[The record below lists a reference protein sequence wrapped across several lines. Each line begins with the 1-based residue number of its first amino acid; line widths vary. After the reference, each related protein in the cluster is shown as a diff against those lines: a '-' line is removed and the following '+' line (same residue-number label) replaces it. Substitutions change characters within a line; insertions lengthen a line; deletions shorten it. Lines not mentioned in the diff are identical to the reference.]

1 MVCAE
6 FSVCFWHCS
15 WSSHFCPR
23 LRWQR
28 IRRGLT
34 KPSPRPSQWTG
45 TRRRPI
51 PPAQEQPKNENPPA
65 PEEPKTFTVTYTDG
79 VGGAVFDNEV
89 HSNLPSGTATP
100 AFSGSL
106 AREGYTFAGWNPA
119 VAETVTADVTYAAK
133 WEEGKTGPRRVTLP
147 TIPGPDVDLAA
158 LDTGHKIDVRFTVLY
173 VGDEFNIGY
182 NYGSSEKTKFVCQYK
197 TNHSDT
203 AYNNHTIAISDIK
216 AAASRASVN
225 SGYQIVGWSKES
237 NANPTTWSLNKSGT
251 TACNKGSTIYLV
263 AKNPNP
269 TTKYTY
275 TLNYD
280 ANGGTGAPSAD
291 SWSTTD
297 ASIRYHSFTVKNTIP
312 TREGYVFK
320 GWKAKDGADTI
331 YAGGA
336 LCSVSQQGNDV
347 VKNGN
352 TWTRTLYA
360 VWEEAVPSKPEWSDI
375 RREMQKV
382 SVHVTCIN
390 PDVNHTEKTYSYKE
404 SNDDTIGSVQD
415 SAGSY
420 TCTVTVHLGRY
431 RLQYNQDFNREH
443 EFASS
448 LTADVVLQ
456 YNGTGWV
463 IASALPLE
471 LKLTCG
477 SAPTPNPPGS
487 DVLNS
492 LKVLVKCDS
501 KTYHFEKPYKMDD
514 GDYRLEKVDDNTYTV
529 IVLADK
535 YVEKYN
541 AVYPGHTLFDN
552 NTKTIKLVYRYGA
565 WTVVGS
571 NGVTFNVSCEQ
582 KYTVTYTDGVDG
594 EVIFADQVSYKKPG
608 EKTPK
613 FRGTPTRTGY
623 KFIGWEP
630 AVVGTVTA
638 NATYTAQWV
647 SISDLDPAPELVSS
661 LYMNFQCT
669 NENASHDH
677 RSEMIAIGYGIGAGG
692 VIVTDAAGNPVY
704 NKDGNITAVITF
716 YQDSGFLNEYNKR
729 TGVAHRYADY
739 EPKTKSVDGVL
750 IGEVFHMYKKDYPVV
765 FDVVCGSLYTVTY
778 KDGTNGT
785 VFADDV
791 HSNLNANAATPA
803 FVGGT
808 PTRPGYVFT
817 GWNPAVAATVT
828 GNATYTAVWEKDA
841 NGNGKPDKD
850 EEKYTVTYT
859 DGVENEEI
867 FADETY
873 SDLLSG
879 TATPAF
885 NGTPTRKGYA
895 FTGWNPA
902 VAATVTGNATYAAV
916 WEEAAPPKP
925 DKPTPPT
932 DEIGGATVAVKC
944 ITGHGDLSWK
954 IDSSTFT
961 VGEVTGDDTTGY
973 TCTVTVQAEVYV
985 NAFNSDKKAN
995 GVKHTLAD
1003 DAEKTF
1009 TMTYVN
1015 GAWTGPTN
1023 PAVTFE
1029 VKCEEELVPVH
1040 LVIYRNGD
1048 TSKAYKD
1055 VALESQPKGHVI
1067 DLSTIDIADYYTG
1080 NYEFYGWYDDG
1091 AWNNYKANPANPP
1104 AGLKEKTVN
1113 GWTNLKCMVY
1123 DKYQVVYFQ
1132 SEEALRDFQN
1142 DHSKTEGRLYS
1153 TTALFGSTLPTADA
1167 PTPTRTGYTFKFWS
1181 REGQNGDVTGQ
1192 TVNGWTNLYAVWEK
1206 NTYTVT
1212 YTDGVDGEA
1221 FADQAYTA
1229 KYEDATPAFEGTPTR
1244 KGFVFDGWNPEVA
1257 ETVTEDVTYTAQWK
1271 PVQPDKKAIEG
1282 AIGRGVA
1289 VVCDNQNV
1297 KHGAKAYKVTL
1308 GEYTASNVM
1317 GTAADG
1323 YTCTVTVRA
1332 AKFIEKYSSDMSDAV
1347 HTLIAGEPA
1356 EKTIELKWNG
1366 EKWVAETELPV
1377 TFHTLCPPEQPSKK
1391 DIEGAIGRGVKIVCD
1406 NQNVKHG
1413 GKDYKPTQGE
1423 YTVSDVTGTASE
1435 GYTCTITVKAAKII
1449 EKYSSDM
1456 GKTHALIVGEQA
1468 EKTVELKWDGEKWV
1482 AKTEL
1487 PITFH
1492 VECPPEKPTY
1502 DELKGLGINAKVDC
1516 TTTTAHNGKSYTL
1529 IEDTYNVSDPER
1541 KGTAYTCILTVNAKD
1556 YVAKYNAE
1564 ENVGPHTLD
1573 DRDSKTIELTWNGE
1587 KWTAAET
1594 SVTFNVKCELL
1605 TVTYTDGVKGE
1616 EVFADVVYNDIPYGT
1631 NTPAFG
1637 TKDPTR
1643 KGYKFLGWEPVV
1655 ADTVTENATYVAQW
1669 EKLYT
1674 VTYTDGAKG
1683 KAFEDQVFTDLES
1696 GTKTPEFNGTPTRKG
1711 YKFLGWEP
1719 VVADTVTEN
1728 VTYTA
1733 PVGRTLHRYLHR
1745 RREGQGVQ
1753 GSGLQRS

>member
-1 MVCAE
+1 MDHQMKGEYFKMKNHGLRRIFSLLLALFMVFTLLPTTALAE
-6 FSVCFWHCS
+6 D
-15 WSSHFCPR
+15 
-23 LRWQR
+23 
-28 IRRGLT
+28 T
-34 KPSPRPSQWTG
+34 TG
-45 TRRRPI
+45 ADETQPKTVVVDEGEKKTD

-89 HSNLPSGTATP
+89 HSNLPAGTATP
-100 AFSGSL
+100 AFSGTL
-106 AREGYTFAGWNPA
+106 AREGYTFAGWNPT
-119 VAETVTADVTYAAK
+119 VAGTVTADVTYAAK
-133 WEEGKTGPRRVTLP
+133 WEEGKTSARRVTLP
-147 TIPGPDVDLAA
+147 TIPGPDVDPAA

-251 TACNKGSTIYLV
+251 TACNKGTTIYLV

-297 ASIRYHSFTVKNTIP
+297 AAIRYHSFTVKNTIP

-320 GWKAKDGADTI
+320 GWKAKDGSDTI
-331 YAGGA
+331 YTGGT

-360 VWEEAVPSKPEWSDI
+360 VWEKAVPSKPQWSDI
-375 RREMQKV
+375 RGEMQKV
-382 SVHVTCIN
+382 SVHVTCSN

-594 EVIFADQVSYKKPG
+594 EVIFADQVSYKKSG
-608 EKTPK
+608 EKTPA

-630 AVVGTVTA
+630 AVSGTVTA

-677 RSEMIAIGYGIGAGG
+677 RSEMIGIGFGIGAGG

-828 GNATYTAVWEKDA
+828 GNATYTAVWEEDA
-841 NGNGKPDKD
+841 NGNGTPDKD
-850 EEKYTVTYT
+850 EEKYTVSYT

-867 FADETY
+867 FADQVY
-873 SDLLSG
+873 GNLLSG

-885 NGTPTRKGYA
+885 NGTPTRTGYV
-895 FTGWNPA
+895 FGGWNPA
-902 VAATVTGNATYAAV
+902 VAATVTGNATYTAV
-916 WEEAAPPKP
+916 WEEDANGNGTP
-925 DKPTPPT
+925 DK
-932 DEIGGATVAVKC
+932 DE
-944 ITGHGDLSWK
+944 
-954 IDSSTFT
+954 
-961 VGEVTGDDTTGY
+961 
-973 TCTVTVQAEVYV
+973 
-985 NAFNSDKKAN
+985 
-995 GVKHTLAD
+995 
-1003 DAEKTF
+1003 EK
-1009 TMTYVN
+1009 
-1015 GAWTGPTN
+1015 
-1023 PAVTFE
+1023 
-1029 VKCEEELVPVH
+1029 
-1040 LVIYRNGD
+1040 
-1048 TSKAYKD
+1048 
-1055 VALESQPKGHVI
+1055 
-1067 DLSTIDIADYYTG
+1067 
-1080 NYEFYGWYDDG
+1080 
-1091 AWNNYKANPANPP
+1091 
-1104 AGLKEKTVN
+1104 
-1113 GWTNLKCMVY
+1113 
-1123 DKYQVVYFQ
+1123 
-1132 SEEALRDFQN
+1132 
-1142 DHSKTEGRLYS
+1142 
-1153 TTALFGSTLPTADA
+1153 
-1167 PTPTRTGYTFKFWS
+1167 
-1181 REGQNGDVTGQ
+1181 
-1192 TVNGWTNLYAVWEK
+1192 
-1206 NTYTVT
+1206 YTVS
-1212 YTDGVDGEA
+1212 YTDGVENEEI
-1221 FADQAYTA
+1221 FADQVYGNLLSGT
-1229 KYEDATPAFEGTPTR
+1229 ATPAFNGTPTR
-1244 KGFVFDGWNPEVA
+1244 A
-1257 ETVTEDVTYTAQWK
+1257 
-1271 PVQPDKKAIEG
+1271 
-1282 AIGRGVA
+1282 
-1289 VVCDNQNV
+1289 
-1297 KHGAKAYKVTL
+1297 
-1308 GEYTASNVM
+1308 
-1317 GTAADG
+1317 
-1323 YTCTVTVRA
+1323 
-1332 AKFIEKYSSDMSDAV
+1332 
-1347 HTLIAGEPA
+1347 
-1356 EKTIELKWNG
+1356 
-1366 EKWVAETELPV
+1366 
-1377 TFHTLCPPEQPSKK
+1377 
-1391 DIEGAIGRGVKIVCD
+1391 
-1406 NQNVKHG
+1406 
-1413 GKDYKPTQGE
+1413 
-1423 YTVSDVTGTASE
+1423 
-1435 GYTCTITVKAAKII
+1435 
-1449 EKYSSDM
+1449 
-1456 GKTHALIVGEQA
+1456 
-1468 EKTVELKWDGEKWV
+1468 
-1482 AKTEL
+1482 
-1487 PITFH
+1487 
-1492 VECPPEKPTY
+1492 
-1502 DELKGLGINAKVDC
+1502 
-1516 TTTTAHNGKSYTL
+1516 
-1529 IEDTYNVSDPER
+1529 
-1541 KGTAYTCILTVNAKD
+1541 
-1556 YVAKYNAE
+1556 
-1564 ENVGPHTLD
+1564 
-1573 DRDSKTIELTWNGE
+1573 
-1587 KWTAAET
+1587 
-1594 SVTFNVKCELL
+1594 
-1605 TVTYTDGVKGE
+1605 
-1616 EVFADVVYNDIPYGT
+1616 
-1631 NTPAFG
+1631 
-1637 TKDPTR
+1637 
-1643 KGYKFLGWEPVV
+1643 GYKFLGWEPTV
-1655 ADTVTENATYVAQW
+1655 AETVTENATYVAQW
-1669 EKLYT
+1669 EKLYTVTYTDGVGGKAFKDDVHSDLEKDTKTPAYKDGIPTRKGFKFLGWEPEVADTVTEDVTYTAKWGELYT

-1711 YKFLGWEP
+1711 YKFVGWEP
-1719 VVADTVTEN
+1719 EVAETVTEN

-1733 PVGRTLHRYLHR
+1733 KWEELYTVTYTD
-1745 RREGQGVQ
+1745 GVKGKAFKDQ
-1753 GSGLQRS
+1753 VYSDLEAGTDTPKFDGKPTRKGYTFTGWSPKVTDTVTKDVTYVAQWKSVKNGKDNIPKTGDSEIVMVLGSVLLFSFCGAAAVSVYDRKRKHF

>member
-1 MVCAE
+1 M
-6 FSVCFWHCS
+6 
-15 WSSHFCPR
+15 
-23 LRWQR
+23 
-28 IRRGLT
+28 
-34 KPSPRPSQWTG
+34 
-45 TRRRPI
+45 
-51 PPAQEQPKNENPPA
+51 
-65 PEEPKTFTVTYTDG
+65 
-79 VGGAVFDNEV
+79 
-89 HSNLPSGTATP
+89 
-100 AFSGSL
+100 
-106 AREGYTFAGWNPA
+106 
-119 VAETVTADVTYAAK
+119 TADVTYAAK

-297 ASIRYHSFTVKNTIP
+297 AAIRYHSFTVKNTIP

-320 GWKAKDGADTI
+320 GWKANDGSDTI
-331 YAGGA
+331 YTGGMTCA
-336 LCSVSQQGNDV
+336 VSQYGNDV

-360 VWEEAVPSKPEWSDI
+360 VWEEA
-375 RREMQKV
+375 
-382 SVHVTCIN
+382 T
-390 PDVNHTEKTYSYKE
+390 
-404 SNDDTIGSVQD
+404 
-415 SAGSY
+415 
-420 TCTVTVHLGRY
+420 
-431 RLQYNQDFNREH
+431 
-443 EFASS
+443 
-448 LTADVVLQ
+448 
-456 YNGTGWV
+456 
-463 IASALPLE
+463 
-471 LKLTCG
+471 
-477 SAPTPNPPGS
+477 
-487 DVLNS
+487 
-492 LKVLVKCDS
+492 
-501 KTYHFEKPYKMDD
+501 
-514 GDYRLEKVDDNTYTV
+514 
-529 IVLADK
+529 
-535 YVEKYN
+535 
-541 AVYPGHTLFDN
+541 
-552 NTKTIKLVYRYGA
+552 
-565 WTVVGS
+565 
-571 NGVTFNVSCEQ
+571 
-582 KYTVTYTDGVDG
+582 
-594 EVIFADQVSYKKPG
+594 
-608 EKTPK
+608 
-613 FRGTPTRTGY
+613 
-623 KFIGWEP
+623 
-630 AVVGTVTA
+630 
-638 NATYTAQWV
+638 
-647 SISDLDPAPELVSS
+647 
-661 LYMNFQCT
+661 
-669 NENASHDH
+669 
-677 RSEMIAIGYGIGAGG
+677 
-692 VIVTDAAGNPVY
+692 
-704 NKDGNITAVITF
+704 
-716 YQDSGFLNEYNKR
+716 
-729 TGVAHRYADY
+729 
-739 EPKTKSVDGVL
+739 
-750 IGEVFHMYKKDYPVV
+750 
-765 FDVVCGSLYTVTY
+765 
-778 KDGTNGT
+778 
-785 VFADDV
+785 
-791 HSNLNANAATPA
+791 
-803 FVGGT
+803 
-808 PTRPGYVFT
+808 
-817 GWNPAVAATVT
+817 
-828 GNATYTAVWEKDA
+828 
-841 NGNGKPDKD
+841 
-850 EEKYTVTYT
+850 
-859 DGVENEEI
+859 
-867 FADETY
+867 
-873 SDLLSG
+873 
-879 TATPAF
+879 
-885 NGTPTRKGYA
+885 
-895 FTGWNPA
+895 
-902 VAATVTGNATYAAV
+902 
-916 WEEAAPPKP
+916 PPKP
-925 DKPTPPT
+925 DKPTAPG
-932 DEIGGATVAVKC
+932 E
-944 ITGHGDLSWK
+944 GDLSGL
-954 IDSSTFT
+954 IGNIT
-961 VGEVTGDDTTGY
+961 VNCTNGKAAHELKAKGYTLISGSYTTNEVAGDAENGY
-973 TCTVTVQAEVYV
+973 TCTVTINSQKYVEQFDTNTRTVHDPKGV
-985 NAFNSDKKAN
+985 NATVTLKYTDNGWTVESGAPVVFDVACVTEIVPPARPGAEDLSNLKAPVDVTCTTKPETHAAVHFSLRGGTYTIGDVAGNETDGYTCDITVTADKYVARYN
-995 GVKHTLAD
+995 MDYGKHTLTGD
-1003 DAEKTF
+1003 NTKTL
-1009 TMTYVN
+1009 TLKYVE
-1015 GAWTGPTN
+1015 GQW
-1023 PAVTFE
+1023 AVDTPITFPVE
-1029 VKCEEELVPVH
+1029 CEEELFPVH

-1091 AWNNYKANPANPP
+1091 LFNIYKSDPANPP

-1153 TTALFGSTLPTADA
+1153 TTAPFGSTLPTADA

-1212 YTDGVDGEA
+1212 YTDGVNGEA
-1221 FADQAYTA
+1221 FADQVYTA
-1229 KYEDATPAFEGTPTR
+1229 KYEDATPAFEGTPARAGYKFLGWEPTVAETVTENATYVAQWEKLYTVTYTDGVGEKAFKDDVHSDLEKDTPTPAFSGGTPTR

-1297 KHGAKAYKVTL
+1297 NHGEKKYKPTL
-1308 GEYTASNVM
+1308 GEYTVSDVM

-1332 AKFIEKYSSDMSDAV
+1332 AKFIVKYSSDMGDAV

-1502 DELKGLGINAKVDC
+1502 DDLKELGIDAKVHC
-1516 TTTTAHNGKSYTL
+1516 ATTTAHTDATYAL
-1529 IEDTYNVSDPER
+1529 IGGTYEISDPAR
-1541 KGTAYTCILTVNAKD
+1541 KGTVYTCTLTVKAKD

-1616 EVFADVVYNDIPYGT
+1616 EVFADVVYKDIPYGT
-1631 NTPAFG
+1631 STPAFG

-1643 KGYKFLGWEPVV
+1643 EGYKFVGWEPEV
-1655 ADTVTENATYVAQW
+1655 AETVTKNVTYTAKW

-1683 KAFEDQVFTDLES
+1683 KAFKDQVYKDLES
-1696 GTKTPEFNGTPTRKG
+1696 GTDTPKFDGKPTRKG
-1711 YKFLGWEP
+1711 YTFTGWSP
-1719 VVADTVTEN
+1719 KVTDTVTKD
-1728 VTYTA
+1728 VTYVAQWKSVKNGKDNIPKTGDSEI
-1733 PVGRTLHRYLHR
+1733 VMVL
-1745 RREGQGVQ
+1745 
-1753 GSGLQRS
+1753 GSVLLFSFCGAAAVSVYDRKRKHF

>member
-1 MVCAE
+1 MKNHGLRRIFSLFLALFMVFTLLPTTALAE
-6 FSVCFWHCS
+6 D
-15 WSSHFCPR
+15 
-23 LRWQR
+23 
-28 IRRGLT
+28 T
-34 KPSPRPSQWTG
+34 TG
-45 TRRRPI
+45 ADETQPKTVAVGGGEKKTD

-79 VGGAVFDNEV
+79 ADGAVFDNEV

-100 AFSGSL
+100 AFSGTP

-119 VAETVTADVTYAAK
+119 VAETVTANVTYAAK
-133 WEEGKTGPRRVTLP
+133 WEAGKANARKVTVP
-147 TIPGPDVDLAA
+147 TIPGPDVDPAA

-216 AAASRASVN
+216 AAAGRASVN

-297 ASIRYHSFTVKNTIP
+297 AAIRYHSFTVKNTIP

-320 GWKAKDGADTI
+320 GWKANDGSDTI
-331 YAGGA
+331 YTGGMTCA
-336 LCSVSQQGNDV
+336 VSQYGNDV

-360 VWEEAVPSKPEWSDI
+360 VWEEDAPAQPTPLDEAGVKALLGENAVQIICTNEQIGHGSKTFGLIDGTFTVHQSNNRCEVVINSFSPYVNEFNAAVSVPAGTHITDNSMAGQNRTKINLVWSDG
-375 RREMQKV
+375 KWTAADAPAKH
-382 SVHVTCIN
+382 HVLCSLQPVEPTTPGEGDLENI
-390 PDVNHTEKTYSYKE
+390 EKLVRIVCDRNIHDAKE
-404 SNDDTIGSVQD
+404 YGVI
-415 SAGSY
+415 AGSCEFGGIDMTGDVP
-420 TCTVTVHLGRY
+420 TCPVTIRAAKYV
-431 RLQYNQDFNREH
+431 E
-443 EFASS
+443 A
-448 LTADVVLQ
+448 
-456 YNGTGWV
+456 YNGTIGVEHTITGDTERLLILAWDANNNV
-463 IASALPLE
+463 WRPMTDTPVTFTVVCPPAKPGAEDLAKLEAPVEVACTTKPETHAAASFALIE
-471 LKLTCG
+471 G
-477 SAPTPNPPGS
+477 
-487 DVLNS
+487 
-492 LKVLVKCDS
+492 
-501 KTYHFEKPYKMDD
+501 
-514 GDYRLEKVDDNTYTV
+514 TYTV
-529 IVLADK
+529 GDTFGNETDGYTCDIIITADEYVTKYNTDFGKHTLTGDNTKPLTLK
-535 YVEKYN
+535 YVEGRWVVN
-541 AVYPGHTLFDN
+541 AP
-552 NTKTIKLVYRYGA
+552 
-565 WTVVGS
+565 
-571 NGVTFNVSCEQ
+571 VTF
-582 KYTVTYTDGVDG
+582 
-594 EVIFADQVSYKKPG
+594 
-608 EKTPK
+608 
-613 FRGTPTRTGY
+613 
-623 KFIGWEP
+623 
-630 AVVGTVTA
+630 
-638 NATYTAQWV
+638 
-647 SISDLDPAPELVSS
+647 
-661 LYMNFQCT
+661 
-669 NENASHDH
+669 
-677 RSEMIAIGYGIGAGG
+677 
-692 VIVTDAAGNPVY
+692 PV
-704 NKDGNITAVITF
+704 
-716 YQDSGFLNEYNKR
+716 E
-729 TGVAHRYADY
+729 
-739 EPKTKSVDGVL
+739 
-750 IGEVFHMYKKDYPVV
+750 
-765 FDVVCGSLYTVTY
+765 
-778 KDGTNGT
+778 
-785 VFADDV
+785 
-791 HSNLNANAATPA
+791 
-803 FVGGT
+803 
-808 PTRPGYVFT
+808 
-817 GWNPAVAATVT
+817 
-828 GNATYTAVWEKDA
+828 
-841 NGNGKPDKD
+841 
-850 EEKYTVTYT
+850 
-859 DGVENEEI
+859 
-867 FADETY
+867 
-873 SDLLSG
+873 
-879 TATPAF
+879 
-885 NGTPTRKGYA
+885 
-895 FTGWNPA
+895 
-902 VAATVTGNATYAAV
+902 
-916 WEEAAPPKP
+916 
-925 DKPTPPT
+925 
-932 DEIGGATVAVKC
+932 
-944 ITGHGDLSWK
+944 
-954 IDSSTFT
+954 
-961 VGEVTGDDTTGY
+961 
-973 TCTVTVQAEVYV
+973 
-985 NAFNSDKKAN
+985 
-995 GVKHTLAD
+995 
-1003 DAEKTF
+1003 
-1009 TMTYVN
+1009 
-1015 GAWTGPTN
+1015 
-1023 PAVTFE
+1023 
-1029 VKCEEELVPVH
+1029 CEEELFPVH
-1040 LVIYRNGD
+1040 LVIYRNGN
-1048 TSKAYKD
+1048 TKTAYKD
-1055 VALESQPKGHVI
+1055 IALESQPKGHVI

-1091 AWNNYKANPANPP
+1091 LFNIYKSDPANPP

-1132 SEEALRDFQN
+1132 SEEAWRDFQN

-1153 TTALFGSTLPTADA
+1153 TTAPFGSTLPTADA

-1212 YTDGVDGEA
+1212 YTDGVNGEA
-1221 FADQAYTA
+1221 FEDQAYTA
-1229 KYEDATPAFEGTPTR
+1229 KYEDATPAFVGIPARAGYKFLGWEPTVAETVTENATYVAQWEKLYTVTYTDGVGGKAFKDDVHSDLEKDTPTPAFSGDTPTR

-1308 GEYTASNVM
+1308 GEYTVSDVM

-1332 AKFIEKYSSDMSDAV
+1332 AKFIEKYSSDMGDAV

-1406 NQNVKHG
+1406 NQNVNHW

-1435 GYTCTITVKAAKII
+1435 GYTCTVTVKAAKII

-1456 GKTHALIVGEQA
+1456 GKTHELIIGEQA

-1502 DELKGLGINAKVDC
+1502 DELKGLGINAKVGC

-1564 ENVGPHTLD
+1564 EKVGPHTLD
-1573 DRDSKTIELTWNGE
+1573 DRDSKAIELTWNGE

-1616 EVFADVVYNDIPYGT
+1616 EVFEDVVYKDIPYGT
-1631 NTPAFG
+1631 DTPAFG

-1643 KGYKFLGWEPVV
+1643 KGYKFVGWEPEV
-1655 ADTVTENATYVAQW
+1655 AETVTKNVTYTAKW

-1683 KAFEDQVFTDLES
+1683 KAFKDQVYSDLEA
-1696 GTKTPEFNGTPTRKG
+1696 GTDTPKFDGKPTRKG
-1711 YKFLGWEP
+1711 YTFTGWSP
-1719 VVADTVTEN
+1719 KVTDTVTKD
-1728 VTYTA
+1728 VTYVAQWKSVKNGKDNIPKTGDSEI
-1733 PVGRTLHRYLHR
+1733 VMVL
-1745 RREGQGVQ
+1745 
-1753 GSGLQRS
+1753 GSVLLFSFCGAAAVSVYDRKRKHF

>member
-1 MVCAE
+1 MQTVCASGMDRQMKGE
-6 FSVCFWHCS
+6 YFKMKNHGLRRIFSLFLALFMVFTLL
-15 WSSHFCPR
+15 PTTA
-23 LRWQR
+23 LAED
-28 IRRGLT
+28 T
-34 KPSPRPSQWTG
+34 TG
-45 TRRRPI
+45 ADGTQPKTVVVDEGEKKTD

-79 VGGAVFDNEV
+79 ADGAVFADKV
-89 HSNLPSGTATP
+89 YSNLSSGTPTP
-100 AFSGSL
+100 AFDGTL
-106 AREGYTFAGWNPA
+106 AREGYTFAGWNPT
-119 VAETVTADVTYAAK
+119 VAGTVTADVTYAAK
-133 WEEGKTGPRRVTLP
+133 WEAGKTSARRVTLP
-147 TIPGPDVDLAA
+147 TIPDPDPAPAA
-158 LDTGHKIDVRFTVLY
+158 LNTGHKIDVRFTVLY

-216 AAASRASVN
+216 AAAGRASVN

-251 TACNKGSTIYLV
+251 TACNKGTTIYLV

-297 ASIRYHSFTVKNTIP
+297 AAIRYHSFTVKNTIP

-320 GWKAKDGADTI
+320 GWKANDVSDTI
-331 YAGGA
+331 YTGGMTCA
-336 LCSVSQQGNDV
+336 VSQYGNDV

-360 VWEEAVPSKPEWSDI
+360 VWEEA
-375 RREMQKV
+375 
-382 SVHVTCIN
+382 T
-390 PDVNHTEKTYSYKE
+390 
-404 SNDDTIGSVQD
+404 
-415 SAGSY
+415 
-420 TCTVTVHLGRY
+420 
-431 RLQYNQDFNREH
+431 
-443 EFASS
+443 
-448 LTADVVLQ
+448 
-456 YNGTGWV
+456 
-463 IASALPLE
+463 
-471 LKLTCG
+471 
-477 SAPTPNPPGS
+477 
-487 DVLNS
+487 
-492 LKVLVKCDS
+492 
-501 KTYHFEKPYKMDD
+501 
-514 GDYRLEKVDDNTYTV
+514 
-529 IVLADK
+529 
-535 YVEKYN
+535 
-541 AVYPGHTLFDN
+541 
-552 NTKTIKLVYRYGA
+552 
-565 WTVVGS
+565 
-571 NGVTFNVSCEQ
+571 
-582 KYTVTYTDGVDG
+582 
-594 EVIFADQVSYKKPG
+594 
-608 EKTPK
+608 
-613 FRGTPTRTGY
+613 
-623 KFIGWEP
+623 
-630 AVVGTVTA
+630 
-638 NATYTAQWV
+638 
-647 SISDLDPAPELVSS
+647 
-661 LYMNFQCT
+661 
-669 NENASHDH
+669 
-677 RSEMIAIGYGIGAGG
+677 
-692 VIVTDAAGNPVY
+692 
-704 NKDGNITAVITF
+704 
-716 YQDSGFLNEYNKR
+716 
-729 TGVAHRYADY
+729 
-739 EPKTKSVDGVL
+739 
-750 IGEVFHMYKKDYPVV
+750 
-765 FDVVCGSLYTVTY
+765 
-778 KDGTNGT
+778 
-785 VFADDV
+785 
-791 HSNLNANAATPA
+791 
-803 FVGGT
+803 
-808 PTRPGYVFT
+808 
-817 GWNPAVAATVT
+817 
-828 GNATYTAVWEKDA
+828 
-841 NGNGKPDKD
+841 
-850 EEKYTVTYT
+850 
-859 DGVENEEI
+859 
-867 FADETY
+867 
-873 SDLLSG
+873 
-879 TATPAF
+879 
-885 NGTPTRKGYA
+885 
-895 FTGWNPA
+895 
-902 VAATVTGNATYAAV
+902 
-916 WEEAAPPKP
+916 PPKP
-925 DKPTPPT
+925 DKPTAPG
-932 DEIGGATVAVKC
+932 E
-944 ITGHGDLSWK
+944 GDLSGL
-954 IDSSTFT
+954 IGNIT
-961 VGEVTGDDTTGY
+961 VNCTNGKAAHELKAKGYTLISGSYTTSEVAGDAENGYTYTVTINSQKYVYAFDGETNAAHDPKDASATVTLKHTDNGWAVESGAPVVFNVACVTEIVPPARPGAEDLSNLKAPVDVTCTTKPETHAAVHFSLRGGTYTIGDVAGNETDGY
-973 TCTVTVQAEVYV
+973 TCDITVTADKYV
-985 NAFNSDKKAN
+985 ARYNMDY
-995 GVKHTLAD
+995 GKHTLTGD
-1003 DAEKTF
+1003 NTKTL
-1009 TMTYVN
+1009 TLKYVE
-1015 GAWTGPTN
+1015 GQW
-1023 PAVTFE
+1023 AVDTPITFPVE
-1029 VKCEEELVPVH
+1029 CEEELFPVH

-1067 DLSTIDIADYYTG
+1067 DLSTINIADYYTG

-1091 AWNNYKANPANPP
+1091 LFNIYKSDPANPP

-1212 YTDGVDGEA
+1212 YTDGVNGEA

-1229 KYEDATPAFEGTPTR
+1229 KYEDATPAFEGTPARAGYKFLGWEPVVADTVTENATYVAQWEKLYTVTYTDGVDGKAFKDDVHSDLEKDTPTPAFSGDTPTR

-1308 GEYTASNVM
+1308 GEYTVSNVM

-1406 NQNVKHG
+1406 NQNVNHW

-1468 EKTVELKWDGEKWV
+1468 EKTVELKWNGEKWV

-1502 DELKGLGINAKVDC
+1502 DDLKELGIDAKVHC
-1516 TTTTAHNGKSYTL
+1516 ATTTAHTDATYAL
-1529 IEDTYNVSDPER
+1529 IESTYEISDPAR
-1541 KGTAYTCILTVNAKD
+1541 KGTVYTCTLTVKAKD

-1573 DRDSKTIELTWNGE
+1573 DRDSKAIELTWNGE

-1616 EVFADVVYNDIPYGT
+1616 EVFADVVYKDIPYGT
-1631 NTPAFG
+1631 STPAFG

-1643 KGYKFLGWEPVV
+1643 EGYKFVGWEPEV
-1655 ADTVTENATYVAQW
+1655 AETVTKNVTYTAKW

-1674 VTYTDGAKG
+1674 VTYTDGVKG
-1683 KAFEDQVFTDLES
+1683 KAFKDQVYKDLES
-1696 GTKTPEFNGTPTRKG
+1696 GADTPKFDGKPTRKG
-1711 YKFLGWEP
+1711 YTFTGWSP
-1719 VVADTVTEN
+1719 KVTDTVTKD
-1728 VTYTA
+1728 VTYVAQWKSVKNGKDNIPKTGDSEI
-1733 PVGRTLHRYLHR
+1733 VMVL
-1745 RREGQGVQ
+1745 
-1753 GSGLQRS
+1753 GSVLLFSFCGAAAVSVYDRKRKHF

>member
-1 MVCAE
+1 MQTVCASGMDHQMKGE
-6 FSVCFWHCS
+6 YFKMKNHGLRRIFSLFLALFMVFTLL
-15 WSSHFCPR
+15 PTTA
-23 LRWQR
+23 LAED
-28 IRRGLT
+28 T
-34 KPSPRPSQWTG
+34 TG
-45 TRRRPI
+45 ADETQPKTVVVDEGEKKTD

-106 AREGYTFAGWNPA
+106 AREGYTFVGWNPA

-216 AAASRASVN
+216 AAAGRASVN

-251 TACNKGSTIYLV
+251 TACNKGTTIYLV

-320 GWKAKDGADTI
+320 GWKANDGSDTI
-331 YAGGA
+331 YTGGMTCA
-336 LCSVSQQGNDV
+336 VSQYGNDV

-360 VWEEAVPSKPEWSDI
+360 VWEEA
-375 RREMQKV
+375 
-382 SVHVTCIN
+382 T
-390 PDVNHTEKTYSYKE
+390 
-404 SNDDTIGSVQD
+404 
-415 SAGSY
+415 
-420 TCTVTVHLGRY
+420 
-431 RLQYNQDFNREH
+431 
-443 EFASS
+443 
-448 LTADVVLQ
+448 
-456 YNGTGWV
+456 
-463 IASALPLE
+463 
-471 LKLTCG
+471 
-477 SAPTPNPPGS
+477 
-487 DVLNS
+487 
-492 LKVLVKCDS
+492 
-501 KTYHFEKPYKMDD
+501 
-514 GDYRLEKVDDNTYTV
+514 
-529 IVLADK
+529 
-535 YVEKYN
+535 
-541 AVYPGHTLFDN
+541 
-552 NTKTIKLVYRYGA
+552 
-565 WTVVGS
+565 
-571 NGVTFNVSCEQ
+571 
-582 KYTVTYTDGVDG
+582 
-594 EVIFADQVSYKKPG
+594 
-608 EKTPK
+608 
-613 FRGTPTRTGY
+613 
-623 KFIGWEP
+623 
-630 AVVGTVTA
+630 
-638 NATYTAQWV
+638 
-647 SISDLDPAPELVSS
+647 
-661 LYMNFQCT
+661 
-669 NENASHDH
+669 
-677 RSEMIAIGYGIGAGG
+677 
-692 VIVTDAAGNPVY
+692 
-704 NKDGNITAVITF
+704 
-716 YQDSGFLNEYNKR
+716 
-729 TGVAHRYADY
+729 
-739 EPKTKSVDGVL
+739 
-750 IGEVFHMYKKDYPVV
+750 
-765 FDVVCGSLYTVTY
+765 
-778 KDGTNGT
+778 
-785 VFADDV
+785 
-791 HSNLNANAATPA
+791 
-803 FVGGT
+803 
-808 PTRPGYVFT
+808 
-817 GWNPAVAATVT
+817 
-828 GNATYTAVWEKDA
+828 
-841 NGNGKPDKD
+841 
-850 EEKYTVTYT
+850 
-859 DGVENEEI
+859 
-867 FADETY
+867 
-873 SDLLSG
+873 
-879 TATPAF
+879 
-885 NGTPTRKGYA
+885 
-895 FTGWNPA
+895 
-902 VAATVTGNATYAAV
+902 
-916 WEEAAPPKP
+916 PPKP
-925 DKPTPPT
+925 DKPTAPG
-932 DEIGGATVAVKC
+932 E
-944 ITGHGDLSWK
+944 GDLSGL
-954 IDSSTFT
+954 IGNIT
-961 VGEVTGDDTTGY
+961 VNCTNDKAAHELKTKSYALIPGSYTTGEVEGDAENGYTYTVTINSRKYVEQFDTDTSAAHDPKDATATVTLKHTDNGWTVTGSTPVVFNVACVTEIVPPAKPGAEDLANLEAPVEVVCTTKPETHAAAHFSLRGGTYTIGDVAGNETDGY
-973 TCTVTVQAEVYV
+973 TCDITVTADKYV
-985 NAFNSDKKAN
+985 ARYNMDY
-995 GVKHTLAD
+995 GKHTLTGD
-1003 DAEKTF
+1003 NTKTL
-1009 TMTYVN
+1009 TLKYVE
-1015 GAWTGPTN
+1015 GQW
-1023 PAVTFE
+1023 AVDTPITFPVE
-1029 VKCEEELVPVH
+1029 CEEELFPVH

-1080 NYEFYGWYDDG
+1080 NYKFYGWYDDG

-1212 YTDGVDGEA
+1212 YTDGVNGEA

-1229 KYEDATPAFEGTPTR
+1229 KYEDATPAFEGTPARAGYKFLGWEPTVAETVTENATYVAQWEKLYTVTYTDGVDGKAFKDDVHSDLEKDTPTPAFSGDTPTR

-1297 KHGAKAYKVTL
+1297 NHGEKRYKPTL
-1308 GEYTASNVM
+1308 GEYTVSNVM

-1323 YTCTVTVRA
+1323 YTCTVTVKA

-1391 DIEGAIGRGVKIVCD
+1391 DIEGAIGRGVRIVCD
-1406 NQNVKHG
+1406 NQHVNHWA
-1413 GKDYKPTQGE
+1413 KDYKPTQGE

-1456 GKTHALIVGEQA
+1456 GKTHELIVGEQA

-1502 DELKGLGINAKVDC
+1502 DELKELGINAKVDC
-1516 TTTTAHNGKSYTL
+1516 TTTTAHNDKPYTL
-1529 IEDTYNVSDPER
+1529 IEGTYDISDPAR

-1564 ENVGPHTLD
+1564 ENVGSHTLD

-1616 EVFADVVYNDIPYGT
+1616 EVFADVVYKDIPYGT
-1631 NTPAFG
+1631 STPAFG

-1643 KGYKFLGWEPVV
+1643 EGYKFVGWEPEV
-1655 ADTVTENATYVAQW
+1655 AETVTKNVTYTAKW

-1683 KAFEDQVFTDLES
+1683 KAFKDQVYKDLES
-1696 GTKTPEFNGTPTRKG
+1696 GTDTPKFDGKPTRKG
-1711 YKFLGWEP
+1711 YTFTGWSP
-1719 VVADTVTEN
+1719 KVTDTVTKD
-1728 VTYTA
+1728 VTYVAQWKSVKNGKDNIPKTGDSEI
-1733 PVGRTLHRYLHR
+1733 VMVL
-1745 RREGQGVQ
+1745 
-1753 GSGLQRS
+1753 GSVLLFSFCGAAAVSVYDRKRKHF

>member
-1 MVCAE
+1 MQTVCASGMDHQMKGE
-6 FSVCFWHCS
+6 YFKMKNHGLRRIFSLFLALFMVFTLL
-15 WSSHFCPR
+15 PTTA
-23 LRWQR
+23 LAED
-28 IRRGLT
+28 T
-34 KPSPRPSQWTG
+34 TG
-45 TRRRPI
+45 ADETQPKTVVVDEGEKKTD

-106 AREGYTFAGWNPA
+106 AREGYTFVGWNPA

-297 ASIRYHSFTVKNTIP
+297 AAIRYHSFTVKNTIP

-320 GWKAKDGADTI
+320 GWKANDGSDTI
-331 YAGGA
+331 YTGGMTCA
-336 LCSVSQQGNDV
+336 VSQYGNDV

-360 VWEEAVPSKPEWSDI
+360 VWEEA
-375 RREMQKV
+375 
-382 SVHVTCIN
+382 T
-390 PDVNHTEKTYSYKE
+390 
-404 SNDDTIGSVQD
+404 
-415 SAGSY
+415 
-420 TCTVTVHLGRY
+420 
-431 RLQYNQDFNREH
+431 
-443 EFASS
+443 
-448 LTADVVLQ
+448 
-456 YNGTGWV
+456 
-463 IASALPLE
+463 
-471 LKLTCG
+471 
-477 SAPTPNPPGS
+477 
-487 DVLNS
+487 
-492 LKVLVKCDS
+492 
-501 KTYHFEKPYKMDD
+501 
-514 GDYRLEKVDDNTYTV
+514 
-529 IVLADK
+529 
-535 YVEKYN
+535 
-541 AVYPGHTLFDN
+541 
-552 NTKTIKLVYRYGA
+552 
-565 WTVVGS
+565 
-571 NGVTFNVSCEQ
+571 
-582 KYTVTYTDGVDG
+582 
-594 EVIFADQVSYKKPG
+594 
-608 EKTPK
+608 
-613 FRGTPTRTGY
+613 
-623 KFIGWEP
+623 
-630 AVVGTVTA
+630 
-638 NATYTAQWV
+638 
-647 SISDLDPAPELVSS
+647 
-661 LYMNFQCT
+661 
-669 NENASHDH
+669 
-677 RSEMIAIGYGIGAGG
+677 
-692 VIVTDAAGNPVY
+692 
-704 NKDGNITAVITF
+704 
-716 YQDSGFLNEYNKR
+716 
-729 TGVAHRYADY
+729 
-739 EPKTKSVDGVL
+739 
-750 IGEVFHMYKKDYPVV
+750 
-765 FDVVCGSLYTVTY
+765 
-778 KDGTNGT
+778 
-785 VFADDV
+785 
-791 HSNLNANAATPA
+791 
-803 FVGGT
+803 
-808 PTRPGYVFT
+808 
-817 GWNPAVAATVT
+817 
-828 GNATYTAVWEKDA
+828 
-841 NGNGKPDKD
+841 
-850 EEKYTVTYT
+850 
-859 DGVENEEI
+859 
-867 FADETY
+867 
-873 SDLLSG
+873 
-879 TATPAF
+879 
-885 NGTPTRKGYA
+885 
-895 FTGWNPA
+895 
-902 VAATVTGNATYAAV
+902 
-916 WEEAAPPKP
+916 PPKP
-925 DKPTPPT
+925 DKPTAPG
-932 DEIGGATVAVKC
+932 E
-944 ITGHGDLSWK
+944 GDLSGL
-954 IDSSTFT
+954 IGNIT
-961 VGEVTGDDTTGY
+961 VNCTNGKAAHELKTKGYTLISGSYTTSEVAGDAENGYTYTVTINSQKYVEQFDTDTGAAHDPKDATATVTLNHTDNGWAVESGAPVVFDVACVTEIVPPTKPGAEDLSNLKAPVDVTCTTKPETHAAVHFSLRGGTYTIGYVAGNETDGY
-973 TCTVTVQAEVYV
+973 TCDITVTADKYV
-985 NAFNSDKKAN
+985 ARYNMDY
-995 GVKHTLAD
+995 GKHTLTGD
-1003 DAEKTF
+1003 NTKTL
-1009 TMTYVN
+1009 TLKYVE
-1015 GAWTGPTN
+1015 GQW
-1023 PAVTFE
+1023 AVDTPITFPVE
-1029 VKCEEELVPVH
+1029 CEEELFPVH

-1067 DLSTIDIADYYTG
+1067 DLSTINIADYYTG

-1091 AWNNYKANPANPP
+1091 LFNIYKSDPANPP

-1153 TTALFGSTLPTADA
+1153 TTAPFGSTLPTADA

-1212 YTDGVDGEA
+1212 YTDGVNGEA
-1221 FADQAYTA
+1221 FADQVYNVPF
-1229 KYEDATPAFEGTPTR
+1229 EDATPAFDGTPARAGYKFLGWEPTVAETVTENATYVAQWEKLYTVTYTDGVDEKVFKDDVHSDLEKDTKTPAFSGGTPTR

-1308 GEYTASNVM
+1308 GEYTVSNVM

-1332 AKFIEKYSSDMSDAV
+1332 AKFIEKYSSDMGDAV

-1356 EKTIELKWNG
+1356 EKAIELKWNG

-1406 NQNVKHG
+1406 NQNVNHW

-1468 EKTVELKWDGEKWV
+1468 EKTVELKWNGEKWV

-1516 TTTTAHNGKSYTL
+1516 ATTTAHNGKSYTL
-1529 IEDTYNVSDPER
+1529 IEGTYDVSDPER

-1616 EVFADVVYNDIPYGT
+1616 EVFADVVYKDIPYGT
-1631 NTPAFG
+1631 STPAFG

-1643 KGYKFLGWEPVV
+1643 KGYKFVGWEPEV
-1655 ADTVTENATYVAQW
+1655 AETVTKNVTYTAKW
-1669 EKLYT
+1669 EELYT
-1674 VTYTDGAKG
+1674 VTYTDGVKG
-1683 KAFEDQVFTDLES
+1683 KAFKDQVYSDLEA
-1696 GTKTPEFNGTPTRKG
+1696 GTDTPKFDGKPTRKG
-1711 YKFLGWEP
+1711 YTFTGWSP
-1719 VVADTVTEN
+1719 KVTDTVTKD
-1728 VTYTA
+1728 VTYVAQWKSVKNGKDNIPKTGDSEI
-1733 PVGRTLHRYLHR
+1733 VMVL
-1745 RREGQGVQ
+1745 
-1753 GSGLQRS
+1753 GSVLLFSFCGAAAVSVYDRKRKHF

>member
-1 MVCAE
+1 MKNHGLRRIFSLFLALFMVFTLLPTTALAE
-6 FSVCFWHCS
+6 D
-15 WSSHFCPR
+15 
-23 LRWQR
+23 
-28 IRRGLT
+28 T
-34 KPSPRPSQWTG
+34 TG
-45 TRRRPI
+45 ADGTQPKTVAVDGGEKKTD

-65 PEEPKTFTVTYTDG
+65 PEDPKTFTVTYTDG
-79 VGGAVFDNEV
+79 VGGAVFDNDV

-106 AREGYTFAGWNPA
+106 AREGYTFVGWNPA
-119 VAETVTADVTYAAK
+119 VAETVTADVTYAAQ
-133 WEEGKTGPRRVTLP
+133 WEADKTSARRVTLP
-147 TIPGPDVDLAA
+147 TIPKPDPAPADLN
-158 LDTGHKIDVRFTVLY
+158 TGHKIDVRFTVLY

-291 SWSTTD
+291 SWSTTY

-320 GWKAKDGADTI
+320 GWKANDGSDTI
-331 YAGGA
+331 YTGGMTCA
-336 LCSVSQQGNDV
+336 VSQYGNDV

-360 VWEEAVPSKPEWSDI
+360 VWEEA
-375 RREMQKV
+375 
-382 SVHVTCIN
+382 
-390 PDVNHTEKTYSYKE
+390 
-404 SNDDTIGSVQD
+404 
-415 SAGSY
+415 
-420 TCTVTVHLGRY
+420 
-431 RLQYNQDFNREH
+431 
-443 EFASS
+443 
-448 LTADVVLQ
+448 
-456 YNGTGWV
+456 
-463 IASALPLE
+463 
-471 LKLTCG
+471 
-477 SAPTPNPPGS
+477 
-487 DVLNS
+487 
-492 LKVLVKCDS
+492 
-501 KTYHFEKPYKMDD
+501 
-514 GDYRLEKVDDNTYTV
+514 
-529 IVLADK
+529 
-535 YVEKYN
+535 
-541 AVYPGHTLFDN
+541 
-552 NTKTIKLVYRYGA
+552 
-565 WTVVGS
+565 
-571 NGVTFNVSCEQ
+571 
-582 KYTVTYTDGVDG
+582 
-594 EVIFADQVSYKKPG
+594 
-608 EKTPK
+608 
-613 FRGTPTRTGY
+613 
-623 KFIGWEP
+623 
-630 AVVGTVTA
+630 
-638 NATYTAQWV
+638 
-647 SISDLDPAPELVSS
+647 
-661 LYMNFQCT
+661 
-669 NENASHDH
+669 
-677 RSEMIAIGYGIGAGG
+677 
-692 VIVTDAAGNPVY
+692 
-704 NKDGNITAVITF
+704 
-716 YQDSGFLNEYNKR
+716 
-729 TGVAHRYADY
+729 
-739 EPKTKSVDGVL
+739 
-750 IGEVFHMYKKDYPVV
+750 
-765 FDVVCGSLYTVTY
+765 
-778 KDGTNGT
+778 
-785 VFADDV
+785 
-791 HSNLNANAATPA
+791 
-803 FVGGT
+803 
-808 PTRPGYVFT
+808 
-817 GWNPAVAATVT
+817 
-828 GNATYTAVWEKDA
+828 
-841 NGNGKPDKD
+841 
-850 EEKYTVTYT
+850 
-859 DGVENEEI
+859 
-867 FADETY
+867 
-873 SDLLSG
+873 
-879 TATPAF
+879 
-885 NGTPTRKGYA
+885 
-895 FTGWNPA
+895 
-902 VAATVTGNATYAAV
+902 
-916 WEEAAPPKP
+916 APPKP
-925 DKPTPPT
+925 DKPTAPG
-932 DEIGGATVAVKC
+932 E
-944 ITGHGDLSWK
+944 GDLSGP
-954 IDSSTFT
+954 IGNIT
-961 VGEVTGDDTTGY
+961 VNCTNEAATHDPKSKSYALISGSYTTSEVAGDAENGYTYTVTINSQKYVEQFDTDTGAAHDPKGVNATVTLKYTDNGWTVESGAPVVFDVACVTEIVPPARPGAEDLAKLEAPVEVACTTKPETHNAARFPLIEGTYNIGDVSGNETDGY
-973 TCTVTVQAEVYV
+973 TCDIIITADEYVTKY
-985 NAFNSDKKAN
+985 NTDF
-995 GVKHTLAD
+995 GKHTLTGD
-1003 DAEKTF
+1003 NTKPLTLK
-1009 TMTYVN
+1009 YVEGRWVVN
-1015 GAWTGPTN
+1015 DP
-1023 PAVTFE
+1023 VTFPVE
-1029 VKCEEELVPVH
+1029 CEEELFPVH

-1091 AWNNYKANPANPP
+1091 LFNIYKSDPANPP

-1132 SEEALRDFQN
+1132 SEEAWRDFQN

-1212 YTDGVDGEA
+1212 YTDGVNGEA

-1229 KYEDATPAFEGTPTR
+1229 KYEDATPAFEGTPARKGYKFLGWEPTVAETVTENATYVAQWEKLYTVTYTDGVDGKAFKDDVHSDLEKDTPTPAFSGGTPTR

-1271 PVQPDKKAIEG
+1271 PVQPDKKAIEN

-1308 GEYTASNVM
+1308 GEYTVSNVM

-1332 AKFIEKYSSDMSDAV
+1332 AKFIEKYSSDMGDAV

-1356 EKTIELKWNG
+1356 EKAIELKWNG

-1406 NQNVKHG
+1406 NQNVNHW

-1468 EKTVELKWDGEKWV
+1468 EKTVELKWNGEKWV

-1516 TTTTAHNGKSYTL
+1516 ATTTAHNGKSYTL
-1529 IEDTYNVSDPER
+1529 IEGTYDVSDPER

-1616 EVFADVVYNDIPYGT
+1616 EVFADVVYKDIPYGT
-1631 NTPAFG
+1631 STPAFG

-1643 KGYKFLGWEPVV
+1643 KGYKFVGWEPEV
-1655 ADTVTENATYVAQW
+1655 AETVTKDVTYTAKW

-1674 VTYTDGAKG
+1674 VTYTDGVKG
-1683 KAFEDQVFTDLES
+1683 KAFKDQVYSDLES
-1696 GTKTPEFNGTPTRKG
+1696 GTDTPKFDGKPTRKG
-1711 YKFLGWEP
+1711 YTFTGWSP
-1719 VVADTVTEN
+1719 KVTDTVTKD
-1728 VTYTA
+1728 VTYVAQWKSVKNGKDNIPKTGDSEI
-1733 PVGRTLHRYLHR
+1733 VMVL
-1745 RREGQGVQ
+1745 
-1753 GSGLQRS
+1753 GSVLLFSFCGAAAVSVYDRKRKHF

>member
-1 MVCAE
+1 M
-6 FSVCFWHCS
+6 
-15 WSSHFCPR
+15 
-23 LRWQR
+23 
-28 IRRGLT
+28 
-34 KPSPRPSQWTG
+34 
-45 TRRRPI
+45 
-51 PPAQEQPKNENPPA
+51 
-65 PEEPKTFTVTYTDG
+65 
-79 VGGAVFDNEV
+79 
-89 HSNLPSGTATP
+89 
-100 AFSGSL
+100 
-106 AREGYTFAGWNPA
+106 
-119 VAETVTADVTYAAK
+119 TADVTYAAK

-297 ASIRYHSFTVKNTIP
+297 AAIRYHSFTVKNTIP

-320 GWKAKDGADTI
+320 GWKANDGSDTI
-331 YAGGA
+331 YTGGMTCA
-336 LCSVSQQGNDV
+336 VSQYGNDV

-360 VWEEAVPSKPEWSDI
+360 VWEEA
-375 RREMQKV
+375 
-382 SVHVTCIN
+382 T
-390 PDVNHTEKTYSYKE
+390 
-404 SNDDTIGSVQD
+404 
-415 SAGSY
+415 
-420 TCTVTVHLGRY
+420 
-431 RLQYNQDFNREH
+431 
-443 EFASS
+443 
-448 LTADVVLQ
+448 
-456 YNGTGWV
+456 
-463 IASALPLE
+463 
-471 LKLTCG
+471 
-477 SAPTPNPPGS
+477 
-487 DVLNS
+487 
-492 LKVLVKCDS
+492 
-501 KTYHFEKPYKMDD
+501 
-514 GDYRLEKVDDNTYTV
+514 
-529 IVLADK
+529 
-535 YVEKYN
+535 
-541 AVYPGHTLFDN
+541 
-552 NTKTIKLVYRYGA
+552 
-565 WTVVGS
+565 
-571 NGVTFNVSCEQ
+571 
-582 KYTVTYTDGVDG
+582 
-594 EVIFADQVSYKKPG
+594 
-608 EKTPK
+608 
-613 FRGTPTRTGY
+613 
-623 KFIGWEP
+623 
-630 AVVGTVTA
+630 
-638 NATYTAQWV
+638 
-647 SISDLDPAPELVSS
+647 
-661 LYMNFQCT
+661 
-669 NENASHDH
+669 
-677 RSEMIAIGYGIGAGG
+677 
-692 VIVTDAAGNPVY
+692 
-704 NKDGNITAVITF
+704 
-716 YQDSGFLNEYNKR
+716 
-729 TGVAHRYADY
+729 
-739 EPKTKSVDGVL
+739 
-750 IGEVFHMYKKDYPVV
+750 
-765 FDVVCGSLYTVTY
+765 
-778 KDGTNGT
+778 
-785 VFADDV
+785 
-791 HSNLNANAATPA
+791 
-803 FVGGT
+803 
-808 PTRPGYVFT
+808 
-817 GWNPAVAATVT
+817 
-828 GNATYTAVWEKDA
+828 
-841 NGNGKPDKD
+841 
-850 EEKYTVTYT
+850 
-859 DGVENEEI
+859 
-867 FADETY
+867 
-873 SDLLSG
+873 
-879 TATPAF
+879 
-885 NGTPTRKGYA
+885 
-895 FTGWNPA
+895 
-902 VAATVTGNATYAAV
+902 
-916 WEEAAPPKP
+916 PPKP
-925 DKPTPPT
+925 DKPTAPG
-932 DEIGGATVAVKC
+932 E
-944 ITGHGDLSWK
+944 GDLSGL
-954 IDSSTFT
+954 IGNIT
-961 VGEVTGDDTTGY
+961 VNCTNGKAAHELKAKGYTLISGSYTTNEVAGDAENGY
-973 TCTVTVQAEVYV
+973 TCTVTINSQKYVEQFDADTGAAHDPKDASATVTLKYTDNGWTVTSGTPVVFDVACVTEIVPPAKPGAEDLAKLEAPVEVACTTKPETHAAARFSLIEGTYNIGDVSGNETDGYTCDIIITADEYV
-985 NAFNSDKKAN
+985 TKYNTDF
-995 GVKHTLAD
+995 GKHTLTGD
-1003 DAEKTF
+1003 NTKPLTLK
-1009 TMTYVN
+1009 YVEGRWVVN
-1015 GAWTGPTN
+1015 DP
-1023 PAVTFE
+1023 VTFPVE
-1029 VKCEEELVPVH
+1029 CEEELFPVH

-1067 DLSTIDIADYYTG
+1067 DLSTIDITDYYTG

-1091 AWNNYKANPANPP
+1091 AWNDYKSDPANPP

-1153 TTALFGSTLPTADA
+1153 TTAPFGSTLPTADA

-1212 YTDGVDGEA
+1212 YTDGVNGEA

-1229 KYEDATPAFEGTPTR
+1229 KYEDATPAFEGTPARAGYKFLGWEPTVAETVTENATYVAQWEKLYTVTYTDGVGGKAFKDDVHSDLEKDTPTPAFSGDTPTR

-1308 GEYTASNVM
+1308 GEYTVSDVM

-1391 DIEGAIGRGVKIVCD
+1391 DIEGTIGRGVKIVCD
-1406 NQNVKHG
+1406 NQNVNHW

-1468 EKTVELKWDGEKWV
+1468 EKTVELKWNGEKWV

-1529 IEDTYNVSDPER
+1529 IEGTYDVSDPER

-1616 EVFADVVYNDIPYGT
+1616 EVFADVVYKDIPYGT
-1631 NTPAFG
+1631 STPAFG

-1643 KGYKFLGWEPVV
+1643 EGYKFVGWEPEV
-1655 ADTVTENATYVAQW
+1655 AETVTKNVTYTAKW

-1674 VTYTDGAKG
+1674 VTYTDGVKG
-1683 KAFEDQVFTDLES
+1683 KAFKDQVYKDLES
-1696 GTKTPEFNGTPTRKG
+1696 GTDTPKFDGKPTRKG
-1711 YKFLGWEP
+1711 YTFTGWSP
-1719 VVADTVTEN
+1719 KVTDTVTKD
-1728 VTYTA
+1728 VTYVAQWKSVKNGKDNIPKTGDSEI
-1733 PVGRTLHRYLHR
+1733 VMVL
-1745 RREGQGVQ
+1745 
-1753 GSGLQRS
+1753 GSVLLFSFCGAAAVSVYDRKRKHF

>member
-34 KPSPRPSQWTG
+34 EPSPRPSQWTG
-45 TRRRPI
+45 TRRRPT

-79 VGGAVFDNEV
+79 ADGAVFDNEV
-89 HSNLPSGTATP
+89 HSNLPAGTATP

-106 AREGYTFAGWNPA
+106 ARDGYTFAGWNPA
-119 VAETVTADVTYAAK
+119 VTETVTANVTYVAQ
-133 WEEGKTGPRRVTLP
+133 WEAGKTNPKRVTVP
-147 TIPGPDVDLAA
+147 PIPDPGVAPADLN
-158 LDTGHKIDVRFTVLY
+158 TGHKIDVRFTVLY

-216 AAASRASVN
+216 AAAGRASVN

-251 TACNKGSTIYLV
+251 TACNKGTTIYLV

-297 ASIRYHSFTVKNTIP
+297 ASIRYHSFTVKNTVP

-320 GWKAKDGADTI
+320 GWKANDGSDTI
-331 YAGGA
+331 YTGGMTCA
-336 LCSVSQQGNDV
+336 VSQYGNDV

-360 VWEEAVPSKPEWSDI
+360 VWEEDAPAQPTPLDEAGVKALLGENAVQIICTNTQISHGSKTFGLIDGTFTVHQSNNRCEVVINSFSPYVNEFNAAVSVPAGTHITDNSMAGQNRTKINLVWSDG
-375 RREMQKV
+375 KWTAADAPAKY
-382 SVHVTCIN
+382 HVLCSSQPAEPTAPGEGDLENI
-390 PDVNHTEKTYSYKE
+390 EKLVRIVCDRNIHDAKE
-404 SNDDTIGSVQD
+404 YGVI
-415 SAGSY
+415 AGSCEFGDIDMTGDVP
-420 TCTVTVHLGRY
+420 TCPVTIQAAEYVK
-431 RLQYNQDFNREH
+431 
-443 EFASS
+443 A
-448 LTADVVLQ
+448 
-456 YNGTGWV
+456 YNGTIGVEHTITGDTERLLILAWDANNNVWRPMTDTPVTFTV
-463 IASALPLE
+463 ICPPAKPGAEDLAKLE
-471 LKLTCG
+471 APVEVVCTTKPETHAAAQFSLRNGTYTIGDVAGNETDGYTCDIIITADEYVTKYNTDFGKHTLTG
-477 SAPTPNPPGS
+477 
-487 DVLNS
+487 
-492 LKVLVKCDS
+492 
-501 KTYHFEKPYKMDD
+501 
-514 GDYRLEKVDDNTYTV
+514 DNTKPLT
-529 IVLADK
+529 LK
-535 YVEKYN
+535 YVE
-541 AVYPGHTLFDN
+541 G
-552 NTKTIKLVYRYGA
+552 R
-565 WTVVGS
+565 WVV
-571 NGVTFNVSCEQ
+571 NDPVTF
-582 KYTVTYTDGVDG
+582 
-594 EVIFADQVSYKKPG
+594 
-608 EKTPK
+608 
-613 FRGTPTRTGY
+613 
-623 KFIGWEP
+623 
-630 AVVGTVTA
+630 
-638 NATYTAQWV
+638 
-647 SISDLDPAPELVSS
+647 
-661 LYMNFQCT
+661 
-669 NENASHDH
+669 
-677 RSEMIAIGYGIGAGG
+677 
-692 VIVTDAAGNPVY
+692 PV
-704 NKDGNITAVITF
+704 
-716 YQDSGFLNEYNKR
+716 E
-729 TGVAHRYADY
+729 
-739 EPKTKSVDGVL
+739 
-750 IGEVFHMYKKDYPVV
+750 
-765 FDVVCGSLYTVTY
+765 
-778 KDGTNGT
+778 
-785 VFADDV
+785 
-791 HSNLNANAATPA
+791 
-803 FVGGT
+803 
-808 PTRPGYVFT
+808 
-817 GWNPAVAATVT
+817 
-828 GNATYTAVWEKDA
+828 
-841 NGNGKPDKD
+841 
-850 EEKYTVTYT
+850 
-859 DGVENEEI
+859 
-867 FADETY
+867 
-873 SDLLSG
+873 
-879 TATPAF
+879 
-885 NGTPTRKGYA
+885 
-895 FTGWNPA
+895 
-902 VAATVTGNATYAAV
+902 
-916 WEEAAPPKP
+916 
-925 DKPTPPT
+925 
-932 DEIGGATVAVKC
+932 
-944 ITGHGDLSWK
+944 
-954 IDSSTFT
+954 
-961 VGEVTGDDTTGY
+961 
-973 TCTVTVQAEVYV
+973 
-985 NAFNSDKKAN
+985 
-995 GVKHTLAD
+995 
-1003 DAEKTF
+1003 
-1009 TMTYVN
+1009 
-1015 GAWTGPTN
+1015 
-1023 PAVTFE
+1023 
-1029 VKCEEELVPVH
+1029 CEEELFPVH

-1091 AWNNYKANPANPP
+1091 LFNIYKSDPANPP

-1212 YTDGVDGEA
+1212 YTDGVNGEA

-1229 KYEDATPAFEGTPTR
+1229 KYEDATPAFEGTPAR
-1244 KGFVFDGWNPEVA
+1244 KGFVFDGWTPEVA
-1257 ETVTEDVTYTAQWK
+1257 ETVTDNATYTAQWK

-1308 GEYTASNVM
+1308 GEYTVSDVM

-1406 NQNVKHG
+1406 NQNVNHW

-1502 DELKGLGINAKVDC
+1502 DELKGLGIKAKVDC

-1616 EVFADVVYNDIPYGT
+1616 EVFADVVYKDIPYGT
-1631 NTPAFG
+1631 RTPAFG

-1643 KGYKFLGWEPVV
+1643 EGYKFVGWEPEV
-1655 ADTVTENATYVAQW
+1655 AETVTKNVTYTAKW

-1674 VTYTDGAKG
+1674 VTYTDGVKG
-1683 KAFEDQVFTDLES
+1683 KAFKDQVYSDLEA
-1696 GTKTPEFNGTPTRKG
+1696 GTDTPKFDGKPTRKG
-1711 YKFLGWEP
+1711 YTFTGWSP
-1719 VVADTVTEN
+1719 KVTDTVTKD
-1728 VTYTA
+1728 VTYVAQWKSVKNGKDNIPKTGDSEI
-1733 PVGRTLHRYLHR
+1733 VMVL
-1745 RREGQGVQ
+1745 
-1753 GSGLQRS
+1753 GSVLLFSFCGAAAVSVYDRKRKHF

>member
-1 MVCAE
+1 M
-6 FSVCFWHCS
+6 
-15 WSSHFCPR
+15 
-23 LRWQR
+23 
-28 IRRGLT
+28 
-34 KPSPRPSQWTG
+34 
-45 TRRRPI
+45 
-51 PPAQEQPKNENPPA
+51 
-65 PEEPKTFTVTYTDG
+65 
-79 VGGAVFDNEV
+79 
-89 HSNLPSGTATP
+89 
-100 AFSGSL
+100 
-106 AREGYTFAGWNPA
+106 
-119 VAETVTADVTYAAK
+119 TADVTYVAQ
-133 WEEGKTGPRRVTLP
+133 WEAGKTNPRRVTVP
-147 TIPGPDVDLAA
+147 PIPDPGVAPAA
-158 LDTGHKIDVRFTVLY
+158 LNTGHKIDVRFTVLY

-216 AAASRASVN
+216 AAAGRASVN

-297 ASIRYHSFTVKNTIP
+297 AAIRYHSFTVKNTIP

-320 GWKAKDGADTI
+320 GWKAKDGSDTI
-331 YAGGA
+331 YTGGT

-360 VWEEAVPSKPEWSDI
+360 VWEEDAPAQPTPLDEAGVKALLGENAVQIICTNTQISHGSKTFGLIDGTFTVHQSNNRCEVVINSFSPYVNEFNAAVSVPAGTHITDNSMAGQNRTKINLVWSDG
-375 RREMQKV
+375 KWTAADAPAKY
-382 SVHVTCIN
+382 HVLCSSQPAEPTAPGEGDLENI
-390 PDVNHTEKTYSYKE
+390 EKLVRIVCDRNIHDAKE
-404 SNDDTIGSVQD
+404 YGVI
-415 SAGSY
+415 AGSCEFGDIDMTGDVP
-420 TCTVTVHLGRY
+420 TCPVTIQAAEYVK
-431 RLQYNQDFNREH
+431 
-443 EFASS
+443 A
-448 LTADVVLQ
+448 
-456 YNGTGWV
+456 YNGTIGVEHTITGDTERLLILAWDANNNVWRPMTDTPVTFTV
-463 IASALPLE
+463 ICPPAKPGAEDLAKLEAPVEVVCTTKPETHTAAPFSLIEGTYDIGDVSGNETDGYTCDITVTAGNYVALYNTDFG
-471 LKLTCG
+471 KHTLTG
-477 SAPTPNPPGS
+477 DN
-487 DVLNS
+487 
-492 LKVLVKCDS
+492 S
-501 KTYHFEKPYKMDD
+501 KT
-514 GDYRLEKVDDNTYTV
+514 LT
-529 IVLADK
+529 LK
-535 YVEKYN
+535 YVE
-541 AVYPGHTLFDN
+541 G
-552 NTKTIKLVYRYGA
+552 R
-565 WTVVGS
+565 WVV
-571 NGVTFNVSCEQ
+571 NDPVTF
-582 KYTVTYTDGVDG
+582 
-594 EVIFADQVSYKKPG
+594 
-608 EKTPK
+608 
-613 FRGTPTRTGY
+613 
-623 KFIGWEP
+623 
-630 AVVGTVTA
+630 
-638 NATYTAQWV
+638 
-647 SISDLDPAPELVSS
+647 
-661 LYMNFQCT
+661 
-669 NENASHDH
+669 
-677 RSEMIAIGYGIGAGG
+677 
-692 VIVTDAAGNPVY
+692 PV
-704 NKDGNITAVITF
+704 
-716 YQDSGFLNEYNKR
+716 E
-729 TGVAHRYADY
+729 
-739 EPKTKSVDGVL
+739 
-750 IGEVFHMYKKDYPVV
+750 
-765 FDVVCGSLYTVTY
+765 
-778 KDGTNGT
+778 
-785 VFADDV
+785 
-791 HSNLNANAATPA
+791 
-803 FVGGT
+803 
-808 PTRPGYVFT
+808 
-817 GWNPAVAATVT
+817 
-828 GNATYTAVWEKDA
+828 
-841 NGNGKPDKD
+841 
-850 EEKYTVTYT
+850 
-859 DGVENEEI
+859 
-867 FADETY
+867 
-873 SDLLSG
+873 
-879 TATPAF
+879 
-885 NGTPTRKGYA
+885 
-895 FTGWNPA
+895 
-902 VAATVTGNATYAAV
+902 
-916 WEEAAPPKP
+916 
-925 DKPTPPT
+925 
-932 DEIGGATVAVKC
+932 
-944 ITGHGDLSWK
+944 
-954 IDSSTFT
+954 
-961 VGEVTGDDTTGY
+961 
-973 TCTVTVQAEVYV
+973 
-985 NAFNSDKKAN
+985 
-995 GVKHTLAD
+995 
-1003 DAEKTF
+1003 
-1009 TMTYVN
+1009 
-1015 GAWTGPTN
+1015 
-1023 PAVTFE
+1023 
-1029 VKCEEELVPVH
+1029 CEEELFPVH

-1091 AWNNYKANPANPP
+1091 LFNIYKSDPANPP

-1212 YTDGVDGEA
+1212 YTDGVNGEA

-1244 KGFVFDGWNPEVA
+1244 KGFVFDGWTPEVA
-1257 ETVTEDVTYTAQWK
+1257 ETVTDDATYTAQWK

-1308 GEYTASNVM
+1308 GEYTVSNVM

-1332 AKFIEKYSSDMSDAV
+1332 AKFIEKYSSDMGDAV

-1406 NQNVKHG
+1406 NQNVNHW

-1435 GYTCTITVKAAKII
+1435 GYTCTITVKAAKIV
-1449 EKYSSDM
+1449 EKYGSDF
-1456 GKTHALIVGEQA
+1456 GKPHDLIIGEAA

-1502 DELKGLGINAKVDC
+1502 DDLKELGIDAKVHC
-1516 TTTTAHNGKSYTL
+1516 ATTTAHTDATYAL
-1529 IEDTYNVSDPER
+1529 IGGTYEISNPAR
-1541 KGTAYTCILTVNAKD
+1541 KGTVYTCTLTVKAKD

-1594 SVTFNVKCELL
+1594 RVTFNVKCELL

-1616 EVFADVVYNDIPYGT
+1616 EVFADVVYKDIPYGT
-1631 NTPAFG
+1631 STPAFG

-1643 KGYKFLGWEPVV
+1643 EGYKFVGWEPEV
-1655 ADTVTENATYVAQW
+1655 AETVTENVTYTAKW

-1674 VTYTDGAKG
+1674 VTYTDGVKG
-1683 KAFEDQVFTDLES
+1683 KAFKDQVYSDLES
-1696 GTKTPEFNGTPTRKG
+1696 GTDTPKFDGKPTRKG
-1711 YKFLGWEP
+1711 YTFTGWSP
-1719 VVADTVTEN
+1719 KVTDTVTKD
-1728 VTYTA
+1728 VTYVAQWKSVKNGKDNIPKTGDSEI
-1733 PVGRTLHRYLHR
+1733 VMVL
-1745 RREGQGVQ
+1745 
-1753 GSGLQRS
+1753 GSVLLFSFCGAAAVSVYDRKRKHF

>member
-1 MVCAE
+1 MKNHGLRRIFSLLLALFMVFTLLPTTALAE
-6 FSVCFWHCS
+6 D
-15 WSSHFCPR
+15 
-23 LRWQR
+23 
-28 IRRGLT
+28 T
-34 KPSPRPSQWTG
+34 TG
-45 TRRRPI
+45 ADETQPKTVVVDEGEKKTD

-79 VGGAVFDNEV
+79 ADGAVFDNDV

-106 AREGYTFAGWNPA
+106 AREGYTFVGWNPA

-133 WEEGKTGPRRVTLP
+133 WEEGKTNARRVPLP
-147 TIPGPDVDLAA
+147 TIPKPDPAPADLN
-158 LDTGHKIDVRFTVLY
+158 TGHKIDVRFTVLY

-216 AAASRASVN
+216 AAAGRASVN

-320 GWKAKDGADTI
+320 GWKANDGSDTI
-331 YAGGA
+331 YTGGMTCA
-336 LCSVSQQGNDV
+336 VSQYGNDV

-360 VWEEAVPSKPEWSDI
+360 VWEEA
-375 RREMQKV
+375 
-382 SVHVTCIN
+382 
-390 PDVNHTEKTYSYKE
+390 
-404 SNDDTIGSVQD
+404 
-415 SAGSY
+415 
-420 TCTVTVHLGRY
+420 
-431 RLQYNQDFNREH
+431 
-443 EFASS
+443 
-448 LTADVVLQ
+448 
-456 YNGTGWV
+456 
-463 IASALPLE
+463 
-471 LKLTCG
+471 
-477 SAPTPNPPGS
+477 
-487 DVLNS
+487 
-492 LKVLVKCDS
+492 
-501 KTYHFEKPYKMDD
+501 
-514 GDYRLEKVDDNTYTV
+514 
-529 IVLADK
+529 
-535 YVEKYN
+535 
-541 AVYPGHTLFDN
+541 
-552 NTKTIKLVYRYGA
+552 
-565 WTVVGS
+565 
-571 NGVTFNVSCEQ
+571 
-582 KYTVTYTDGVDG
+582 
-594 EVIFADQVSYKKPG
+594 
-608 EKTPK
+608 
-613 FRGTPTRTGY
+613 
-623 KFIGWEP
+623 
-630 AVVGTVTA
+630 
-638 NATYTAQWV
+638 
-647 SISDLDPAPELVSS
+647 
-661 LYMNFQCT
+661 
-669 NENASHDH
+669 
-677 RSEMIAIGYGIGAGG
+677 
-692 VIVTDAAGNPVY
+692 
-704 NKDGNITAVITF
+704 
-716 YQDSGFLNEYNKR
+716 
-729 TGVAHRYADY
+729 
-739 EPKTKSVDGVL
+739 
-750 IGEVFHMYKKDYPVV
+750 
-765 FDVVCGSLYTVTY
+765 
-778 KDGTNGT
+778 
-785 VFADDV
+785 
-791 HSNLNANAATPA
+791 
-803 FVGGT
+803 
-808 PTRPGYVFT
+808 
-817 GWNPAVAATVT
+817 
-828 GNATYTAVWEKDA
+828 
-841 NGNGKPDKD
+841 
-850 EEKYTVTYT
+850 
-859 DGVENEEI
+859 
-867 FADETY
+867 
-873 SDLLSG
+873 
-879 TATPAF
+879 
-885 NGTPTRKGYA
+885 
-895 FTGWNPA
+895 
-902 VAATVTGNATYAAV
+902 
-916 WEEAAPPKP
+916 APPKP
-925 DKPTPPT
+925 DKPTAPG
-932 DEIGGATVAVKC
+932 E
-944 ITGHGDLSWK
+944 GDLSGL
-954 IDSSTFT
+954 IGQIT
-961 VGEVTGDDTTGY
+961 VNCTNGKAAHELKTKGYTLISGSYTTSEVAGDAENGY
-973 TCTVTVQAEVYV
+973 TCTVTINSQKYVEQFDTDTGAAHTPKDAAATVTLKHTDNGWAVERGVPVVFNVVCVTEIVPPAKPGAEDLANLEAPVEVVCTTKPETHAAAHFSLGDGTYTIGDVAGNKTDGYTCDITVTADRYV
-985 NAFNSDKKAN
+985 WWYNLDY
-995 GVKHTLAD
+995 GKHTLTGD
-1003 DAEKTF
+1003 NTKTL
-1009 TMTYVN
+1009 TLKYVE
-1015 GAWTGPTN
+1015 GQW
-1023 PAVTFE
+1023 AVDTPITFPVE
-1029 VKCEEELVPVH
+1029 CEEELFPVH

-1055 VALESQPKGHVI
+1055 IPLESQPKGHVI

-1153 TTALFGSTLPTADA
+1153 TTAPFGSTLPTADA

-1212 YTDGVDGEA
+1212 YTDGVNGEA
-1221 FADQAYTA
+1221 FADQTYTA
-1229 KYEDATPAFEGTPTR
+1229 KYEDATPTFEGTPARAGYKFLGWEPTVAETVTENAAYVAQWEKLYTVTYTDGVGEKAFEDDVHSDLEKDTPTPAFSGGTPTR

-1257 ETVTEDVTYTAQWK
+1257 ETVTDNATYTAQWK

-1282 AIGRGVA
+1282 AIGRGVT

-1308 GEYTASNVM
+1308 GEYTVSDVM

-1332 AKFIEKYSSDMSDAV
+1332 AKFIEKYSSDMGDAV

-1406 NQNVKHG
+1406 NQNVNHW

-1468 EKTVELKWDGEKWV
+1468 EKAVELKWNGEKWV

-1529 IEDTYNVSDPER
+1529 IEGTYEVSDPER

-1711 YKFLGWEP
+1711 YKFAGWEP
-1719 VVADTVTEN
+1719 VVSETVTEN

-1733 PVGRTLHRYLHR
+1733 QWEELYTVTYTD
-1745 RREGQGVQ
+1745 GVKGKAFKDQ
-1753 GSGLQRS
+1753 VYSDLESGTATPKFDGKPKRSGYIFTGWSPKVTDTVTKDVTYVAQWKSTKNGKDNVPKTGDSEIVMVLGSVLLFSFCGAAAVSVYDRKRKHF

>member
-1 MVCAE
+1 MDRQMKGEYFKMKNHGLRRIFSLFLALFMVFTLLPTTALAE
-6 FSVCFWHCS
+6 DTTGADETQPKTVVVDEGEKKTDP
-15 WSSHFCPR
+15 PR
-23 LRWQR
+23 E
-28 IRRGLT
+28 
-34 KPSPRPSQWTG
+34 
-45 TRRRPI
+45 
-51 PPAQEQPKNENPPA
+51 EQPKNENPPA

-79 VGGAVFDNEV
+79 ADGAVFPNQV
-89 HSNLPSGTATP
+89 YRNLPSGTATP
-100 AFSGSL
+100 AFSGTP

-119 VAETVTADVTYAAK
+119 VAETVTANVTYVAQ
-133 WEEGKTGPRRVTLP
+133 WEAGKTGARRVTLP
-147 TIPGPDVDLAA
+147 TIPEPDITPAA
-158 LDTGHKIDVRFTVLY
+158 LNTGHKIDVRFTVLY
-173 VGDEFNIGY
+173 VGSEFNIGY
-182 NYGSSEKTKFVCQYK
+182 NYGSSEKTQFVCQYK

-297 ASIRYHSFTVKNTIP
+297 AFIRYHSFTVKNTVP

-320 GWKAKDGADTI
+320 GWKANDGSDTI
-331 YAGGA
+331 YTGGMTCA
-336 LCSVSQQGNDV
+336 VSQYGNDV

-360 VWEEAVPSKPEWSDI
+360 VWEEA
-375 RREMQKV
+375 
-382 SVHVTCIN
+382 T
-390 PDVNHTEKTYSYKE
+390 
-404 SNDDTIGSVQD
+404 
-415 SAGSY
+415 
-420 TCTVTVHLGRY
+420 
-431 RLQYNQDFNREH
+431 
-443 EFASS
+443 
-448 LTADVVLQ
+448 
-456 YNGTGWV
+456 
-463 IASALPLE
+463 
-471 LKLTCG
+471 
-477 SAPTPNPPGS
+477 
-487 DVLNS
+487 
-492 LKVLVKCDS
+492 
-501 KTYHFEKPYKMDD
+501 
-514 GDYRLEKVDDNTYTV
+514 
-529 IVLADK
+529 
-535 YVEKYN
+535 
-541 AVYPGHTLFDN
+541 
-552 NTKTIKLVYRYGA
+552 
-565 WTVVGS
+565 
-571 NGVTFNVSCEQ
+571 
-582 KYTVTYTDGVDG
+582 
-594 EVIFADQVSYKKPG
+594 
-608 EKTPK
+608 
-613 FRGTPTRTGY
+613 
-623 KFIGWEP
+623 
-630 AVVGTVTA
+630 
-638 NATYTAQWV
+638 
-647 SISDLDPAPELVSS
+647 
-661 LYMNFQCT
+661 
-669 NENASHDH
+669 
-677 RSEMIAIGYGIGAGG
+677 
-692 VIVTDAAGNPVY
+692 
-704 NKDGNITAVITF
+704 
-716 YQDSGFLNEYNKR
+716 
-729 TGVAHRYADY
+729 
-739 EPKTKSVDGVL
+739 
-750 IGEVFHMYKKDYPVV
+750 
-765 FDVVCGSLYTVTY
+765 
-778 KDGTNGT
+778 
-785 VFADDV
+785 
-791 HSNLNANAATPA
+791 
-803 FVGGT
+803 
-808 PTRPGYVFT
+808 
-817 GWNPAVAATVT
+817 
-828 GNATYTAVWEKDA
+828 
-841 NGNGKPDKD
+841 
-850 EEKYTVTYT
+850 
-859 DGVENEEI
+859 
-867 FADETY
+867 
-873 SDLLSG
+873 
-879 TATPAF
+879 
-885 NGTPTRKGYA
+885 
-895 FTGWNPA
+895 
-902 VAATVTGNATYAAV
+902 
-916 WEEAAPPKP
+916 PPKP
-925 DKPTPPT
+925 DKPTAPG
-932 DEIGGATVAVKC
+932 E
-944 ITGHGDLSWK
+944 GDLSGL
-954 IDSSTFT
+954 IDNIT
-961 VGEVTGDDTTGY
+961 VNCTNGKAAHELKTKGYTLISGSYTTSEVAGDAENGYTYTVTINSQKYVEQFDTDTGAAHDPKGVNATVTLKYTDNGWTVESGAPVVFDVACVTEIVPPTKPGAEDLAKLEAPVEVACTTKPETHTAASFALIEGTYNIGDVSGNETDGY
-973 TCTVTVQAEVYV
+973 TCDIIITADEYVTKY
-985 NAFNSDKKAN
+985 NTDF
-995 GVKHTLAD
+995 GKHTLTGD
-1003 DAEKTF
+1003 NTKPLTLK
-1009 TMTYVN
+1009 YVEGRWVVN
-1015 GAWTGPTN
+1015 DP
-1023 PAVTFE
+1023 VTFPVE
-1029 VKCEEELVPVH
+1029 CEEELFPVH

-1055 VALESQPKGHVI
+1055 IALESQPKGHVI

-1091 AWNNYKANPANPP
+1091 LFNIYKSDPANPP

-1153 TTALFGSTLPTADA
+1153 TTAPFGSTLPTADA

-1181 REGQNGDVTGQ
+1181 REGQNSDVTGQ

-1212 YTDGVDGEA
+1212 YTDGVNGEA

-1229 KYEDATPAFEGTPTR
+1229 KYEDTTPAFEGTPARAGYKFLGWEPTVAETVTENATYVAQWEKLYTVTYTDGVDGKAFKDDVHSDLEKDTKTPAFSGGTPTR

-1271 PVQPDKKAIEG
+1271 PVQPDKKAIEN

-1297 KHGAKAYKVTL
+1297 NHGEKKYKPTL
-1308 GEYTASNVM
+1308 GEYTVSNVM

-1332 AKFIEKYSSDMSDAV
+1332 AKFIEKYSSDMGDAV

-1406 NQNVKHG
+1406 NQNVNHW

-1468 EKTVELKWDGEKWV
+1468 EKAVELKWNGEKWV

-1529 IEDTYNVSDPER
+1529 IEGTYNVSDPER

-1594 SVTFNVKCELL
+1594 RVTFNAKCELL

-1616 EVFADVVYNDIPYGT
+1616 EVFEDVVYKDIPYGT
-1631 NTPAFG
+1631 STPAFG

-1674 VTYTDGAKG
+1674 VTYTDGVKG
-1683 KAFEDQVFTDLES
+1683 KAFKDQVYKDLES
-1696 GTKTPEFNGTPTRKG
+1696 GTDTPKFDGKPTRKG
-1711 YKFLGWEP
+1711 YTFTGWSP
-1719 VVADTVTEN
+1719 KVTDTVTKD
-1728 VTYTA
+1728 VTYVAQWKSVKNGKDNIPKTGDSEI
-1733 PVGRTLHRYLHR
+1733 VMVL
-1745 RREGQGVQ
+1745 
-1753 GSGLQRS
+1753 GSVLLFSFCGAAAVSVYDRKRKHF

>member
-1 MVCAE
+1 MKNHGLRRIFSLFLALFMVFTLLPTTALAE
-6 FSVCFWHCS
+6 D
-15 WSSHFCPR
+15 
-23 LRWQR
+23 
-28 IRRGLT
+28 T
-34 KPSPRPSQWTG
+34 TG
-45 TRRRPI
+45 ADETQPKTVVVNEGEKKTD

-79 VGGAVFDNEV
+79 ADGAVFPNQV
-89 HSNLPSGTATP
+89 SNLPAGTATP
-100 AFSGSL
+100 AFSGTL
-106 AREGYTFAGWNPA
+106 ARDGYTFAGWNPA
-119 VAETVTADVTYAAK
+119 VAETVTANVTYVAQ
-133 WEEGKTGPRRVTLP
+133 WEAGKTNPRRVTVP
-147 TIPGPDVDLAA
+147 PIPDPGVAPAA
-158 LDTGHKIDVRFTVLY
+158 LNTGHKIDVRFTVLY

-182 NYGSSEKTKFVCQYK
+182 NYGSSEKTQFVCQYK

-203 AYNNHTIAISDIK
+203 ASTNHTIAISDIK
-216 AAASRASVN
+216 AAAGRASVN

-251 TACNKGSTIYLV
+251 TACNKGTTIYLV

-297 ASIRYHSFTVKNTIP
+297 AAIRYHSFTVKNTIP

-320 GWKAKDGADTI
+320 GWKANDGSDTI
-331 YAGGA
+331 YTGGT
-336 LCSVSQQGNDV
+336 LCSVSQYGNDV

-360 VWEEAVPSKPEWSDI
+360 VWEEA
-375 RREMQKV
+375 
-382 SVHVTCIN
+382 T
-390 PDVNHTEKTYSYKE
+390 
-404 SNDDTIGSVQD
+404 
-415 SAGSY
+415 
-420 TCTVTVHLGRY
+420 
-431 RLQYNQDFNREH
+431 
-443 EFASS
+443 
-448 LTADVVLQ
+448 
-456 YNGTGWV
+456 
-463 IASALPLE
+463 
-471 LKLTCG
+471 
-477 SAPTPNPPGS
+477 
-487 DVLNS
+487 
-492 LKVLVKCDS
+492 
-501 KTYHFEKPYKMDD
+501 
-514 GDYRLEKVDDNTYTV
+514 
-529 IVLADK
+529 
-535 YVEKYN
+535 
-541 AVYPGHTLFDN
+541 
-552 NTKTIKLVYRYGA
+552 
-565 WTVVGS
+565 
-571 NGVTFNVSCEQ
+571 
-582 KYTVTYTDGVDG
+582 
-594 EVIFADQVSYKKPG
+594 
-608 EKTPK
+608 
-613 FRGTPTRTGY
+613 
-623 KFIGWEP
+623 
-630 AVVGTVTA
+630 
-638 NATYTAQWV
+638 
-647 SISDLDPAPELVSS
+647 
-661 LYMNFQCT
+661 
-669 NENASHDH
+669 
-677 RSEMIAIGYGIGAGG
+677 
-692 VIVTDAAGNPVY
+692 
-704 NKDGNITAVITF
+704 
-716 YQDSGFLNEYNKR
+716 
-729 TGVAHRYADY
+729 
-739 EPKTKSVDGVL
+739 
-750 IGEVFHMYKKDYPVV
+750 
-765 FDVVCGSLYTVTY
+765 
-778 KDGTNGT
+778 
-785 VFADDV
+785 
-791 HSNLNANAATPA
+791 
-803 FVGGT
+803 
-808 PTRPGYVFT
+808 
-817 GWNPAVAATVT
+817 
-828 GNATYTAVWEKDA
+828 
-841 NGNGKPDKD
+841 
-850 EEKYTVTYT
+850 
-859 DGVENEEI
+859 
-867 FADETY
+867 
-873 SDLLSG
+873 
-879 TATPAF
+879 
-885 NGTPTRKGYA
+885 
-895 FTGWNPA
+895 
-902 VAATVTGNATYAAV
+902 
-916 WEEAAPPKP
+916 PPKP
-925 DKPTPPT
+925 DKPTAPG
-932 DEIGGATVAVKC
+932 E
-944 ITGHGDLSWK
+944 GDLSGL
-954 IDSSTFT
+954 IGNIT
-961 VGEVTGDDTTGY
+961 VNCTNGKAAHELKAKGYTLISGSYTTNEVAGDAENGYTYTVTINSQKYVEQFDADTGATHDPKDASATVTLKYTDNGWTVTSGTPVVFNVACVTEIVPPAKPGAEDLAKLEAPVEVACTTKPETHNAVHFSLRGGTYTIGDVAGNETDGY
-973 TCTVTVQAEVYV
+973 TCDITVTADKYV
-985 NAFNSDKKAN
+985 ARYNMDY
-995 GVKHTLAD
+995 GKHTLTGD
-1003 DAEKTF
+1003 NTKTL
-1009 TMTYVN
+1009 TLKYVE
-1015 GAWTGPTN
+1015 GQW
-1023 PAVTFE
+1023 AVDTPITFPVE
-1029 VKCEEELVPVH
+1029 CEEELFPVH
-1040 LVIYRNGD
+1040 LVIYRNGN
-1048 TSKAYKD
+1048 TTTAYKD

-1212 YTDGVDGEA
+1212 YTDGVNGEA

-1229 KYEDATPAFEGTPTR
+1229 KYEDATPAFEGTPAR
-1244 KGFVFDGWNPEVA
+1244 KGFVFDGWTPEVA
-1257 ETVTEDVTYTAQWK
+1257 ETVTDNATYTAQWK

-1308 GEYTASNVM
+1308 GEYTVSNVM

-1406 NQNVKHG
+1406 NQNVNHW

-1616 EVFADVVYNDIPYGT
+1616 EVFEDVVYNDIPYGT

-1643 KGYKFLGWEPVV
+1643 KGYKFLGWEPEV
-1655 ADTVTENATYVAQW
+1655 AE
-1669 EKLYT
+1669 
-1674 VTYTDGAKG
+1674 
-1683 KAFEDQVFTDLES
+1683 
-1696 GTKTPEFNGTPTRKG
+1696 
-1711 YKFLGWEP
+1711 
-1719 VVADTVTEN
+1719 TVTEN

-1733 PVGRTLHRYLHR
+1733 KWEELYTVTYTD
-1745 RREGQGVQ
+1745 GVKGKAFKDQ
-1753 GSGLQRS
+1753 VYKDLEAGTATPKFDGKPTRKGYTFTGWSPKVTDTVTKDVTYVAQWKSVKNGKDNIPKTGDSEIVMVLGSVLLFSFCGAAAVSVYDRKRKHF

>member
-1 MVCAE
+1 MTA
-6 FSVCFWHCS
+6 
-15 WSSHFCPR
+15 
-23 LRWQR
+23 
-28 IRRGLT
+28 
-34 KPSPRPSQWTG
+34 
-45 TRRRPI
+45 
-51 PPAQEQPKNENPPA
+51 N
-65 PEEPKTFTVTYTDG
+65 VTY
-79 VGGAVFDNEV
+79 
-89 HSNLPSGTATP
+89 
-100 AFSGSL
+100 
-106 AREGYTFAGWNPA
+106 
-119 VAETVTADVTYAAK
+119 VAQ
-133 WEEGKTGPRRVTLP
+133 WEAGKTNARRVTVP
-147 TIPGPDVDLAA
+147 PIPDPGVAPAA

-182 NYGSSEKTKFVCQYK
+182 NYGSSEKTKFVCQYSQP
-197 TNHSDT
+197 HSDT
-203 AYNNHTIAISDIK
+203 ASTNHTIAISDIK
-216 AAASRASVN
+216 AAAGRASVN

-237 NANPTTWSLNKSGT
+237 NANPKTWSLNMSGT
-251 TACNKGSTIYLV
+251 TACNKGTTIYLV

-320 GWKAKDGADTI
+320 GWKANDGSDTI
-331 YAGGA
+331 YTGGMTCA
-336 LCSVSQQGNDV
+336 VSQYGNDV

-360 VWEEAVPSKPEWSDI
+360 VWEEVAPPMPDKPTAPGEGDLSGLIDNI
-375 RREMQKV
+375 
-382 SVHVTCIN
+382 T
-390 PDVNHTEKTYSYKE
+390 VNCTNEAATHELKTKGYTLIS
-404 SNDDTIGSVQD
+404 
-415 SAGSY
+415 GSY
-420 TCTVTVHLGRY
+420 TTSEVAG
-431 RLQYNQDFNREH
+431 DAE
-443 EFASS
+443 
-448 LTADVVLQ
+448 
-456 YNGTGWV
+456 NG
-463 IASALPLE
+463 
-471 LKLTCG
+471 
-477 SAPTPNPPGS
+477 
-487 DVLNS
+487 
-492 LKVLVKCDS
+492 
-501 KTYHFEKPYKMDD
+501 Y
-514 GDYRLEKVDDNTYTV
+514 TYTV
-529 IVLADK
+529 TINSQK
-535 YVEKYN
+535 YVEQFDTDTGAAHDPKGVNATVTLKY
-541 AVYPGHTLFDN
+541 TDN
-552 NTKTIKLVYRYGA
+552 G
-565 WTVVGS
+565 WTVES
-571 NGVTFNVSCEQ
+571 
-582 KYTVTYTDGVDG
+582 
-594 EVIFADQVSYKKPG
+594 
-608 EKTPK
+608 
-613 FRGTPTRTGY
+613 
-623 KFIGWEP
+623 
-630 AVVGTVTA
+630 
-638 NATYTAQWV
+638 
-647 SISDLDPAPELVSS
+647 
-661 LYMNFQCT
+661 
-669 NENASHDH
+669 
-677 RSEMIAIGYGIGAGG
+677 GA
-692 VIVTDAAGNPVY
+692 
-704 NKDGNITAVITF
+704 
-716 YQDSGFLNEYNKR
+716 
-729 TGVAHRYADY
+729 
-739 EPKTKSVDGVL
+739 
-750 IGEVFHMYKKDYPVV
+750 PVV
-765 FDVVCGSLYTVTY
+765 FDVACVTEIVPPARPGAEDLSNLKAPVDVTCTTKPETHAAVHFSLRGGTYTIGNVAGNETDGYTCDITVT
-778 KDGTNGT
+778 
-785 VFADDV
+785 ADKYVARYNMDYGKHTLTGDNTKTLTLKYV
-791 HSNLNANAATPA
+791 EGQWAVDTPIT
-803 FVGGT
+803 FPVECE
-808 PTRPGYVFT
+808 
-817 GWNPAVAATVT
+817 
-828 GNATYTAVWEKDA
+828 TA
-841 NGNGKPDKD
+841 PQ
-850 EEKYTVTYT
+850 
-859 DGVENEEI
+859 
-867 FADETY
+867 
-873 SDLLSG
+873 
-879 TATPAF
+879 
-885 NGTPTRKGYA
+885 
-895 FTGWNPA
+895 
-902 VAATVTGNATYAAV
+902 
-916 WEEAAPPKP
+916 KP
-925 DKPTPPT
+925 DKPTN
-932 DEIGGATVAVKC
+932 EIGGATVAVKC

-954 IDSSTFT
+954 IGSSTFT

-985 NAFNSDKKAN
+985 NAFNSNKKAN

-1029 VKCEEELVPVH
+1029 VKCEEELFPVH

-1067 DLSTIDIADYYTG
+1067 DLSTIDIADHYTG
-1080 NYEFYGWYDDG
+1080 SYEFYGWYDDG

-1153 TTALFGSTLPTADA
+1153 TTAPFGSTLPTADA

-1212 YTDGVDGEA
+1212 YTDGVNGEA

-1257 ETVTEDVTYTAQWK
+1257 ETVTDDATYTAQWK

-1282 AIGRGVA
+1282 AIGRGVT

-1308 GEYTASNVM
+1308 GEYTVSDVM

-1406 NQNVKHG
+1406 NQNVNHW

-1616 EVFADVVYNDIPYGT
+1616 EVFEDVVYKDIPYGT
-1631 NTPAFG
+1631 STPAFG

-1643 KGYKFLGWEPVV
+1643 KGYKFVGWEPEV
-1655 ADTVTENATYVAQW
+1655 AETVTKNVTYTAKW

-1674 VTYTDGAKG
+1674 VTYTDGVKG
-1683 KAFEDQVFTDLES
+1683 KAFKDQVYSDLEA
-1696 GTKTPEFNGTPTRKG
+1696 GTATPKFDGKPTRKG
-1711 YKFLGWEP
+1711 YTFTGWSP
-1719 VVADTVTEN
+1719 KVTDTVTKD
-1728 VTYTA
+1728 VTYVAQWKSVKNGKDNIPKTGDSEIVMVLGSVLLFSFCGA
-1733 PVGRTLHRYLHR
+1733 AAVSVYGRKRKHF
-1745 RREGQGVQ
+1745 
-1753 GSGLQRS
+1753 

>member
-1 MVCAE
+1 MMKNHGLRRIFSLFLALFMVFTLLPTTALAE
-6 FSVCFWHCS
+6 D
-15 WSSHFCPR
+15 
-23 LRWQR
+23 
-28 IRRGLT
+28 T
-34 KPSPRPSQWTG
+34 TG
-45 TRRRPI
+45 ADETPPKTVVVDEGEKKTD

-106 AREGYTFAGWNPA
+106 AREGYTFVGWNPA

-147 TIPGPDVDLAA
+147 TIPGPDVDPAA

-297 ASIRYHSFTVKNTIP
+297 AAIRYHSFTVKNTIP

-320 GWKAKDGADTI
+320 GWKANDGSDTI
-331 YAGGA
+331 YTGGMTCA
-336 LCSVSQQGNDV
+336 VSQYGNDV

-360 VWEEAVPSKPEWSDI
+360 VWEEA
-375 RREMQKV
+375 
-382 SVHVTCIN
+382 T
-390 PDVNHTEKTYSYKE
+390 
-404 SNDDTIGSVQD
+404 
-415 SAGSY
+415 
-420 TCTVTVHLGRY
+420 
-431 RLQYNQDFNREH
+431 
-443 EFASS
+443 
-448 LTADVVLQ
+448 
-456 YNGTGWV
+456 
-463 IASALPLE
+463 
-471 LKLTCG
+471 
-477 SAPTPNPPGS
+477 
-487 DVLNS
+487 
-492 LKVLVKCDS
+492 
-501 KTYHFEKPYKMDD
+501 
-514 GDYRLEKVDDNTYTV
+514 
-529 IVLADK
+529 
-535 YVEKYN
+535 
-541 AVYPGHTLFDN
+541 
-552 NTKTIKLVYRYGA
+552 
-565 WTVVGS
+565 
-571 NGVTFNVSCEQ
+571 
-582 KYTVTYTDGVDG
+582 
-594 EVIFADQVSYKKPG
+594 
-608 EKTPK
+608 
-613 FRGTPTRTGY
+613 
-623 KFIGWEP
+623 
-630 AVVGTVTA
+630 
-638 NATYTAQWV
+638 
-647 SISDLDPAPELVSS
+647 
-661 LYMNFQCT
+661 
-669 NENASHDH
+669 
-677 RSEMIAIGYGIGAGG
+677 
-692 VIVTDAAGNPVY
+692 
-704 NKDGNITAVITF
+704 
-716 YQDSGFLNEYNKR
+716 
-729 TGVAHRYADY
+729 
-739 EPKTKSVDGVL
+739 
-750 IGEVFHMYKKDYPVV
+750 
-765 FDVVCGSLYTVTY
+765 
-778 KDGTNGT
+778 
-785 VFADDV
+785 
-791 HSNLNANAATPA
+791 
-803 FVGGT
+803 
-808 PTRPGYVFT
+808 
-817 GWNPAVAATVT
+817 
-828 GNATYTAVWEKDA
+828 
-841 NGNGKPDKD
+841 
-850 EEKYTVTYT
+850 
-859 DGVENEEI
+859 
-867 FADETY
+867 
-873 SDLLSG
+873 
-879 TATPAF
+879 
-885 NGTPTRKGYA
+885 
-895 FTGWNPA
+895 
-902 VAATVTGNATYAAV
+902 
-916 WEEAAPPKP
+916 PPKP
-925 DKPTPPT
+925 DKPTAPG
-932 DEIGGATVAVKC
+932 E
-944 ITGHGDLSWK
+944 GDLSGL
-954 IDSSTFT
+954 IGNIT
-961 VGEVTGDDTTGY
+961 VNCTNGKAAHELKAKGYTLISGSYTTNEVAGDAENGYTYTVTINSQKYVEQFDADTGATHDPKDASATVTLKYTDNGWTVTSGTPVVFNVACVTEIVPPAKPGAEDLAKLEAPVEVACTTKPETHTAAPFSLIEGTYDIGDVSGNETDGY
-973 TCTVTVQAEVYV
+973 TCDITVTAGNYV
-985 NAFNSDKKAN
+985 ALYNTDF
-995 GVKHTLAD
+995 GKHTLTGD
-1003 DAEKTF
+1003 NSKTL
-1009 TMTYVN
+1009 TLKYVEGRWVVN
-1015 GAWTGPTN
+1015 DP
-1023 PAVTFE
+1023 VTFPVE
-1029 VKCEEELVPVH
+1029 CEEELFPVH

-1055 VALESQPKGHVI
+1055 IPLESQPKGHVI

-1080 NYEFYGWYDDG
+1080 NYKFYGWYDDG

-1212 YTDGVDGEA
+1212 YTDGVNGEA

-1229 KYEDATPAFEGTPTR
+1229 KYEDATPAFEGTPARAGYKFLGWEPTVAETVTENATYVAQWEKLYTVTYTDGVGGKAFKDDVHSDLEKDTPTPAFSGDTPTR

-1297 KHGAKAYKVTL
+1297 NHGEKKYKPTL
-1308 GEYTASNVM
+1308 GEYTVSNVM

-1332 AKFIEKYSSDMSDAV
+1332 AKFIEKYSSDMSNAV

-1391 DIEGAIGRGVKIVCD
+1391 DIEGAIGRGVTIVCD
-1406 NQNVKHG
+1406 NQNVNHW

-1516 TTTTAHNGKSYTL
+1516 ATTTAHNDKSYTL
-1529 IEDTYNVSDPER
+1529 IEGTYEVSDPER

-1616 EVFADVVYNDIPYGT
+1616 EVFEDVVYKDIPYGT
-1631 NTPAFG
+1631 STPAFG

-1643 KGYKFLGWEPVV
+1643 EGYKFVGWEPEV
-1655 ADTVTENATYVAQW
+1655 AETVTKDVTYTAKWEELYTVTFTDGVKGKAFKDQVYSDLEAGTDTPKFDGKPTRKGYTFTGWSPKVTDTVTKDVTYVAQW
-1669 EKLYT
+1669 KSVKNGKDNIPKTGDSEIVMVLGS
-1674 VTYTDGAKG
+1674 VLLFSFCGAAAVSVYG
-1683 KAFEDQVFTDLES
+1683 
-1696 GTKTPEFNGTPTRKG
+1696 RKR
-1711 YKFLGWEP
+1711 KHF
-1719 VVADTVTEN
+1719 
-1728 VTYTA
+1728 
-1733 PVGRTLHRYLHR
+1733 
-1745 RREGQGVQ
+1745 
-1753 GSGLQRS
+1753 

>member
-1 MVCAE
+1 M
-6 FSVCFWHCS
+6 
-15 WSSHFCPR
+15 
-23 LRWQR
+23 
-28 IRRGLT
+28 
-34 KPSPRPSQWTG
+34 
-45 TRRRPI
+45 
-51 PPAQEQPKNENPPA
+51 
-65 PEEPKTFTVTYTDG
+65 
-79 VGGAVFDNEV
+79 
-89 HSNLPSGTATP
+89 
-100 AFSGSL
+100 
-106 AREGYTFAGWNPA
+106 
-119 VAETVTADVTYAAK
+119 TADVTYAAK

-297 ASIRYHSFTVKNTIP
+297 AAIRYHSFTVKNTIP

-320 GWKAKDGADTI
+320 GWKANDGSDTI
-331 YAGGA
+331 YTGGMTCA
-336 LCSVSQQGNDV
+336 VSQYGNDV

-360 VWEEAVPSKPEWSDI
+360 VWEEA
-375 RREMQKV
+375 
-382 SVHVTCIN
+382 T
-390 PDVNHTEKTYSYKE
+390 
-404 SNDDTIGSVQD
+404 
-415 SAGSY
+415 
-420 TCTVTVHLGRY
+420 
-431 RLQYNQDFNREH
+431 
-443 EFASS
+443 
-448 LTADVVLQ
+448 
-456 YNGTGWV
+456 
-463 IASALPLE
+463 
-471 LKLTCG
+471 
-477 SAPTPNPPGS
+477 
-487 DVLNS
+487 
-492 LKVLVKCDS
+492 
-501 KTYHFEKPYKMDD
+501 
-514 GDYRLEKVDDNTYTV
+514 
-529 IVLADK
+529 
-535 YVEKYN
+535 
-541 AVYPGHTLFDN
+541 
-552 NTKTIKLVYRYGA
+552 
-565 WTVVGS
+565 
-571 NGVTFNVSCEQ
+571 
-582 KYTVTYTDGVDG
+582 
-594 EVIFADQVSYKKPG
+594 
-608 EKTPK
+608 
-613 FRGTPTRTGY
+613 
-623 KFIGWEP
+623 
-630 AVVGTVTA
+630 
-638 NATYTAQWV
+638 
-647 SISDLDPAPELVSS
+647 
-661 LYMNFQCT
+661 
-669 NENASHDH
+669 
-677 RSEMIAIGYGIGAGG
+677 
-692 VIVTDAAGNPVY
+692 
-704 NKDGNITAVITF
+704 
-716 YQDSGFLNEYNKR
+716 
-729 TGVAHRYADY
+729 
-739 EPKTKSVDGVL
+739 
-750 IGEVFHMYKKDYPVV
+750 
-765 FDVVCGSLYTVTY
+765 
-778 KDGTNGT
+778 
-785 VFADDV
+785 
-791 HSNLNANAATPA
+791 
-803 FVGGT
+803 
-808 PTRPGYVFT
+808 
-817 GWNPAVAATVT
+817 
-828 GNATYTAVWEKDA
+828 
-841 NGNGKPDKD
+841 
-850 EEKYTVTYT
+850 
-859 DGVENEEI
+859 
-867 FADETY
+867 
-873 SDLLSG
+873 
-879 TATPAF
+879 
-885 NGTPTRKGYA
+885 
-895 FTGWNPA
+895 
-902 VAATVTGNATYAAV
+902 
-916 WEEAAPPKP
+916 PPKP
-925 DKPTPPT
+925 DKPTAPG
-932 DEIGGATVAVKC
+932 E
-944 ITGHGDLSWK
+944 GDLSGL
-954 IDSSTFT
+954 IGNIT
-961 VGEVTGDDTTGY
+961 VNCTNGKAAHELKAKGYTLISGSYTTNEVAGDAENGYTYTVTINSQKYVEQFDADTGATHDPKDASATVTLKYTDNGWTVTSGTPVVFNVACVTEIVPPAKPGAEDLAKLEAPVEVACTTKPETHNAVHFSLRGGTYTIGDVAGNETDGY
-973 TCTVTVQAEVYV
+973 TCDITVTADKYV
-985 NAFNSDKKAN
+985 ARYNMDY
-995 GVKHTLAD
+995 GKHTLTGD
-1003 DAEKTF
+1003 NTKTL
-1009 TMTYVN
+1009 TLKYVE
-1015 GAWTGPTN
+1015 GQW
-1023 PAVTFE
+1023 AVDTPITFPVE
-1029 VKCEEELVPVH
+1029 CEEELFPVH
-1040 LVIYRNGD
+1040 LVIYRNGN
-1048 TSKAYKD
+1048 TTTAYKD

-1212 YTDGVDGEA
+1212 YTDGVNGEA

-1229 KYEDATPAFEGTPTR
+1229 KYEDATPAFEGTPARAGYKFLGWEPTVAETVTENATYVAQWEKLYTVTYTDGVDGKAFEDDVHSDLEKDTPTPAFSGGTPTR
-1244 KGFVFDGWNPEVA
+1244 KGFVFDGWTPEVA
-1257 ETVTEDVTYTAQWK
+1257 ETVTDNATYTAQWK

-1297 KHGAKAYKVTL
+1297 NHGEKRYKPTL
-1308 GEYTASNVM
+1308 GEYTVSNVM

-1323 YTCTVTVRA
+1323 YTCTVTVKA

-1391 DIEGAIGRGVKIVCD
+1391 DIEGSIGRGVRIVCD
-1406 NQNVKHG
+1406 NQHVNHWA
-1413 GKDYKPTQGE
+1413 KDYKPTQGE

-1456 GKTHALIVGEQA
+1456 GKAHALIVGEQA
-1468 EKTVELKWDGEKWV
+1468 EKAVELKWNGEKWV

-1616 EVFADVVYNDIPYGT
+1616 EVFEDVVYKDIPYGT
-1631 NTPAFG
+1631 STPAFG

-1643 KGYKFLGWEPVV
+1643 EGYKFVGWEPEV
-1655 ADTVTENATYVAQW
+1655 AETVTKDVTYTAKWEELYTVTFTDGVKGKAFKDQVYSDLEAGTDTPKFDGKPTRKGYTFTGWSPKVTDTVTKDVTYVAQW
-1669 EKLYT
+1669 KSVKNGKDNIPKTGDSEIVMVLGS
-1674 VTYTDGAKG
+1674 VLLFSFCGA
-1683 KAFEDQVFTDLES
+1683 AAVSVYD
-1696 GTKTPEFNGTPTRKG
+1696 RKR
-1711 YKFLGWEP
+1711 KHF
-1719 VVADTVTEN
+1719 
-1728 VTYTA
+1728 
-1733 PVGRTLHRYLHR
+1733 
-1745 RREGQGVQ
+1745 
-1753 GSGLQRS
+1753 

>member
-1 MVCAE
+1 MQTVCASGMDRQMKGE
-6 FSVCFWHCS
+6 YFKMKNHGLRRIFSLFLALFMVFTLL
-15 WSSHFCPR
+15 PTTA
-23 LRWQR
+23 LAED
-28 IRRGLT
+28 T
-34 KPSPRPSQWTG
+34 TG
-45 TRRRPI
+45 ADETQPKTVVVDEGEKKTD

-79 VGGAVFDNEV
+79 AGGAVFADKV
-89 HSNLPSGTATP
+89 YSNLSSGTPTP
-100 AFSGSL
+100 AFDGTL
-106 AREGYTFAGWNPA
+106 AREGYTFAGWNPT
-119 VAETVTADVTYAAK
+119 VAGTVTADVTYAAK
-133 WEEGKTGPRRVTLP
+133 WEAGKTGPRRVTVP
-147 TIPGPDVDLAA
+147 TIPGPDVDPAA

-216 AAASRASVN
+216 AAAGRASVN

-297 ASIRYHSFTVKNTIP
+297 AAIRYHSFTVKNTIP

-320 GWKAKDGADTI
+320 GWKANDGSDTI
-331 YAGGA
+331 YTGGMTCA
-336 LCSVSQQGNDV
+336 VSQYGNDV

-360 VWEEAVPSKPEWSDI
+360 VWEEA
-375 RREMQKV
+375 
-382 SVHVTCIN
+382 T
-390 PDVNHTEKTYSYKE
+390 
-404 SNDDTIGSVQD
+404 
-415 SAGSY
+415 
-420 TCTVTVHLGRY
+420 
-431 RLQYNQDFNREH
+431 
-443 EFASS
+443 
-448 LTADVVLQ
+448 
-456 YNGTGWV
+456 
-463 IASALPLE
+463 
-471 LKLTCG
+471 
-477 SAPTPNPPGS
+477 
-487 DVLNS
+487 
-492 LKVLVKCDS
+492 
-501 KTYHFEKPYKMDD
+501 
-514 GDYRLEKVDDNTYTV
+514 
-529 IVLADK
+529 
-535 YVEKYN
+535 
-541 AVYPGHTLFDN
+541 
-552 NTKTIKLVYRYGA
+552 
-565 WTVVGS
+565 
-571 NGVTFNVSCEQ
+571 
-582 KYTVTYTDGVDG
+582 
-594 EVIFADQVSYKKPG
+594 
-608 EKTPK
+608 
-613 FRGTPTRTGY
+613 
-623 KFIGWEP
+623 
-630 AVVGTVTA
+630 
-638 NATYTAQWV
+638 
-647 SISDLDPAPELVSS
+647 
-661 LYMNFQCT
+661 
-669 NENASHDH
+669 
-677 RSEMIAIGYGIGAGG
+677 
-692 VIVTDAAGNPVY
+692 
-704 NKDGNITAVITF
+704 
-716 YQDSGFLNEYNKR
+716 
-729 TGVAHRYADY
+729 
-739 EPKTKSVDGVL
+739 
-750 IGEVFHMYKKDYPVV
+750 
-765 FDVVCGSLYTVTY
+765 
-778 KDGTNGT
+778 
-785 VFADDV
+785 
-791 HSNLNANAATPA
+791 
-803 FVGGT
+803 
-808 PTRPGYVFT
+808 
-817 GWNPAVAATVT
+817 
-828 GNATYTAVWEKDA
+828 
-841 NGNGKPDKD
+841 
-850 EEKYTVTYT
+850 
-859 DGVENEEI
+859 
-867 FADETY
+867 
-873 SDLLSG
+873 
-879 TATPAF
+879 
-885 NGTPTRKGYA
+885 
-895 FTGWNPA
+895 
-902 VAATVTGNATYAAV
+902 
-916 WEEAAPPKP
+916 PPKP
-925 DKPTPPT
+925 DKPTAPG
-932 DEIGGATVAVKC
+932 E
-944 ITGHGDLSWK
+944 GDLSGL
-954 IDSSTFT
+954 IGNIT
-961 VGEVTGDDTTGY
+961 VNCTNGKAAHELKAKGYTLISGSYTTNEVAGDAENGYTYTVTINSQKYVEQFDADTGAAHDPKDASATVTLKYTDNGWTVTSGTPVVFNVACVTEIVPPAKPGAEDLAKLEAPVEVACTTKPETHNAARFPLIEGTYNIGDVSGNETDGY
-973 TCTVTVQAEVYV
+973 TCDIIITADEYVTKY
-985 NAFNSDKKAN
+985 NTDF
-995 GVKHTLAD
+995 GKHTLPGDNSKTLTLKYVEGQWAV
-1003 DAEKTF
+1003 DA
-1009 TMTYVN
+1009 
-1015 GAWTGPTN
+1015 P
-1023 PAVTFE
+1023 VTFPVE
-1029 VKCEEELVPVH
+1029 CEEELFPVH
-1040 LVIYRNGD
+1040 LVIYRNGN

-1055 VALESQPKGHVI
+1055 IALEGQPKGHVI
-1067 DLSTIDIADYYTG
+1067 DLSTINIADYYTG

-1153 TTALFGSTLPTADA
+1153 TTAPFGSTLPTADA

-1212 YTDGVDGEA
+1212 YTDGVNGEA

-1229 KYEDATPAFEGTPTR
+1229 KYEDATPAFEGTPARAGYKFLGWEPTVAETVTENATYVAQWEKLYTVTYTDGVGGKAFKDDVHSDLEKDTPTPAFSGDTPTR

-1297 KHGAKAYKVTL
+1297 NHGEKKYKPTL
-1308 GEYTASNVM
+1308 GEYTVSNVK

-1332 AKFIEKYSSDMSDAV
+1332 AKFIEKYSSDMGDAV
-1347 HTLIAGEPA
+1347 HTLIAGELA

-1406 NQNVKHG
+1406 NQNVNHW

-1468 EKTVELKWDGEKWV
+1468 EKTVELKWNGEKWV

-1516 TTTTAHNGKSYTL
+1516 TTTTAHNDKSYTL
-1529 IEDTYNVSDPER
+1529 IEGTYDVSDPER

-1616 EVFADVVYNDIPYGT
+1616 EVFADVVYKDIPYGT
-1631 NTPAFG
+1631 STPAFG

-1643 KGYKFLGWEPVV
+1643 EGYKFVGWEPEV
-1655 ADTVTENATYVAQW
+1655 AETVTKNVTYTAKW

-1674 VTYTDGAKG
+1674 VTYTDGVKG
-1683 KAFEDQVFTDLES
+1683 KAFKDQVYKDLES
-1696 GTKTPEFNGTPTRKG
+1696 GTDTPKFDGKPTRKG
-1711 YKFLGWEP
+1711 YTFTGWSP
-1719 VVADTVTEN
+1719 KVTDTVTKD
-1728 VTYTA
+1728 VTYVAQWKSVKNGKDNIPKTGDSEI
-1733 PVGRTLHRYLHR
+1733 VMVL
-1745 RREGQGVQ
+1745 
-1753 GSGLQRS
+1753 GSVLLFSFCGAAAVSVYDRKRKHF

>member
-15 WSSHFCPR
+15 WSSPFCPR

-34 KPSPRPSQWTG
+34 KPSPRPSQWTRA
-45 TRRRPI
+45 RRRPT
-51 PPAQEQPKNENPPA
+51 PPAQEQPKDEDPSA
-65 PEEPKTFTVTYTDG
+65 PEGPKTFTVTYTDG
-79 VGGAVFDNEV
+79 ADGTVFPNQV
-89 HSNLPSGTATP
+89 YRNLPSGAATP
-100 AFSGSL
+100 AFNGTPE
-106 AREGYTFAGWNPA
+106 RKGYTFAGWNPA
-119 VAETVTADVTYAAK
+119 VAGTVTADVTYAAQ
-133 WEEGKTGPRRVTLP
+133 WEAVKKRVTVP
-147 TIPGPDVDLAA
+147 TIPEPDVNPAA
-158 LDTGHKIDVRFTVLY
+158 LNTGHKIDVTFTVLY
-173 VGDEFNIGY
+173 VGDEFRIGY
-182 NYGSSEKTKFVCQYK
+182 NYGSSEKTKFVCQYSS
-197 TNHSDT
+197 NHSDT

-216 AAASRASVN
+216 AAAGRATVN
-225 SGYQIVGWSKES
+225 SGYTIVGWSKES

-297 ASIRYHSFTVKNTIP
+297 AAIRYHSFTVKNTIP

-320 GWKAKDGADTI
+320 GWKAKDGSDTI
-331 YAGGA
+331 YTGGT

-360 VWEEAVPSKPEWSDI
+360 VWEEDAPAKPTAPDNDTVKALLGENAVQIICTNAQIGHGSKTFGLIDGTFTVYQSNNRCEVVINSLSPYVNEFNAAVSVPAGTHITDNSMAGQNRTKINLVWSDG
-375 RREMQKV
+375 KWTAADAPAKY
-382 SVHVTCIN
+382 HVLCSLQPVEPTTPGEGDLENI
-390 PDVNHTEKTYSYKE
+390 EKLVRIVCDRNIHDAKE
-404 SNDDTIGSVQD
+404 YGVI
-415 SAGSY
+415 AGSCEFGGIDMTGDVP
-420 TCTVTVHLGRY
+420 TCPVTIRAAKYV
-431 RLQYNQDFNREH
+431 E
-443 EFASS
+443 A
-448 LTADVVLQ
+448 
-456 YNGTGWV
+456 YNGTIGVEHTITGDTERLLILAWDANNNV
-463 IASALPLE
+463 WRPMTDTPVTFTVVCPPAKPGAEDLAKLEAPVEVACTTKPETHTAASFALIE
-471 LKLTCG
+471 G
-477 SAPTPNPPGS
+477 
-487 DVLNS
+487 
-492 LKVLVKCDS
+492 
-501 KTYHFEKPYKMDD
+501 
-514 GDYRLEKVDDNTYTV
+514 TYTV
-529 IVLADK
+529 GDTFGNETDGYTCDIIITADEYVTKYNTDFGKHTLTGDNTKPLTLK
-535 YVEKYN
+535 YVEGRWVVN
-541 AVYPGHTLFDN
+541 AP
-552 NTKTIKLVYRYGA
+552 
-565 WTVVGS
+565 
-571 NGVTFNVSCEQ
+571 VTF
-582 KYTVTYTDGVDG
+582 
-594 EVIFADQVSYKKPG
+594 
-608 EKTPK
+608 
-613 FRGTPTRTGY
+613 
-623 KFIGWEP
+623 
-630 AVVGTVTA
+630 
-638 NATYTAQWV
+638 
-647 SISDLDPAPELVSS
+647 
-661 LYMNFQCT
+661 
-669 NENASHDH
+669 
-677 RSEMIAIGYGIGAGG
+677 
-692 VIVTDAAGNPVY
+692 PV
-704 NKDGNITAVITF
+704 
-716 YQDSGFLNEYNKR
+716 E
-729 TGVAHRYADY
+729 
-739 EPKTKSVDGVL
+739 
-750 IGEVFHMYKKDYPVV
+750 
-765 FDVVCGSLYTVTY
+765 
-778 KDGTNGT
+778 
-785 VFADDV
+785 
-791 HSNLNANAATPA
+791 
-803 FVGGT
+803 
-808 PTRPGYVFT
+808 
-817 GWNPAVAATVT
+817 
-828 GNATYTAVWEKDA
+828 
-841 NGNGKPDKD
+841 
-850 EEKYTVTYT
+850 
-859 DGVENEEI
+859 
-867 FADETY
+867 
-873 SDLLSG
+873 
-879 TATPAF
+879 
-885 NGTPTRKGYA
+885 
-895 FTGWNPA
+895 
-902 VAATVTGNATYAAV
+902 
-916 WEEAAPPKP
+916 
-925 DKPTPPT
+925 
-932 DEIGGATVAVKC
+932 
-944 ITGHGDLSWK
+944 
-954 IDSSTFT
+954 
-961 VGEVTGDDTTGY
+961 
-973 TCTVTVQAEVYV
+973 
-985 NAFNSDKKAN
+985 
-995 GVKHTLAD
+995 
-1003 DAEKTF
+1003 
-1009 TMTYVN
+1009 
-1015 GAWTGPTN
+1015 
-1023 PAVTFE
+1023 
-1029 VKCEEELVPVH
+1029 CEEELFPVH

-1091 AWNNYKANPANPP
+1091 LFNIYKSDPANPP

-1132 SEEALRDFQN
+1132 SEEAWRDFQN

-1153 TTALFGSTLPTADA
+1153 TTAPFGSPLPTADA

-1212 YTDGVDGEA
+1212 YTDGVNGEA
-1221 FADQAYTA
+1221 FTDQAYTA
-1229 KYEDATPAFEGTPTR
+1229 KYEDATPAFVGTPARAGYKFLGWEPTVAETVTENATYVAQWEKLYTVTYTDGVGEKAFKDDVHSDLEKDTPTPAFSGGTPTR

-1308 GEYTASNVM
+1308 GEYTVSDVM

-1323 YTCTVTVRA
+1323 YTCTVTVKA
-1332 AKFIEKYSSDMSDAV
+1332 TKFIEKYSSDMGDAV

-1406 NQNVKHG
+1406 NQNVNHW

-1456 GKTHALIVGEQA
+1456 GKTHELIVGEQA

-1516 TTTTAHNGKSYTL
+1516 TTTTAHNDKSYTL
-1529 IEDTYNVSDPER
+1529 IEGTYDISDPAR

-1564 ENVGPHTLD
+1564 EKVGPHTLD
-1573 DRDSKTIELTWNGE
+1573 DRDSKAIELTWNGE
-1587 KWTAAET
+1587 KWTATET

-1616 EVFADVVYNDIPYGT
+1616 EVFADVVYKDIPYGT
-1631 NTPAFG
+1631 STPAFG

-1643 KGYKFLGWEPVV
+1643 KGYKFVGWEPEV
-1655 ADTVTENATYVAQW
+1655 AETVTKNVTYTAKW

-1683 KAFEDQVFTDLES
+1683 KAFKDQVYSDLEA
-1696 GTKTPEFNGTPTRKG
+1696 GTDTPKFDGKPTRKG
-1711 YKFLGWEP
+1711 YTFTGWSP
-1719 VVADTVTEN
+1719 KVTDTVTKD
-1728 VTYTA
+1728 VTYVAQWKSVKNGKDNIPKTGDSEI
-1733 PVGRTLHRYLHR
+1733 VMVL
-1745 RREGQGVQ
+1745 
-1753 GSGLQRS
+1753 GSVLLFSFCGAAAVSVYDRKRKHF

>member
-1 MVCAE
+1 MKNHGLRRIFSLFLALFMVFTLLPTTALAE
-6 FSVCFWHCS
+6 D
-15 WSSHFCPR
+15 
-23 LRWQR
+23 
-28 IRRGLT
+28 T
-34 KPSPRPSQWTG
+34 TG
-45 TRRRPI
+45 ADETQPKTVVVNEGEKKTD

-79 VGGAVFDNEV
+79 ADGAVFPNQV
-89 HSNLPSGTATP
+89 SNLPAGTATP
-100 AFSGSL
+100 AFSGTL
-106 AREGYTFAGWNPA
+106 ARDGYTFAGWNPA
-119 VAETVTADVTYAAK
+119 VAETVTANVTYVAQ
-133 WEEGKTGPRRVTLP
+133 WEAGKTNPRRVTVP
-147 TIPGPDVDLAA
+147 PIPDPGVAPAA
-158 LDTGHKIDVRFTVLY
+158 LNTGHKIDVRFTVLY

-182 NYGSSEKTKFVCQYK
+182 NYGSSEKTQFVCQYK

-216 AAASRASVN
+216 AAAGRASVN

-297 ASIRYHSFTVKNTIP
+297 ASIRYHSFTVKNTVP

-320 GWKAKDGADTI
+320 GWKANDGSDTI
-331 YAGGA
+331 YTGGMTCA
-336 LCSVSQQGNDV
+336 VSQYGNDV

-360 VWEEAVPSKPEWSDI
+360 VWEEA
-375 RREMQKV
+375 
-382 SVHVTCIN
+382 T
-390 PDVNHTEKTYSYKE
+390 
-404 SNDDTIGSVQD
+404 
-415 SAGSY
+415 
-420 TCTVTVHLGRY
+420 
-431 RLQYNQDFNREH
+431 
-443 EFASS
+443 
-448 LTADVVLQ
+448 
-456 YNGTGWV
+456 
-463 IASALPLE
+463 
-471 LKLTCG
+471 
-477 SAPTPNPPGS
+477 
-487 DVLNS
+487 
-492 LKVLVKCDS
+492 
-501 KTYHFEKPYKMDD
+501 
-514 GDYRLEKVDDNTYTV
+514 
-529 IVLADK
+529 
-535 YVEKYN
+535 
-541 AVYPGHTLFDN
+541 
-552 NTKTIKLVYRYGA
+552 
-565 WTVVGS
+565 
-571 NGVTFNVSCEQ
+571 
-582 KYTVTYTDGVDG
+582 
-594 EVIFADQVSYKKPG
+594 
-608 EKTPK
+608 
-613 FRGTPTRTGY
+613 
-623 KFIGWEP
+623 
-630 AVVGTVTA
+630 
-638 NATYTAQWV
+638 
-647 SISDLDPAPELVSS
+647 
-661 LYMNFQCT
+661 
-669 NENASHDH
+669 
-677 RSEMIAIGYGIGAGG
+677 
-692 VIVTDAAGNPVY
+692 
-704 NKDGNITAVITF
+704 
-716 YQDSGFLNEYNKR
+716 
-729 TGVAHRYADY
+729 
-739 EPKTKSVDGVL
+739 
-750 IGEVFHMYKKDYPVV
+750 
-765 FDVVCGSLYTVTY
+765 
-778 KDGTNGT
+778 
-785 VFADDV
+785 
-791 HSNLNANAATPA
+791 
-803 FVGGT
+803 
-808 PTRPGYVFT
+808 
-817 GWNPAVAATVT
+817 
-828 GNATYTAVWEKDA
+828 
-841 NGNGKPDKD
+841 
-850 EEKYTVTYT
+850 
-859 DGVENEEI
+859 
-867 FADETY
+867 
-873 SDLLSG
+873 
-879 TATPAF
+879 
-885 NGTPTRKGYA
+885 
-895 FTGWNPA
+895 
-902 VAATVTGNATYAAV
+902 
-916 WEEAAPPKP
+916 PPKP
-925 DKPTPPT
+925 DKPTAPG
-932 DEIGGATVAVKC
+932 E
-944 ITGHGDLSWK
+944 GDLSGL
-954 IDSSTFT
+954 IDNIT
-961 VGEVTGDDTTGY
+961 VNCTNGKAAHELKTKGYTLISGSYTTSEVAGDAENGYTYTVTINSQKYVEQFDTDTGAAHDPKGVNATVTLKYTDNGWTVESGAPVVFDVACVTEIVPPTKPGAEDLAKLEAPVEVACTTKPETHTAASFALIEGTYNIGDVSGNETDGY
-973 TCTVTVQAEVYV
+973 TCDIIITADEYVTKY
-985 NAFNSDKKAN
+985 NTDF
-995 GVKHTLAD
+995 GKHTLTGD
-1003 DAEKTF
+1003 NTKPLTLK
-1009 TMTYVN
+1009 YVEGRWVVN
-1015 GAWTGPTN
+1015 DP
-1023 PAVTFE
+1023 VTFPVE
-1029 VKCEEELVPVH
+1029 CEEELFPVH

-1055 VALESQPKGHVI
+1055 IALESQPKGHVI

-1091 AWNNYKANPANPP
+1091 LFNIYKSDPANPP

-1153 TTALFGSTLPTADA
+1153 TTAPFGSTLPTADA

-1181 REGQNGDVTGQ
+1181 REGQNSDVTGQ

-1212 YTDGVDGEA
+1212 YTDGVNGEA

-1229 KYEDATPAFEGTPTR
+1229 KYEDATPAFEGTPAR
-1244 KGFVFDGWNPEVA
+1244 KGFVFDGWTPEVA
-1257 ETVTEDVTYTAQWK
+1257 ETVTDNATYTAQWK

-1282 AIGRGVA
+1282 AIGRGVT

-1308 GEYTASNVM
+1308 GEYTVSNVM

-1332 AKFIEKYSSDMSDAV
+1332 AKFIEKYSSDMGDAV

-1406 NQNVKHG
+1406 NQNVNHW

-1616 EVFADVVYNDIPYGT
+1616 EVFADVVYKDIPYGT
-1631 NTPAFG
+1631 STPAFG

-1643 KGYKFLGWEPVV
+1643 KGYKFVGWEPEV
-1655 ADTVTENATYVAQW
+1655 AETVTKNVTYTAKW

-1674 VTYTDGAKG
+1674 VTYTDGVKG
-1683 KAFEDQVFTDLES
+1683 KAFKDQVYSDLEA
-1696 GTKTPEFNGTPTRKG
+1696 GTATPKFDGKPTRKG
-1711 YKFLGWEP
+1711 YTFTGWSP
-1719 VVADTVTEN
+1719 KVTDTVTKD
-1728 VTYTA
+1728 VTYVAQWKSVKNGKDNIPKTGDSEI
-1733 PVGRTLHRYLHR
+1733 VMVL
-1745 RREGQGVQ
+1745 
-1753 GSGLQRS
+1753 GSVLLFSFCGAAAVSVYDRKRKHF

>member
-1 MVCAE
+1 M
-6 FSVCFWHCS
+6 
-15 WSSHFCPR
+15 
-23 LRWQR
+23 
-28 IRRGLT
+28 
-34 KPSPRPSQWTG
+34 
-45 TRRRPI
+45 
-51 PPAQEQPKNENPPA
+51 
-65 PEEPKTFTVTYTDG
+65 
-79 VGGAVFDNEV
+79 
-89 HSNLPSGTATP
+89 
-100 AFSGSL
+100 
-106 AREGYTFAGWNPA
+106 
-119 VAETVTADVTYAAK
+119 TADVTYAAK
-133 WEEGKTGPRRVTLP
+133 WEEGKTNARRVPLP
-147 TIPGPDVDLAA
+147 TIPKPDPAPADLN
-158 LDTGHKIDVRFTVLY
+158 TGHKIDVRFTVLY

-216 AAASRASVN
+216 AAAGRASVN

-251 TACNKGSTIYLV
+251 TACNKGTTIYLV

-297 ASIRYHSFTVKNTIP
+297 AAIRYHSFTVKNTIP

-320 GWKAKDGADTI
+320 GWKANDGSDTI
-331 YAGGA
+331 YTGGMTCA
-336 LCSVSQQGNDV
+336 VSQYGNDV

-360 VWEEAVPSKPEWSDI
+360 VWEEA
-375 RREMQKV
+375 
-382 SVHVTCIN
+382 T
-390 PDVNHTEKTYSYKE
+390 
-404 SNDDTIGSVQD
+404 
-415 SAGSY
+415 
-420 TCTVTVHLGRY
+420 
-431 RLQYNQDFNREH
+431 
-443 EFASS
+443 
-448 LTADVVLQ
+448 
-456 YNGTGWV
+456 
-463 IASALPLE
+463 
-471 LKLTCG
+471 
-477 SAPTPNPPGS
+477 
-487 DVLNS
+487 
-492 LKVLVKCDS
+492 
-501 KTYHFEKPYKMDD
+501 
-514 GDYRLEKVDDNTYTV
+514 
-529 IVLADK
+529 
-535 YVEKYN
+535 
-541 AVYPGHTLFDN
+541 
-552 NTKTIKLVYRYGA
+552 
-565 WTVVGS
+565 
-571 NGVTFNVSCEQ
+571 
-582 KYTVTYTDGVDG
+582 
-594 EVIFADQVSYKKPG
+594 
-608 EKTPK
+608 
-613 FRGTPTRTGY
+613 
-623 KFIGWEP
+623 
-630 AVVGTVTA
+630 
-638 NATYTAQWV
+638 
-647 SISDLDPAPELVSS
+647 
-661 LYMNFQCT
+661 
-669 NENASHDH
+669 
-677 RSEMIAIGYGIGAGG
+677 
-692 VIVTDAAGNPVY
+692 
-704 NKDGNITAVITF
+704 
-716 YQDSGFLNEYNKR
+716 
-729 TGVAHRYADY
+729 
-739 EPKTKSVDGVL
+739 
-750 IGEVFHMYKKDYPVV
+750 
-765 FDVVCGSLYTVTY
+765 
-778 KDGTNGT
+778 
-785 VFADDV
+785 
-791 HSNLNANAATPA
+791 
-803 FVGGT
+803 
-808 PTRPGYVFT
+808 
-817 GWNPAVAATVT
+817 
-828 GNATYTAVWEKDA
+828 
-841 NGNGKPDKD
+841 
-850 EEKYTVTYT
+850 
-859 DGVENEEI
+859 
-867 FADETY
+867 
-873 SDLLSG
+873 
-879 TATPAF
+879 
-885 NGTPTRKGYA
+885 
-895 FTGWNPA
+895 
-902 VAATVTGNATYAAV
+902 
-916 WEEAAPPKP
+916 PPKP
-925 DKPTPPT
+925 DKPTAPG
-932 DEIGGATVAVKC
+932 E
-944 ITGHGDLSWK
+944 GDLSGL
-954 IDSSTFT
+954 IGNIT
-961 VGEVTGDDTTGY
+961 VNCTNGKAAHELKAKGYTLISGSYTTNEVAGDAENGYTYTVTINSQKYVEQFDADTGAAHDPKDASATVTLKYTDNGWTVTSGTPVVFNVACVTEIVPPAKPGAEDLAKLKAPVEVTCTTKPETHAAVHFSLRGGTYTIGDVAGNETDGY
-973 TCTVTVQAEVYV
+973 TCDITVTADKYV
-985 NAFNSDKKAN
+985 ARYNMDY
-995 GVKHTLAD
+995 GKHTLTGD
-1003 DAEKTF
+1003 NTKTL
-1009 TMTYVN
+1009 TLKYVEGQWVVN
-1015 GAWTGPTN
+1015 DP
-1023 PAVTFE
+1023 VTFPVE
-1029 VKCEEELVPVH
+1029 CEEELFPVH

-1091 AWNNYKANPANPP
+1091 LFNIYKSDPANPP

-1167 PTPTRTGYTFKFWS
+1167 PTPTRTGYSFKFWS

-1212 YTDGVDGEA
+1212 YTDGVNGEA

-1229 KYEDATPAFEGTPTR
+1229 KYEDATPAFEGTPARAGYKFLGWEPTVAETVTENVTYVAQWEKLYTVTYTDGVDGKAFKDDVHSDLEKDTPTPAFSGDTPTR

-1308 GEYTASNVM
+1308 GEYTVSDVM

-1456 GKTHALIVGEQA
+1456 GKAHALIVGEQA

-1616 EVFADVVYNDIPYGT
+1616 EVFADVVYKDIPYGT
-1631 NTPAFG
+1631 STPAFG

-1643 KGYKFLGWEPVV
+1643 EGYKFVGWEPEVTE
-1655 ADTVTENATYVAQW
+1655 TVTKNVTYTAKW

-1683 KAFEDQVFTDLES
+1683 KAFKDQVYSDLEA
-1696 GTKTPEFNGTPTRKG
+1696 GTDTPKFDGKPTRKG
-1711 YKFLGWEP
+1711 YTFTGWSP
-1719 VVADTVTEN
+1719 KVTDTVTKD
-1728 VTYTA
+1728 VTYVAQWKSVKNGKDNIPKTGDSEI
-1733 PVGRTLHRYLHR
+1733 VMVL
-1745 RREGQGVQ
+1745 
-1753 GSGLQRS
+1753 GSVLLFSFCGAAAVSVYDRKRKHF

>member
-1 MVCAE
+1 MQTVCASGMDRQMKGE
-6 FSVCFWHCS
+6 YFKMKNHGLRRIFSLFLALFMVFTLL
-15 WSSHFCPR
+15 PTTA
-23 LRWQR
+23 LAED
-28 IRRGLT
+28 T
-34 KPSPRPSQWTG
+34 TG
-45 TRRRPI
+45 ADETQPKTVVVNEGEKKTD

-106 AREGYTFAGWNPA
+106 AREGYTFVGWNPA

-147 TIPGPDVDLAA
+147 TIPDPDPAPAA

-216 AAASRASVN
+216 AAASRASVD

-320 GWKAKDGADTI
+320 GWKANDGSDTI
-331 YAGGA
+331 YTGGMTCA
-336 LCSVSQQGNDV
+336 VSQYGNDV

-360 VWEEAVPSKPEWSDI
+360 VWEEDAPA
-375 RREMQKV
+375 Q
-382 SVHVTCIN
+382 
-390 PDVNHTEKTYSYKE
+390 
-404 SNDDTIGSVQD
+404 
-415 SAGSY
+415 
-420 TCTVTVHLGRY
+420 
-431 RLQYNQDFNREH
+431 
-443 EFASS
+443 
-448 LTADVVLQ
+448 
-456 YNGTGWV
+456 
-463 IASALPLE
+463 
-471 LKLTCG
+471 
-477 SAPTPNPPGS
+477 PTPLDEAG
-487 DVLNS
+487 
-492 LKVLVKCDS
+492 VKALLGENAVQIICTNTQIGHGS
-501 KTYHFEKPYKMDD
+501 KTFGLID
-514 GDYRLEKVDDNTYTV
+514 G
-529 IVLADK
+529 
-535 YVEKYN
+535 
-541 AVYPGHTLFDN
+541 
-552 NTKTIKLVYRYGA
+552 
-565 WTVVGS
+565 
-571 NGVTFNVSCEQ
+571 
-582 KYTVTYTDGVDG
+582 
-594 EVIFADQVSYKKPG
+594 
-608 EKTPK
+608 
-613 FRGTPTRTGY
+613 
-623 KFIGWEP
+623 
-630 AVVGTVTA
+630 
-638 NATYTAQWV
+638 
-647 SISDLDPAPELVSS
+647 
-661 LYMNFQCT
+661 
-669 NENASHDH
+669 
-677 RSEMIAIGYGIGAGG
+677 
-692 VIVTDAAGNPVY
+692 
-704 NKDGNITAVITF
+704 
-716 YQDSGFLNEYNKR
+716 
-729 TGVAHRYADY
+729 
-739 EPKTKSVDGVL
+739 
-750 IGEVFHMYKKDYPVV
+750 
-765 FDVVCGSLYTVTY
+765 
-778 KDGTNGT
+778 
-785 VFADDV
+785 
-791 HSNLNANAATPA
+791 
-803 FVGGT
+803 
-808 PTRPGYVFT
+808 
-817 GWNPAVAATVT
+817 
-828 GNATYTAVWEKDA
+828 
-841 NGNGKPDKD
+841 
-850 EEKYTVTYT
+850 
-859 DGVENEEI
+859 
-867 FADETY
+867 
-873 SDLLSG
+873 
-879 TATPAF
+879 
-885 NGTPTRKGYA
+885 
-895 FTGWNPA
+895 
-902 VAATVTGNATYAAV
+902 
-916 WEEAAPPKP
+916 
-925 DKPTPPT
+925 
-932 DEIGGATVAVKC
+932 
-944 ITGHGDLSWK
+944 
-954 IDSSTFT
+954 TFT
-961 VGEVTGDDTTGY
+961 VHQSNNRCEVVINGFSSYMSEFDAAVSVPAGTHITDNSMAGQNRTKINLVWSDGKWTAADAPAKYHVLCSSQPAEPTAPGEGDLENIEKLVRIVCDRNIHDAKEYGVIAGSCEFGDIDMTGDVP
-973 TCTVTVQAEVYV
+973 TCPVTIQAAEYV
-985 NAFNSDKKAN
+985 KA
-995 GVKHTLAD
+995 
-1003 DAEKTF
+1003 
-1009 TMTYVN
+1009 YN
-1015 GAWTGPTN
+1015 GAIGVEHTITGDTERLLILAWDANNNVWRPMTDT
-1023 PAVTFE
+1023 PVTFPVE
-1029 VKCEEELVPVH
+1029 CEEELFPVH

-1091 AWNNYKANPANPP
+1091 LFNIYKSDPANPP

-1132 SEEALRDFQN
+1132 SEEAWRDFQN

-1153 TTALFGSTLPTADA
+1153 TTAPFGSTLPTADA

-1206 NTYTVT
+1206 NIYTVT
-1212 YTDGVDGEA
+1212 YTDGVNGEA

-1244 KGFVFDGWNPEVA
+1244 KGFVFDGWIPEVA
-1257 ETVTEDVTYTAQWK
+1257 ETVTDDATYTAQWK

-1282 AIGRGVA
+1282 AIGRGVT

-1308 GEYTASNVM
+1308 GEYTVSDVM

-1406 NQNVKHG
+1406 NQNVNHW

-1502 DELKGLGINAKVDC
+1502 DDLKELGIDAKVHC
-1516 TTTTAHNGKSYTL
+1516 ATTTAHTDATYAL
-1529 IEDTYNVSDPER
+1529 IGGTYEISDPAR
-1541 KGTAYTCILTVNAKD
+1541 KGTVYTCTLTVKAKD

-1616 EVFADVVYNDIPYGT
+1616 EVFADVVYKDIPYGT
-1631 NTPAFG
+1631 STPAFG

-1643 KGYKFLGWEPVV
+1643 EGYKFVGWEPEV
-1655 ADTVTENATYVAQW
+1655 AETVTKNVTYTAKW

-1683 KAFEDQVFTDLES
+1683 KAFKDQVYKDLES
-1696 GTKTPEFNGTPTRKG
+1696 GTDTPKFDGKPTRKG
-1711 YKFLGWEP
+1711 YTFTGWSP
-1719 VVADTVTEN
+1719 KVTDTVTKD
-1728 VTYTA
+1728 VTYVAQWKSVKNGKDNIPKTGDSEI
-1733 PVGRTLHRYLHR
+1733 VMVL
-1745 RREGQGVQ
+1745 
-1753 GSGLQRS
+1753 GSVLLFSFCGAAAVSVYDRKRKHF

>member
-1 MVCAE
+1 MKNHGLRRIFSLLLALFMVFTLLPTTAFAE
-6 FSVCFWHCS
+6 D
-15 WSSHFCPR
+15 
-23 LRWQR
+23 
-28 IRRGLT
+28 T
-34 KPSPRPSQWTG
+34 TG
-45 TRRRPI
+45 ADEAQPKTVVVDEGEKKTD

-79 VGGAVFDNEV
+79 AKRRCISQSV
-89 HSNLPSGTATP
+89 SNLPAGTATP
-100 AFSGSL
+100 ESV
-106 AREGYTFAGWNPA
+106 TAGCHLWNPA
-119 VAETVTADVTYAAK
+119 ALRKRGMSPMLPNGRRARPSAKKSALADDSPK
-133 WEEGKTGPRRVTLP
+133 
-147 TIPGPDVDLAA
+147 PDPAPADLN
-158 LDTGHKIDVRFTVLY
+158 TGHKIDVRFTVLY

-216 AAASRASVN
+216 AAAGRASVN

-251 TACNKGSTIYLV
+251 TACNKGTTIYLV

-320 GWKAKDGADTI
+320 GWKANDGSDTI
-331 YAGGA
+331 YTGGMTCA
-336 LCSVSQQGNDV
+336 VSQYGNDV

-360 VWEEAVPSKPEWSDI
+360 VWEEA
-375 RREMQKV
+375 
-382 SVHVTCIN
+382 T
-390 PDVNHTEKTYSYKE
+390 
-404 SNDDTIGSVQD
+404 
-415 SAGSY
+415 
-420 TCTVTVHLGRY
+420 
-431 RLQYNQDFNREH
+431 
-443 EFASS
+443 
-448 LTADVVLQ
+448 
-456 YNGTGWV
+456 
-463 IASALPLE
+463 
-471 LKLTCG
+471 
-477 SAPTPNPPGS
+477 
-487 DVLNS
+487 
-492 LKVLVKCDS
+492 
-501 KTYHFEKPYKMDD
+501 
-514 GDYRLEKVDDNTYTV
+514 
-529 IVLADK
+529 
-535 YVEKYN
+535 
-541 AVYPGHTLFDN
+541 
-552 NTKTIKLVYRYGA
+552 
-565 WTVVGS
+565 
-571 NGVTFNVSCEQ
+571 
-582 KYTVTYTDGVDG
+582 
-594 EVIFADQVSYKKPG
+594 
-608 EKTPK
+608 
-613 FRGTPTRTGY
+613 
-623 KFIGWEP
+623 
-630 AVVGTVTA
+630 
-638 NATYTAQWV
+638 
-647 SISDLDPAPELVSS
+647 
-661 LYMNFQCT
+661 
-669 NENASHDH
+669 
-677 RSEMIAIGYGIGAGG
+677 
-692 VIVTDAAGNPVY
+692 
-704 NKDGNITAVITF
+704 
-716 YQDSGFLNEYNKR
+716 
-729 TGVAHRYADY
+729 
-739 EPKTKSVDGVL
+739 
-750 IGEVFHMYKKDYPVV
+750 
-765 FDVVCGSLYTVTY
+765 
-778 KDGTNGT
+778 
-785 VFADDV
+785 
-791 HSNLNANAATPA
+791 
-803 FVGGT
+803 
-808 PTRPGYVFT
+808 
-817 GWNPAVAATVT
+817 
-828 GNATYTAVWEKDA
+828 
-841 NGNGKPDKD
+841 
-850 EEKYTVTYT
+850 
-859 DGVENEEI
+859 
-867 FADETY
+867 
-873 SDLLSG
+873 
-879 TATPAF
+879 
-885 NGTPTRKGYA
+885 
-895 FTGWNPA
+895 
-902 VAATVTGNATYAAV
+902 
-916 WEEAAPPKP
+916 PPKP
-925 DKPTPPT
+925 DKPTAPG
-932 DEIGGATVAVKC
+932 E
-944 ITGHGDLSWK
+944 GDLSGL
-954 IDSSTFT
+954 IGNIT
-961 VGEVTGDDTTGY
+961 VNCTNDKAAHELKTKSYALIPGSYTTGEVEGDAENGYTYTVTINSRKYVEQFDTDTSAAHDPKDATATVTLKHTDNGWTVTGSTPVVFNVACVTEIVPPAKPGAEDLANLEAPVEVVCTTKPETHAAAHFSLRGGTYTIGDVAGNETDGY
-973 TCTVTVQAEVYV
+973 TCDITVTADKYV
-985 NAFNSDKKAN
+985 ARYNMDY
-995 GVKHTLAD
+995 GKHTLTGD
-1003 DAEKTF
+1003 NTKTL
-1009 TMTYVN
+1009 TLKYVE
-1015 GAWTGPTN
+1015 GQW
-1023 PAVTFE
+1023 AVDTPITFPVE
-1029 VKCEEELVPVH
+1029 CEEELFPVH
-1040 LVIYRNGD
+1040 LVIYRNGN
-1048 TSKAYKD
+1048 TTTAYKD
-1055 VALESQPKGHVI
+1055 IALESQPKGHVI

-1091 AWNNYKANPANPP
+1091 LFNIYKSDPANPP

-1212 YTDGVDGEA
+1212 YTDGVNGEA

-1229 KYEDATPAFEGTPTR
+1229 KYEDATPAFEGTPARAGYKFLGWEPTVAETVTENATYVAQWEKLYTVTYTDGVDGKAFKDDVHSDLEKDTPTPAFSGDTPTR

-1297 KHGAKAYKVTL
+1297 NHGEKRYKPTL
-1308 GEYTASNVM
+1308 GEYTVSNVM

-1323 YTCTVTVRA
+1323 YTCTVTVKA

-1391 DIEGAIGRGVKIVCD
+1391 DIEGAIGRGVRIVCD
-1406 NQNVKHG
+1406 NQHVNHWA
-1413 GKDYKPTQGE
+1413 KDYKPTQGE

-1468 EKTVELKWDGEKWV
+1468 EKTVELKWNGEKWV

-1502 DELKGLGINAKVDC
+1502 DDLKELGIDAKVHC
-1516 TTTTAHNGKSYTL
+1516 ATTTAHTDATYAL
-1529 IEDTYNVSDPER
+1529 IGGTYEISDPAR
-1541 KGTAYTCILTVNAKD
+1541 KGTVYTCTLTVKAKD

-1711 YKFLGWEP
+1711 YKFAGWEP
-1719 VVADTVTEN
+1719 VVSETVTEN

-1733 PVGRTLHRYLHR
+1733 QWEELYTVTYTD
-1745 RREGQGVQ
+1745 GVKGKAFKDQ
-1753 GSGLQRS
+1753 VYSDLESGTATPKFDGKPKRSGYTFTGWSPKVTDTVTKDVTYVAQWKSTKNGKDNVPKTGDSEIVMVLGSVLLFSFCGAAAVSVYDRKRKHF

>member
-1 MVCAE
+1 MKNHGLRRIFSLFLALFMVFTLLPTTALAE
-6 FSVCFWHCS
+6 D
-15 WSSHFCPR
+15 
-23 LRWQR
+23 
-28 IRRGLT
+28 T
-34 KPSPRPSQWTG
+34 TG
-45 TRRRPI
+45 ADETQPKTVVVDGGEKKTD
-51 PPAQEQPKNENPPA
+51 PPAQEQPNNENPPA

-79 VGGAVFDNEV
+79 ADGAVFPNQV
-89 HSNLPSGTATP
+89 SNLPSGAATP
-100 AFSGSL
+100 AFNGTPE
-106 AREGYTFAGWNPA
+106 RKGYTFAGWNPA
-119 VAETVTADVTYAAK
+119 VAGTVTADVTYVAQ
-133 WEEGKTGPRRVTLP
+133 WEEKRVTVP
-147 TIPGPDVDLAA
+147 TIPGPDPAPAA
-158 LDTGHKIDVRFTVLY
+158 LNTGHKIDVTFTVLY
-173 VGDEFNIGY
+173 VSDEFNLGY
-182 NYGSSEKTKFVCQYK
+182 NYGSSEKTKFVCQYSS
-197 TNHSDT
+197 NHSDT

-216 AAASRASVN
+216 AAAGRASVN

-297 ASIRYHSFTVKNTIP
+297 AAIRYHSFTVKNTVP

-320 GWKAKDGADTI
+320 GWKANDGSDTI
-331 YAGGA
+331 YTGGMTCA
-336 LCSVSQQGNDV
+336 VSQYGNDV

-360 VWEEAVPSKPEWSDI
+360 VWEEDAPAQPTPLDEAGVKALLGENAVQIICTNAQIGHGSKTFGLIDGTFTVHQSNNRCEVVINGFSSYMSEFDAAVSVPAGTHITDNSMAGQNRTKINLVWSDG
-375 RREMQKV
+375 KWTAADAPAKY
-382 SVHVTCIN
+382 HVLCSSQPAEPTAPGEGDLENI
-390 PDVNHTEKTYSYKE
+390 EKLVRIVCDRNIHDAKE
-404 SNDDTIGSVQD
+404 YGVI
-415 SAGSY
+415 AGSCEFGDIDMTGDVP
-420 TCTVTVHLGRY
+420 TCPVTIQAAEYVK
-431 RLQYNQDFNREH
+431 
-443 EFASS
+443 A
-448 LTADVVLQ
+448 
-456 YNGTGWV
+456 YNGTIGVEHTITGDTERLLILAWDANNNVWRPMTDTPVTFTV
-463 IASALPLE
+463 ICPPAKPGAEDLAKLEAPVEVACTTKPETHTAASFALIE
-471 LKLTCG
+471 G
-477 SAPTPNPPGS
+477 
-487 DVLNS
+487 
-492 LKVLVKCDS
+492 
-501 KTYHFEKPYKMDD
+501 
-514 GDYRLEKVDDNTYTV
+514 TYTV
-529 IVLADK
+529 GDVSGNETDGYTCDIIITADEYVTKYNTDFGKHTLTGDNTKPLTLK
-535 YVEKYN
+535 YVE
-541 AVYPGHTLFDN
+541 G
-552 NTKTIKLVYRYGA
+552 R
-565 WTVVGS
+565 WVV
-571 NGVTFNVSCEQ
+571 NDPVTF
-582 KYTVTYTDGVDG
+582 
-594 EVIFADQVSYKKPG
+594 
-608 EKTPK
+608 
-613 FRGTPTRTGY
+613 
-623 KFIGWEP
+623 
-630 AVVGTVTA
+630 
-638 NATYTAQWV
+638 
-647 SISDLDPAPELVSS
+647 
-661 LYMNFQCT
+661 
-669 NENASHDH
+669 
-677 RSEMIAIGYGIGAGG
+677 
-692 VIVTDAAGNPVY
+692 PV
-704 NKDGNITAVITF
+704 
-716 YQDSGFLNEYNKR
+716 E
-729 TGVAHRYADY
+729 
-739 EPKTKSVDGVL
+739 
-750 IGEVFHMYKKDYPVV
+750 
-765 FDVVCGSLYTVTY
+765 
-778 KDGTNGT
+778 
-785 VFADDV
+785 
-791 HSNLNANAATPA
+791 
-803 FVGGT
+803 
-808 PTRPGYVFT
+808 
-817 GWNPAVAATVT
+817 
-828 GNATYTAVWEKDA
+828 
-841 NGNGKPDKD
+841 
-850 EEKYTVTYT
+850 
-859 DGVENEEI
+859 
-867 FADETY
+867 
-873 SDLLSG
+873 
-879 TATPAF
+879 
-885 NGTPTRKGYA
+885 
-895 FTGWNPA
+895 
-902 VAATVTGNATYAAV
+902 
-916 WEEAAPPKP
+916 
-925 DKPTPPT
+925 
-932 DEIGGATVAVKC
+932 
-944 ITGHGDLSWK
+944 
-954 IDSSTFT
+954 
-961 VGEVTGDDTTGY
+961 
-973 TCTVTVQAEVYV
+973 
-985 NAFNSDKKAN
+985 
-995 GVKHTLAD
+995 
-1003 DAEKTF
+1003 
-1009 TMTYVN
+1009 
-1015 GAWTGPTN
+1015 
-1023 PAVTFE
+1023 
-1029 VKCEEELVPVH
+1029 CEEELFPVH

-1055 VALESQPKGHVI
+1055 IALESQPKGHVI

-1091 AWNNYKANPANPP
+1091 LFNIYKSDPANPP

-1153 TTALFGSTLPTADA
+1153 TTAPFGSTLPTADA

-1206 NTYTVT
+1206 DTYTVT
-1212 YTDGVDGEA
+1212 YTDGVNGEA

-1244 KGFVFDGWNPEVA
+1244 KGFVFDGWTPEVA
-1257 ETVTEDVTYTAQWK
+1257 ETVTDNATYTAQWK

-1282 AIGRGVA
+1282 AIGRGVT

-1308 GEYTASNVM
+1308 GEYTVSDVM

-1406 NQNVKHG
+1406 NQNVNHW

-1468 EKTVELKWDGEKWV
+1468 EKTVELKWNGEKWV

-1516 TTTTAHNGKSYTL
+1516 TTTTVHNDKSYTL
-1529 IEDTYNVSDPER
+1529 IEGTYDVSDPER

-1587 KWTAAET
+1587 KWTAAEA

-1616 EVFADVVYNDIPYGT
+1616 EVFADVVYKDIPYGT
-1631 NTPAFG
+1631 STPAFG

-1643 KGYKFLGWEPVV
+1643 EGYKFVGWEPEV
-1655 ADTVTENATYVAQW
+1655 AETVTKDVTYTAKW

-1674 VTYTDGAKG
+1674 VTYTDGVKG
-1683 KAFEDQVFTDLES
+1683 KAFKDQVYKDLEA
-1696 GTKTPEFNGTPTRKG
+1696 GTDTPKFDGKPTRKG
-1711 YKFLGWEP
+1711 YTFTGWSP
-1719 VVADTVTEN
+1719 KVTDTVTKD
-1728 VTYTA
+1728 VTYVAQWKSVKNGKDNIPKTGDSEI
-1733 PVGRTLHRYLHR
+1733 VMVL
-1745 RREGQGVQ
+1745 
-1753 GSGLQRS
+1753 GSVLLFSFCGAAAVSVYDRKRKHF

>member
-1 MVCAE
+1 MDRQMKGEYFKMKNHGLRRIFSLFLALFMVFTLLPTTALAE
-6 FSVCFWHCS
+6 D
-15 WSSHFCPR
+15 
-23 LRWQR
+23 
-28 IRRGLT
+28 T
-34 KPSPRPSQWTG
+34 TG
-45 TRRRPI
+45 ADETQPKTVVVDEGEKKTD

-65 PEEPKTFTVTYTDG
+65 PEDPKTFTVTYTDG
-79 VGGAVFDNEV
+79 ADGAVFPNQVYRDL
-89 HSNLPSGTATP
+89 SSGTPTP
-100 AFSGSL
+100 AFSGTP
-106 AREGYTFAGWNPA
+106 AREGYTFVGWNPA
-119 VAETVTADVTYAAK
+119 VAETVTANVTYVAQ
-133 WEEGKTGPRRVTLP
+133 WEAGKTSARRVTLP
-147 TIPGPDVDLAA
+147 TIPGPDVDPAA

-216 AAASRASVN
+216 AAAGRASVN

-297 ASIRYHSFTVKNTIP
+297 AAIRYHSFTVKNTIP

-320 GWKAKDGADTI
+320 GWKAKDGSDTI
-331 YAGGA
+331 YTGGT

-360 VWEEAVPSKPEWSDI
+360 VWEEDAPAQPTPLDEAGVKALLGENAVQIICTNAQIGHGSKTFGLIDGTFTVHQSNNRCEVVINGFSSYMSEFDAAVSVPAGTHITDNSMAGQNRTKINLVWSDG
-375 RREMQKV
+375 KWTAADAPAKY
-382 SVHVTCIN
+382 HVLCSSQPAEPTAPGEGDLENI
-390 PDVNHTEKTYSYKE
+390 EKLVRIVCDRNIHDAKE
-404 SNDDTIGSVQD
+404 YGVI
-415 SAGSY
+415 AGSCEFGDIDMTGDVP
-420 TCTVTVHLGRY
+420 TCPVTIQAAEYVK
-431 RLQYNQDFNREH
+431 
-443 EFASS
+443 A
-448 LTADVVLQ
+448 
-456 YNGTGWV
+456 YNGTIGVEHTITGDTERLLILAWDANNNVWRPMTDTPVTFTV
-463 IASALPLE
+463 ICPPARPGAEDLSN
-471 LKLTCG
+471 LKAPVDVTCTTKPETH
-477 SAPTPNPPGS
+477 AA
-487 DVLNS
+487 VHFS
-492 LKVLVKCDS
+492 LR
-501 KTYHFEKPYKMDD
+501 
-514 GDYRLEKVDDNTYTV
+514 GGTYTIGDV
-529 IVLADK
+529 AGNETDGYTCDITVTADK
-535 YVEKYN
+535 YVAQYN
-541 AVYPGHTLFDN
+541 MDYGKHTLTGD
-552 NTKTIKLVYRYGA
+552 NTKTL
-565 WTVVGS
+565 TL
-571 NGVTFNVSCEQ
+571 
-582 KYTVTYTDGVDG
+582 KYVEGQWAVD
-594 EVIFADQVSYKKPG
+594 
-608 EKTPK
+608 TP
-613 FRGTPTRTGY
+613 
-623 KFIGWEP
+623 
-630 AVVGTVTA
+630 
-638 NATYTAQWV
+638 
-647 SISDLDPAPELVSS
+647 
-661 LYMNFQCT
+661 
-669 NENASHDH
+669 
-677 RSEMIAIGYGIGAGG
+677 
-692 VIVTDAAGNPVY
+692 
-704 NKDGNITAVITF
+704 ITF
-716 YQDSGFLNEYNKR
+716 
-729 TGVAHRYADY
+729 
-739 EPKTKSVDGVL
+739 
-750 IGEVFHMYKKDYPVV
+750 PV
-765 FDVVCGSLYTVTY
+765 
-778 KDGTNGT
+778 
-785 VFADDV
+785 
-791 HSNLNANAATPA
+791 
-803 FVGGT
+803 
-808 PTRPGYVFT
+808 
-817 GWNPAVAATVT
+817 
-828 GNATYTAVWEKDA
+828 E
-841 NGNGKPDKD
+841 
-850 EEKYTVTYT
+850 
-859 DGVENEEI
+859 
-867 FADETY
+867 
-873 SDLLSG
+873 
-879 TATPAF
+879 
-885 NGTPTRKGYA
+885 
-895 FTGWNPA
+895 
-902 VAATVTGNATYAAV
+902 
-916 WEEAAPPKP
+916 
-925 DKPTPPT
+925 
-932 DEIGGATVAVKC
+932 
-944 ITGHGDLSWK
+944 
-954 IDSSTFT
+954 
-961 VGEVTGDDTTGY
+961 
-973 TCTVTVQAEVYV
+973 
-985 NAFNSDKKAN
+985 
-995 GVKHTLAD
+995 
-1003 DAEKTF
+1003 
-1009 TMTYVN
+1009 
-1015 GAWTGPTN
+1015 
-1023 PAVTFE
+1023 
-1029 VKCEEELVPVH
+1029 CEEELFPVH

-1067 DLSTIDIADYYTG
+1067 DLSTIDITDYYTG

-1091 AWNNYKANPANPP
+1091 AWNDYKANPANPP

-1132 SEEALRDFQN
+1132 SKEALRDFQN

-1153 TTALFGSTLPTADA
+1153 TTAPFGSTLPTADA

-1212 YTDGVDGEA
+1212 YTDGVNDEA
-1221 FADQAYTA
+1221 FADQVYTA

-1257 ETVTEDVTYTAQWK
+1257 ETVTDNATYTAQWK

-1308 GEYTASNVM
+1308 GEYTVSDVM

-1323 YTCTVTVRA
+1323 YTCTVTVKA

-1406 NQNVKHG
+1406 NQNVNHW

-1468 EKTVELKWDGEKWV
+1468 EKTVELKWNGEKWV

-1502 DELKGLGINAKVDC
+1502 DELKELGIDAKVHC
-1516 TTTTAHNGKSYTL
+1516 ATTTAHTDATYAL
-1529 IEDTYNVSDPER
+1529 IESTYEISDPAR
-1541 KGTAYTCILTVNAKD
+1541 KGTVYTCTLTVKAKD

-1594 SVTFNVKCELL
+1594 RVTFNVKCELL

-1616 EVFADVVYNDIPYGT
+1616 EVFEDVVYNDIPYGT

-1674 VTYTDGAKG
+1674 VTYTDGVKG
-1683 KAFEDQVFTDLES
+1683 KAFKDQVYSDLEA
-1696 GTKTPEFNGTPTRKG
+1696 GTATPKFDGKPTRKG
-1711 YKFLGWEP
+1711 YTFTGWSP
-1719 VVADTVTEN
+1719 KVTDTVTKD
-1728 VTYTA
+1728 VTYVAQWKSVKNGKDNIPKTGDSEI
-1733 PVGRTLHRYLHR
+1733 VMVL
-1745 RREGQGVQ
+1745 
-1753 GSGLQRS
+1753 GSVLLFSFCGAAAVSVYDRKRKHF

>member
-1 MVCAE
+1 MDRQMKGEYFKMKNHGLRRIFSLFLALFMVFTLLPTTALAE
-6 FSVCFWHCS
+6 D
-15 WSSHFCPR
+15 
-23 LRWQR
+23 
-28 IRRGLT
+28 T
-34 KPSPRPSQWTG
+34 TG
-45 TRRRPI
+45 ADETQPKTVAVDEGEKKTD

-65 PEEPKTFTVTYTDG
+65 PEDPKTFTVTYTDG
-79 VGGAVFDNEV
+79 VGGAVFDNDV

-106 AREGYTFAGWNPA
+106 AREGYTFVGWNPA

-133 WEEGKTGPRRVTLP
+133 WEEGKTNARRVPLP
-147 TIPGPDVDLAA
+147 TIPEPDIAPAA
-158 LDTGHKIDVRFTVLY
+158 LNTGHKIDVRFTVLY

-216 AAASRASVN
+216 AAAGRASVN

-297 ASIRYHSFTVKNTIP
+297 AAIRYHSFTVKNTIP

-320 GWKAKDGADTI
+320 GWKAKDGSDTI
-331 YAGGA
+331 YTGGT
-336 LCSVSQQGNDV
+336 LCSVSQYGNDV

-360 VWEEAVPSKPEWSDI
+360 VWEEAAPPTPDKPTAPGEGDLSGLIGNITVNCTNNAATHTLKSKGYALIAS
-375 RREMQKV
+375 
-382 SVHVTCIN
+382 
-390 PDVNHTEKTYSYKE
+390 
-404 SNDDTIGSVQD
+404 
-415 SAGSY
+415 SY
-420 TCTVTVHLGRY
+420 TPSEVAG
-431 RLQYNQDFNREH
+431 DAE
-443 EFASS
+443 
-448 LTADVVLQ
+448 
-456 YNGTGWV
+456 NG
-463 IASALPLE
+463 
-471 LKLTCG
+471 
-477 SAPTPNPPGS
+477 
-487 DVLNS
+487 
-492 LKVLVKCDS
+492 
-501 KTYHFEKPYKMDD
+501 Y
-514 GDYRLEKVDDNTYTV
+514 TYTV
-529 IVLADK
+529 TINSQK
-535 YVEKYN
+535 YVEQFDADTGAAHDPKDASATVTLKY
-541 AVYPGHTLFDN
+541 TDN
-552 NTKTIKLVYRYGA
+552 G
-565 WTVVGS
+565 WTVTS
-571 NGVTFNVSCEQ
+571 
-582 KYTVTYTDGVDG
+582 
-594 EVIFADQVSYKKPG
+594 
-608 EKTPK
+608 
-613 FRGTPTRTGY
+613 GT
-623 KFIGWEP
+623 
-630 AVVGTVTA
+630 
-638 NATYTAQWV
+638 
-647 SISDLDPAPELVSS
+647 
-661 LYMNFQCT
+661 
-669 NENASHDH
+669 
-677 RSEMIAIGYGIGAGG
+677 
-692 VIVTDAAGNPVY
+692 
-704 NKDGNITAVITF
+704 
-716 YQDSGFLNEYNKR
+716 
-729 TGVAHRYADY
+729 
-739 EPKTKSVDGVL
+739 
-750 IGEVFHMYKKDYPVV
+750 PVV
-765 FDVVCGSLYTVTY
+765 FDVACVTEIVPPARPGAE
-778 KDGTNGT
+778 DL
-785 VFADDV
+785 
-791 HSNLNANAATPA
+791 SNLKAPVDVTCTTKPETHAAVH
-803 FVGGT
+803 FSLRGGT
-808 PTRPGYVFT
+808 YTIGD
-817 GWNPAVAATVT
+817 VA
-828 GNATYTAVWEKDA
+828 GNE
-841 NGNGKPDKD
+841 
-850 EEKYTVTYT
+850 T
-859 DGVENEEI
+859 D
-867 FADETY
+867 
-873 SDLLSG
+873 
-879 TATPAF
+879 
-885 NGTPTRKGYA
+885 
-895 FTGWNPA
+895 
-902 VAATVTGNATYAAV
+902 
-916 WEEAAPPKP
+916 
-925 DKPTPPT
+925 
-932 DEIGGATVAVKC
+932 
-944 ITGHGDLSWK
+944 
-954 IDSSTFT
+954 
-961 VGEVTGDDTTGY
+961 GY
-973 TCTVTVQAEVYV
+973 TCDITVTADKYV
-985 NAFNSDKKAN
+985 ARYNMDY
-995 GVKHTLAD
+995 GKHTLTGD
-1003 DAEKTF
+1003 NTKTL
-1009 TMTYVN
+1009 TLKYVE
-1015 GAWTGPTN
+1015 GQW
-1023 PAVTFE
+1023 AVDTPITFPVE
-1029 VKCEEELVPVH
+1029 CEEELFPVH

-1055 VALESQPKGHVI
+1055 IALESQPKGHVI

-1091 AWNNYKANPANPP
+1091 LFNIYKSDPANPP

-1212 YTDGVDGEA
+1212 YTDGVNGEA

-1257 ETVTEDVTYTAQWK
+1257 ETVTDDATYTAQWK

-1282 AIGRGVA
+1282 AIGRGVT

-1308 GEYTASNVM
+1308 GEYTVSDVM

-1332 AKFIEKYSSDMSDAV
+1332 AKFIEKYSSDMGDAV

-1406 NQNVKHG
+1406 NQNVNHW

-1423 YTVSDVTGTASE
+1423 YTVSDVTGTAFE

-1468 EKTVELKWDGEKWV
+1468 EKAVELKWNGEKWV
-1482 AKTEL
+1482 VKTEL

-1529 IEDTYNVSDPER
+1529 IEGTYEVSDPER

-1616 EVFADVVYNDIPYGT
+1616 EVFADVVYKDIPYGT
-1631 NTPAFG
+1631 GTPAFG

-1643 KGYKFLGWEPVV
+1643 EGYKFVGWEPEVTE
-1655 ADTVTENATYVAQW
+1655 TVTKNVTYTAKW

-1683 KAFEDQVFTDLES
+1683 KAFKDQVYKDLES
-1696 GTKTPEFNGTPTRKG
+1696 GTDTPKFDGKPTRKG
-1711 YKFLGWEP
+1711 YTFTGWSP
-1719 VVADTVTEN
+1719 KVTDTVTKD
-1728 VTYTA
+1728 VTYVAQWKSVKNGKDNIPKTGDSEI
-1733 PVGRTLHRYLHR
+1733 VMVL
-1745 RREGQGVQ
+1745 
-1753 GSGLQRS
+1753 GSVLLFSFCGAAAVSVYDRKRKHF

>member
-1 MVCAE
+1 MDRQMKGEYFKMKNHGLRRIFSLFLALFMVFTLLPTTALAE
-6 FSVCFWHCS
+6 D
-15 WSSHFCPR
+15 
-23 LRWQR
+23 
-28 IRRGLT
+28 T
-34 KPSPRPSQWTG
+34 TG
-45 TRRRPI
+45 ADETPPKTVVVDEGEKKTD

-79 VGGAVFDNEV
+79 ADGAVFPNQVYRDL
-89 HSNLPSGTATP
+89 SSGTPTP
-100 AFSGSL
+100 AFDGTL
-106 AREGYTFAGWNPA
+106 AREGYTFAGWNPT
-119 VAETVTADVTYAAK
+119 VAGTVTADVTYAAK

-158 LDTGHKIDVRFTVLY
+158 LNTGHKIDVRFTVLY

-251 TACNKGSTIYLV
+251 TACNKGTTIYLV

-291 SWSTTD
+291 SWSTTV
-297 ASIRYHSFTVKNTIP
+297 AFIRYHSFTVKNTVP

-320 GWKAKDGADTI
+320 GWKANDGSDTI
-331 YAGGA
+331 YTGGMTCA
-336 LCSVSQQGNDV
+336 VSQYGNDV

-360 VWEEAVPSKPEWSDI
+360 VWEEA
-375 RREMQKV
+375 
-382 SVHVTCIN
+382 T
-390 PDVNHTEKTYSYKE
+390 
-404 SNDDTIGSVQD
+404 
-415 SAGSY
+415 
-420 TCTVTVHLGRY
+420 
-431 RLQYNQDFNREH
+431 
-443 EFASS
+443 
-448 LTADVVLQ
+448 
-456 YNGTGWV
+456 
-463 IASALPLE
+463 
-471 LKLTCG
+471 
-477 SAPTPNPPGS
+477 
-487 DVLNS
+487 
-492 LKVLVKCDS
+492 
-501 KTYHFEKPYKMDD
+501 
-514 GDYRLEKVDDNTYTV
+514 
-529 IVLADK
+529 
-535 YVEKYN
+535 
-541 AVYPGHTLFDN
+541 
-552 NTKTIKLVYRYGA
+552 
-565 WTVVGS
+565 
-571 NGVTFNVSCEQ
+571 
-582 KYTVTYTDGVDG
+582 
-594 EVIFADQVSYKKPG
+594 
-608 EKTPK
+608 
-613 FRGTPTRTGY
+613 
-623 KFIGWEP
+623 
-630 AVVGTVTA
+630 
-638 NATYTAQWV
+638 
-647 SISDLDPAPELVSS
+647 
-661 LYMNFQCT
+661 
-669 NENASHDH
+669 
-677 RSEMIAIGYGIGAGG
+677 
-692 VIVTDAAGNPVY
+692 
-704 NKDGNITAVITF
+704 
-716 YQDSGFLNEYNKR
+716 
-729 TGVAHRYADY
+729 
-739 EPKTKSVDGVL
+739 
-750 IGEVFHMYKKDYPVV
+750 
-765 FDVVCGSLYTVTY
+765 
-778 KDGTNGT
+778 
-785 VFADDV
+785 
-791 HSNLNANAATPA
+791 
-803 FVGGT
+803 
-808 PTRPGYVFT
+808 
-817 GWNPAVAATVT
+817 
-828 GNATYTAVWEKDA
+828 
-841 NGNGKPDKD
+841 
-850 EEKYTVTYT
+850 
-859 DGVENEEI
+859 
-867 FADETY
+867 
-873 SDLLSG
+873 
-879 TATPAF
+879 
-885 NGTPTRKGYA
+885 
-895 FTGWNPA
+895 
-902 VAATVTGNATYAAV
+902 
-916 WEEAAPPKP
+916 PPKP
-925 DKPTPPT
+925 DKPTAPG
-932 DEIGGATVAVKC
+932 E
-944 ITGHGDLSWK
+944 GDLSGL
-954 IDSSTFT
+954 IGNIT
-961 VGEVTGDDTTGY
+961 VNCTNGKAAHELKTKGYTLISGSYTTSEVAGDAENGY
-973 TCTVTVQAEVYV
+973 TCTVTINSQKYVEQFDTNTRTVHDPKGV
-985 NAFNSDKKAN
+985 NATVTLKYTDNGWTVESGAPVVFDVACVTEIVPPARPGAEDLSNLKAPVDVTCTTKPETHAAVHFSLRGGTYTIGDVAGNETDGYTCDITVTADKYVARYN
-995 GVKHTLAD
+995 MDYGKHTLTGD
-1003 DAEKTF
+1003 NTKTL
-1009 TMTYVN
+1009 TLKYVE
-1015 GAWTGPTN
+1015 GQW
-1023 PAVTFE
+1023 AVDTPITFPVE
-1029 VKCEEELVPVH
+1029 CEEELFPVH

-1055 VALESQPKGHVI
+1055 IPLESQPKGHVI

-1080 NYEFYGWYDDG
+1080 NYKFYGWYDDG

-1212 YTDGVDGEA
+1212 YTDGVNGEA

-1229 KYEDATPAFEGTPTR
+1229 KYEDATPAFEGTPAR
-1244 KGFVFDGWNPEVA
+1244 KGFVFDGWTPEVA
-1257 ETVTEDVTYTAQWK
+1257 ETVTDNATYTAQWK

-1308 GEYTASNVM
+1308 GEYTVSDVM

-1406 NQNVKHG
+1406 NQNVNHW

-1456 GKTHALIVGEQA
+1456 GKTHALIVGEQP
-1468 EKTVELKWDGEKWV
+1468 EKAVELKWDGEKWV

-1516 TTTTAHNGKSYTL
+1516 ATTTAHNGKSYTL
-1529 IEDTYNVSDPER
+1529 IEDTYNVSAPER

-1616 EVFADVVYNDIPYGT
+1616 EVFADVVYKDIPYGT
-1631 NTPAFG
+1631 STPAFG

-1643 KGYKFLGWEPVV
+1643 EGYKFVGWEPEV
-1655 ADTVTENATYVAQW
+1655 AETVTKDVTYTAKW

-1674 VTYTDGAKG
+1674 VTYTDGVKG
-1683 KAFEDQVFTDLES
+1683 KAFKDQVYSDLEA
-1696 GTKTPEFNGTPTRKG
+1696 GTDTPKFDGKPTRKG
-1711 YKFLGWEP
+1711 YTFTGWSP
-1719 VVADTVTEN
+1719 KVTDTVTKD
-1728 VTYTA
+1728 VTYVAQWKSVKNGKDNIPKTGDSEI
-1733 PVGRTLHRYLHR
+1733 VMVL
-1745 RREGQGVQ
+1745 
-1753 GSGLQRS
+1753 GSVLLFSFCGAAAVSVYDRKRKHF

>member
-1 MVCAE
+1 M
-6 FSVCFWHCS
+6 
-15 WSSHFCPR
+15 
-23 LRWQR
+23 
-28 IRRGLT
+28 
-34 KPSPRPSQWTG
+34 
-45 TRRRPI
+45 
-51 PPAQEQPKNENPPA
+51 
-65 PEEPKTFTVTYTDG
+65 
-79 VGGAVFDNEV
+79 
-89 HSNLPSGTATP
+89 
-100 AFSGSL
+100 
-106 AREGYTFAGWNPA
+106 
-119 VAETVTADVTYAAK
+119 TADVTYAAK
-133 WEEGKTGPRRVTLP
+133 WEEGKTGPRRVTVP
-147 TIPGPDVDLAA
+147 TIPGPDVDPAA

-216 AAASRASVN
+216 AAAGRASVN

-251 TACNKGSTIYLV
+251 TACNKGTTIYLV

-297 ASIRYHSFTVKNTIP
+297 ASIRYHSFTVKNTVP

-320 GWKAKDGADTI
+320 GWKANDGSDTI
-331 YAGGA
+331 YTGGMTCA
-336 LCSVSQQGNDV
+336 VSQYGNDV

-360 VWEEAVPSKPEWSDI
+360 VWEEATPPKPDKPTAPGEGDLSGLIDNITVNCTNEAATHVPNSK
-375 RREMQKV
+375 
-382 SVHVTCIN
+382 
-390 PDVNHTEKTYSYKE
+390 SYVL
-404 SNDDTIGSVQD
+404 I
-415 SAGSY
+415 AGSY
-420 TCTVTVHLGRY
+420 NTSEVEG
-431 RLQYNQDFNREH
+431 DAE
-443 EFASS
+443 
-448 LTADVVLQ
+448 
-456 YNGTGWV
+456 NG
-463 IASALPLE
+463 
-471 LKLTCG
+471 
-477 SAPTPNPPGS
+477 
-487 DVLNS
+487 
-492 LKVLVKCDS
+492 
-501 KTYHFEKPYKMDD
+501 Y
-514 GDYRLEKVDDNTYTV
+514 TYTV
-529 IVLADK
+529 TINSQK
-535 YVEKYN
+535 YVEQFDTDTGAAHDPKGVNATVTLKY
-541 AVYPGHTLFDN
+541 TDN
-552 NTKTIKLVYRYGA
+552 G
-565 WTVVGS
+565 WTVES
-571 NGVTFNVSCEQ
+571 
-582 KYTVTYTDGVDG
+582 
-594 EVIFADQVSYKKPG
+594 
-608 EKTPK
+608 
-613 FRGTPTRTGY
+613 
-623 KFIGWEP
+623 
-630 AVVGTVTA
+630 
-638 NATYTAQWV
+638 
-647 SISDLDPAPELVSS
+647 
-661 LYMNFQCT
+661 
-669 NENASHDH
+669 
-677 RSEMIAIGYGIGAGG
+677 GA
-692 VIVTDAAGNPVY
+692 
-704 NKDGNITAVITF
+704 
-716 YQDSGFLNEYNKR
+716 
-729 TGVAHRYADY
+729 
-739 EPKTKSVDGVL
+739 
-750 IGEVFHMYKKDYPVV
+750 PVV
-765 FDVVCGSLYTVTY
+765 FDVACVT
-778 KDGTNGT
+778 
-785 VFADDV
+785 
-791 HSNLNANAATPA
+791 
-803 FVGGT
+803 
-808 PTRPGYVFT
+808 
-817 GWNPAVAATVT
+817 
-828 GNATYTAVWEKDA
+828 
-841 NGNGKPDKD
+841 
-850 EEKYTVTYT
+850 
-859 DGVENEEI
+859 EI
-867 FADETY
+867 
-873 SDLLSG
+873 
-879 TATPAF
+879 
-885 NGTPTRKGYA
+885 
-895 FTGWNPA
+895 
-902 VAATVTGNATYAAV
+902 V
-916 WEEAAPPKP
+916 PPE
-925 DKPTPPT
+925 KPTPPT

-944 ITGHGDLSWK
+944 ITGHGDLSWTLR
-954 IDSSTFT
+954 DGTFD
-961 VGEVTGDDTTGY
+961 VGEVTGDDEKGY
-973 TCTVTVQAEVYV
+973 TCIITVRAAEYV
-985 NAFNSDKKAN
+985 KYFNENQQAN

-1009 TMTYVN
+1009 TMTYKD
-1015 GAWTGPTN
+1015 GKWTRPTN

-1029 VKCEEELVPVH
+1029 VKCEEELFPVH

-1055 VALESQPKGHVI
+1055 IALESQPKGHVI

-1091 AWNNYKANPANPP
+1091 AWNDYKANPANPP

-1132 SEEALRDFQN
+1132 SKEALRDFQN

-1153 TTALFGSTLPTADA
+1153 TTAPFGSTLPTADA

-1212 YTDGVDGEA
+1212 YTDGVNGEA

-1229 KYEDATPAFEGTPTR
+1229 KYEDATPAFEGTPARAGYKFLGWEPTVAETVTENATYVAQWEKLYTVTYTDGVGGKAFKDDVHSDLEKDTPTPAFSGDTPTR

-1257 ETVTEDVTYTAQWK
+1257 KTVTDDATYTAQWK

-1282 AIGRGVA
+1282 AIGRGVM

-1308 GEYTASNVM
+1308 GEYSVSNVM

-1406 NQNVKHG
+1406 NQNVNHW

-1468 EKTVELKWDGEKWV
+1468 EKAVELKWNGEKWV

-1541 KGTAYTCILTVNAKD
+1541 KGTAYTCTLTVKAKD

-1711 YKFLGWEP
+1711 YKFAGWEP
-1719 VVADTVTEN
+1719 VVSETVTEN

-1733 PVGRTLHRYLHR
+1733 QWEELYTVTYTD
-1745 RREGQGVQ
+1745 GVKGKAFKDQ
-1753 GSGLQRS
+1753 VYSDLESGTATPKFDGKPKRSGYTFTGWSPKVTDTVTKDVTYVAQWKSVKNGKDNIPKTGDSEIVMVLGSVLLFSFCGAAAVSVYDRKRKHF

>member
-1 MVCAE
+1 MMKNHGLRRIFSLFLALFMVFTLLPTTALAE
-6 FSVCFWHCS
+6 D
-15 WSSHFCPR
+15 
-23 LRWQR
+23 
-28 IRRGLT
+28 T
-34 KPSPRPSQWTG
+34 TG
-45 TRRRPI
+45 ADETQPKTVAVGGDEKKTD

-79 VGGAVFDNEV
+79 AGGAVFADKV
-89 HSNLPSGTATP
+89 YSNLSSGTPTP
-100 AFSGSL
+100 AFSGTP
-106 AREGYTFAGWNPA
+106 AREGYTFVGWNPA
-119 VAETVTADVTYAAK
+119 VAETVTANVTYVAQ
-133 WEEGKTGPRRVTLP
+133 WEAGKTSARRVTVP
-147 TIPGPDVDLAA
+147 PIPDPGVAPAA
-158 LDTGHKIDVRFTVLY
+158 LNTGHKIDVRFTVLY

-182 NYGSSEKTKFVCQYK
+182 NYGSSEKTQFVCQYSQP
-197 TNHSDT
+197 HSDT
-203 AYNNHTIAISDIK
+203 ASTNHTIAISDIK
-216 AAASRASVN
+216 AAAGRATVN

-251 TACNKGSTIYLV
+251 TACNKGTTIYLV

-297 ASIRYHSFTVKNTIP
+297 AAIRYHSFTVKNTIP

-320 GWKAKDGADTI
+320 GWKANDGSDTI
-331 YAGGA
+331 YTGGMTCA
-336 LCSVSQQGNDV
+336 VSQYGNDV

-360 VWEEAVPSKPEWSDI
+360 VWEEA
-375 RREMQKV
+375 
-382 SVHVTCIN
+382 
-390 PDVNHTEKTYSYKE
+390 
-404 SNDDTIGSVQD
+404 
-415 SAGSY
+415 
-420 TCTVTVHLGRY
+420 
-431 RLQYNQDFNREH
+431 
-443 EFASS
+443 
-448 LTADVVLQ
+448 
-456 YNGTGWV
+456 
-463 IASALPLE
+463 
-471 LKLTCG
+471 
-477 SAPTPNPPGS
+477 
-487 DVLNS
+487 
-492 LKVLVKCDS
+492 
-501 KTYHFEKPYKMDD
+501 
-514 GDYRLEKVDDNTYTV
+514 
-529 IVLADK
+529 
-535 YVEKYN
+535 
-541 AVYPGHTLFDN
+541 
-552 NTKTIKLVYRYGA
+552 
-565 WTVVGS
+565 
-571 NGVTFNVSCEQ
+571 
-582 KYTVTYTDGVDG
+582 
-594 EVIFADQVSYKKPG
+594 
-608 EKTPK
+608 
-613 FRGTPTRTGY
+613 
-623 KFIGWEP
+623 
-630 AVVGTVTA
+630 
-638 NATYTAQWV
+638 
-647 SISDLDPAPELVSS
+647 
-661 LYMNFQCT
+661 
-669 NENASHDH
+669 
-677 RSEMIAIGYGIGAGG
+677 
-692 VIVTDAAGNPVY
+692 
-704 NKDGNITAVITF
+704 
-716 YQDSGFLNEYNKR
+716 
-729 TGVAHRYADY
+729 
-739 EPKTKSVDGVL
+739 
-750 IGEVFHMYKKDYPVV
+750 
-765 FDVVCGSLYTVTY
+765 
-778 KDGTNGT
+778 
-785 VFADDV
+785 
-791 HSNLNANAATPA
+791 
-803 FVGGT
+803 
-808 PTRPGYVFT
+808 
-817 GWNPAVAATVT
+817 
-828 GNATYTAVWEKDA
+828 
-841 NGNGKPDKD
+841 
-850 EEKYTVTYT
+850 
-859 DGVENEEI
+859 
-867 FADETY
+867 
-873 SDLLSG
+873 
-879 TATPAF
+879 
-885 NGTPTRKGYA
+885 
-895 FTGWNPA
+895 
-902 VAATVTGNATYAAV
+902 
-916 WEEAAPPKP
+916 APPMP
-925 DKPTPPT
+925 DKPTAPG
-932 DEIGGATVAVKC
+932 E
-944 ITGHGDLSWK
+944 GDLSGL
-954 IDSSTFT
+954 IDNITVNCTNNAATHTLKSKGYALIASSYTT
-961 VGEVTGDDTTGY
+961 NEVAGDAENGY
-973 TCTVTVQAEVYV
+973 TCTVTINSQKYVEQFDTNTRTVHDPKGV
-985 NAFNSDKKAN
+985 NATVTLKYTDNGWTVESGAPVVFDVACVTEIVPPARPGAEDLSNLKAPVDVTCTTKPETHAAVHFSLRGGTYTIGDVAGNETDGYTCDITVTADKYVARYN
-995 GVKHTLAD
+995 MDCGKHTLTGD
-1003 DAEKTF
+1003 NTKTL
-1009 TMTYVN
+1009 TLKYVE
-1015 GAWTGPTN
+1015 GQW
-1023 PAVTFE
+1023 AVDTPITFPVE
-1029 VKCEEELVPVH
+1029 CEEELFPVH

-1055 VALESQPKGHVI
+1055 IPLESQPKGHVI

-1132 SEEALRDFQN
+1132 SEEAWRDFQN

-1212 YTDGVDGEA
+1212 YTDGVNGEA
-1221 FADQAYTA
+1221 FANQAYTA
-1229 KYEDATPAFEGTPTR
+1229 KYEDATPAFEGTPAR

-1257 ETVTEDVTYTAQWK
+1257 ETVTDNATYTAQWK

-1282 AIGRGVA
+1282 TIGRGVA

-1308 GEYTASNVM
+1308 GEYTVSNVM

-1332 AKFIEKYSSDMSDAV
+1332 AKFIEKYSSDMGDAV

-1406 NQNVKHG
+1406 NQNVNHW

-1468 EKTVELKWDGEKWV
+1468 EKAVELKWNGEKWV

-1616 EVFADVVYNDIPYGT
+1616 EVFADVVYKDIPYGT
-1631 NTPAFG
+1631 STPAFG

-1643 KGYKFLGWEPVV
+1643 EGYKFVGWEPEV
-1655 ADTVTENATYVAQW
+1655 AETVTKDVTYTAKW

-1674 VTYTDGAKG
+1674 VTYTDGVKG
-1683 KAFEDQVFTDLES
+1683 KAFKDQVYKDLES
-1696 GTKTPEFNGTPTRKG
+1696 GTDTPKFDGKPTRKG
-1711 YKFLGWEP
+1711 YTFTGWSP
-1719 VVADTVTEN
+1719 KVTDTVTKD
-1728 VTYTA
+1728 VTYVAQWKSVKNGKDNIPKTGDSEI
-1733 PVGRTLHRYLHR
+1733 VMVL
-1745 RREGQGVQ
+1745 
-1753 GSGLQRS
+1753 GSVLLFSFCGAAAVSVYDRKRKHF

>member
-1 MVCAE
+1 MQTVCASGMDHQMKGE
-6 FSVCFWHCS
+6 YFKMKNHGLRRIFSLFLALFMVFTLL
-15 WSSHFCPR
+15 PTTA
-23 LRWQR
+23 LAED
-28 IRRGLT
+28 T
-34 KPSPRPSQWTG
+34 TG
-45 TRRRPI
+45 ADETQPKTVVVDEGEKKTD

-79 VGGAVFDNEV
+79 ADGAVFDNDV

-106 AREGYTFAGWNPA
+106 AREGYTFVGWNPA

-133 WEEGKTGPRRVTLP
+133 WEEGKTNARRVPLP
-147 TIPGPDVDLAA
+147 TIPKPDPAPADLN
-158 LDTGHKIDVRFTVLY
+158 TGHKIDVRFTVLY

-297 ASIRYHSFTVKNTIP
+297 AAIRYHSFTVKNTIP

-320 GWKAKDGADTI
+320 GWKANDGSDTI
-331 YAGGA
+331 YTGGMTCA
-336 LCSVSQQGNDV
+336 VSQYGNDV

-360 VWEEAVPSKPEWSDI
+360 VWEEAAPPTPDKPTAPGEGDLSGPIGNITVKCTNEAAAHDPKSK
-375 RREMQKV
+375 
-382 SVHVTCIN
+382 
-390 PDVNHTEKTYSYKE
+390 SYALI
-404 SNDDTIGSVQD
+404 SGSYTTSEV
-415 SAGSY
+415 AGDAENGY
-420 TCTVTVHLGRY
+420 TCTVT
-431 RLQYNQDFNREH
+431 
-443 EFASS
+443 
-448 LTADVVLQ
+448 
-456 YNGTGWV
+456 
-463 IASALPLE
+463 I
-471 LKLTCG
+471 
-477 SAPTPNPPGS
+477 
-487 DVLNS
+487 NS
-492 LKVLVKCDS
+492 Q
-501 KTYHFEKPYKMDD
+501 
-514 GDYRLEKVDDNTYTV
+514 
-529 IVLADK
+529 K
-535 YVEKYN
+535 YVEQFDTDTGAAHDPKGVN
-541 AVYPGHTLFDN
+541 ATVTLKHTDN
-552 NTKTIKLVYRYGA
+552 G
-565 WTVVGS
+565 WTVES
-571 NGVTFNVSCEQ
+571 
-582 KYTVTYTDGVDG
+582 
-594 EVIFADQVSYKKPG
+594 
-608 EKTPK
+608 
-613 FRGTPTRTGY
+613 
-623 KFIGWEP
+623 
-630 AVVGTVTA
+630 
-638 NATYTAQWV
+638 
-647 SISDLDPAPELVSS
+647 
-661 LYMNFQCT
+661 
-669 NENASHDH
+669 
-677 RSEMIAIGYGIGAGG
+677 GA
-692 VIVTDAAGNPVY
+692 
-704 NKDGNITAVITF
+704 
-716 YQDSGFLNEYNKR
+716 
-729 TGVAHRYADY
+729 
-739 EPKTKSVDGVL
+739 
-750 IGEVFHMYKKDYPVV
+750 PVV
-765 FDVVCGSLYTVTY
+765 FDVACVTEIVPPAKPGAEDLAKLEAPVEVVCTTKPETHAAAHFSLGDGTYTIGDVAGNKTDGYTCDITVT
-778 KDGTNGT
+778 
-785 VFADDV
+785 ADRYV
-791 HSNLNANAATPA
+791 WWYNLDYGKHTLTGDNTKTLTLKYVEGQWAVDTP
-803 FVGGT
+803 
-808 PTRPGYVFT
+808 
-817 GWNPAVAATVT
+817 VT
-828 GNATYTAVWEKDA
+828 F
-841 NGNGKPDKD
+841 P
-850 EEKYTVTYT
+850 
-859 DGVENEEI
+859 VEC
-867 FADETY
+867 
-873 SDLLSG
+873 G
-879 TATPAF
+879 TAPQ
-885 NGTPTRKGYA
+885 
-895 FTGWNPA
+895 
-902 VAATVTGNATYAAV
+902 
-916 WEEAAPPKP
+916 
-925 DKPTPPT
+925 KPTPPT

-954 IDSSTFT
+954 IGSSTFT

-1091 AWNNYKANPANPP
+1091 LFNIYKSDPANPP

-1132 SEEALRDFQN
+1132 SKEALRDFQN

-1153 TTALFGSTLPTADA
+1153 TTAPFGSTLPTADA

-1212 YTDGVDGEA
+1212 YTDGVNDEA
-1221 FADQAYTA
+1221 FADQVYTA

-1257 ETVTEDVTYTAQWK
+1257 ETVTDNATYTAQWK

-1308 GEYTASNVM
+1308 GEYTVSDVM

-1323 YTCTVTVRA
+1323 YTCTVTVKA

-1406 NQNVKHG
+1406 NQNVNHW

-1468 EKTVELKWDGEKWV
+1468 EKAVELKWNGEKWV

-1616 EVFADVVYNDIPYGT
+1616 EVFADVVYKDIPYGT
-1631 NTPAFG
+1631 STPAFG

-1643 KGYKFLGWEPVV
+1643 EGYKFVGWEPEV
-1655 ADTVTENATYVAQW
+1655 AETVTKNVTYTAKW

-1674 VTYTDGAKG
+1674 VTYTDGVKG
-1683 KAFEDQVFTDLES
+1683 KAFKDQVYSDLEA
-1696 GTKTPEFNGTPTRKG
+1696 GTDTPKFDGKPTRKG
-1711 YKFLGWEP
+1711 YTFTGWSP
-1719 VVADTVTEN
+1719 KVTDTVTKD
-1728 VTYTA
+1728 VTYVAQWKSVKNGKDNIPKTGDSEI
-1733 PVGRTLHRYLHR
+1733 VMVL
-1745 RREGQGVQ
+1745 
-1753 GSGLQRS
+1753 GSVLLFSFCGAAAVSVYDRKRKHF

>member
-1 MVCAE
+1 MQTVCASGMDRQMKGE
-6 FSVCFWHCS
+6 YFKMKNHGLRRIFSLFLALFMVFTLL
-15 WSSHFCPR
+15 PTTA
-23 LRWQR
+23 LAED
-28 IRRGLT
+28 T
-34 KPSPRPSQWTG
+34 TG
-45 TRRRPI
+45 ADETQPKTVVVDEGEKKTD

-65 PEEPKTFTVTYTDG
+65 PEDPKTFTVTYTDG
-79 VGGAVFDNEV
+79 AGGAVFADKV
-89 HSNLPSGTATP
+89 YSNLSSGTPTP

-119 VAETVTADVTYAAK
+119 VAGTVTADVTYVAQ
-133 WEEGKTGPRRVTLP
+133 WEAGKTNPKRVTLP
-147 TIPGPDVDLAA
+147 TIPDPGVAPAA
-158 LDTGHKIDVRFTVLY
+158 LNTGHKIDVTFTVLY

-216 AAASRASVN
+216 AAAGRASVN

-251 TACNKGSTIYLV
+251 TACNKGTTIYLV

-320 GWKAKDGADTI
+320 GWKAKDGSDTI
-331 YAGGA
+331 YTGGT

-360 VWEEAVPSKPEWSDI
+360 VWEEA
-375 RREMQKV
+375 
-382 SVHVTCIN
+382 T
-390 PDVNHTEKTYSYKE
+390 
-404 SNDDTIGSVQD
+404 
-415 SAGSY
+415 
-420 TCTVTVHLGRY
+420 
-431 RLQYNQDFNREH
+431 
-443 EFASS
+443 
-448 LTADVVLQ
+448 
-456 YNGTGWV
+456 
-463 IASALPLE
+463 
-471 LKLTCG
+471 
-477 SAPTPNPPGS
+477 
-487 DVLNS
+487 
-492 LKVLVKCDS
+492 
-501 KTYHFEKPYKMDD
+501 
-514 GDYRLEKVDDNTYTV
+514 
-529 IVLADK
+529 
-535 YVEKYN
+535 
-541 AVYPGHTLFDN
+541 
-552 NTKTIKLVYRYGA
+552 
-565 WTVVGS
+565 
-571 NGVTFNVSCEQ
+571 
-582 KYTVTYTDGVDG
+582 
-594 EVIFADQVSYKKPG
+594 
-608 EKTPK
+608 
-613 FRGTPTRTGY
+613 
-623 KFIGWEP
+623 
-630 AVVGTVTA
+630 
-638 NATYTAQWV
+638 
-647 SISDLDPAPELVSS
+647 
-661 LYMNFQCT
+661 
-669 NENASHDH
+669 
-677 RSEMIAIGYGIGAGG
+677 
-692 VIVTDAAGNPVY
+692 
-704 NKDGNITAVITF
+704 
-716 YQDSGFLNEYNKR
+716 
-729 TGVAHRYADY
+729 
-739 EPKTKSVDGVL
+739 
-750 IGEVFHMYKKDYPVV
+750 
-765 FDVVCGSLYTVTY
+765 
-778 KDGTNGT
+778 
-785 VFADDV
+785 
-791 HSNLNANAATPA
+791 
-803 FVGGT
+803 
-808 PTRPGYVFT
+808 
-817 GWNPAVAATVT
+817 
-828 GNATYTAVWEKDA
+828 
-841 NGNGKPDKD
+841 
-850 EEKYTVTYT
+850 
-859 DGVENEEI
+859 
-867 FADETY
+867 
-873 SDLLSG
+873 
-879 TATPAF
+879 
-885 NGTPTRKGYA
+885 
-895 FTGWNPA
+895 
-902 VAATVTGNATYAAV
+902 
-916 WEEAAPPKP
+916 PPKP
-925 DKPTPPT
+925 DKPTAPG
-932 DEIGGATVAVKC
+932 E
-944 ITGHGDLSWK
+944 GDLSGL
-954 IDSSTFT
+954 IGNIT
-961 VGEVTGDDTTGY
+961 VNCTNGKAAHELKTKGYTLISGSYTTNEVAGDAENGYTYTVTINSQKYVEQFDTDTGAAHDPKGINATVTLKYTDNGWTVTNGAPVDLNVACVTEIVPPTKPGAEDLAKLEAPVEVACTTKPETHAAARFSLIEGTYNIGDVSGDETDGY
-973 TCTVTVQAEVYV
+973 TCDIIITADEYVTKY
-985 NAFNSDKKAN
+985 NTDF
-995 GVKHTLAD
+995 GKHTLTGDNTKPLTLKYVEGQWAV
-1003 DAEKTF
+1003 DA
-1009 TMTYVN
+1009 
-1015 GAWTGPTN
+1015 P
-1023 PAVTFE
+1023 VTFPVE
-1029 VKCEEELVPVH
+1029 CEEELVPVH

-1080 NYEFYGWYDDG
+1080 NYKFYGWYDDG

-1212 YTDGVDGEA
+1212 YTDGVNGEA

-1229 KYEDATPAFEGTPTR
+1229 KYEDATPAFEGTPARAGYKFLGWEPTVAETVTENATYVAQWEKLYTVTYTDGVDGKAFKDDVHSDLEKDTPTPAFSGDTPTR

-1297 KHGAKAYKVTL
+1297 NHGEKKYKPTL
-1308 GEYTASNVM
+1308 GEYTVSNVM

-1366 EKWVAETELPV
+1366 EKWVADTELPV

-1502 DELKGLGINAKVDC
+1502 DDLKELGIDAKVHC
-1516 TTTTAHNGKSYTL
+1516 ATTTAHTDATYAL
-1529 IEDTYNVSDPER
+1529 IESTYEISDPAR
-1541 KGTAYTCILTVNAKD
+1541 KGTVYTCTLTVKAKD

-1594 SVTFNVKCELL
+1594 RVTFNVKCELL

-1616 EVFADVVYNDIPYGT
+1616 EVFEDVVYNDIPYGT

-1683 KAFEDQVFTDLES
+1683 KAFKDQVYSDLEA
-1696 GTKTPEFNGTPTRKG
+1696 GTDTPKFDGKPTRKG
-1711 YKFLGWEP
+1711 YTFTGWSP
-1719 VVADTVTEN
+1719 KVTDTVTKD
-1728 VTYTA
+1728 VTYVAQWKSVKNGKDNIPKTGDSEI
-1733 PVGRTLHRYLHR
+1733 VMVL
-1745 RREGQGVQ
+1745 
-1753 GSGLQRS
+1753 GSVLLFSFCGAAAVSVYDRKRKHF

>member
-1 MVCAE
+1 MQTVCASGMDHQMKGE
-6 FSVCFWHCS
+6 YFKMKNHGLRRIFSLLLALFMVFTLL
-15 WSSHFCPR
+15 PTTA
-23 LRWQR
+23 LAED
-28 IRRGLT
+28 T
-34 KPSPRPSQWTG
+34 TG
-45 TRRRPI
+45 ADETPPKTVVVDEGEKKTD

-65 PEEPKTFTVTYTDG
+65 PEDPKTFTVTYTDG

-106 AREGYTFAGWNPA
+106 AREGYTFVGWNPA

-133 WEEGKTGPRRVTLP
+133 WEEGKTNARRVPLP
-147 TIPGPDVDLAA
+147 TIPKPDPAPADLN
-158 LDTGHKIDVRFTVLY
+158 TGHKIDVRFTVLY

-297 ASIRYHSFTVKNTIP
+297 AAIRYHSFTVKNTIP

-320 GWKAKDGADTI
+320 GWKANDGSDTI
-331 YAGGA
+331 YTGGMTCA
-336 LCSVSQQGNDV
+336 VSQYGNDV

-360 VWEEAVPSKPEWSDI
+360 VWEEA
-375 RREMQKV
+375 
-382 SVHVTCIN
+382 T
-390 PDVNHTEKTYSYKE
+390 
-404 SNDDTIGSVQD
+404 
-415 SAGSY
+415 
-420 TCTVTVHLGRY
+420 
-431 RLQYNQDFNREH
+431 
-443 EFASS
+443 
-448 LTADVVLQ
+448 
-456 YNGTGWV
+456 
-463 IASALPLE
+463 
-471 LKLTCG
+471 
-477 SAPTPNPPGS
+477 
-487 DVLNS
+487 
-492 LKVLVKCDS
+492 
-501 KTYHFEKPYKMDD
+501 
-514 GDYRLEKVDDNTYTV
+514 
-529 IVLADK
+529 
-535 YVEKYN
+535 
-541 AVYPGHTLFDN
+541 
-552 NTKTIKLVYRYGA
+552 
-565 WTVVGS
+565 
-571 NGVTFNVSCEQ
+571 
-582 KYTVTYTDGVDG
+582 
-594 EVIFADQVSYKKPG
+594 
-608 EKTPK
+608 
-613 FRGTPTRTGY
+613 
-623 KFIGWEP
+623 
-630 AVVGTVTA
+630 
-638 NATYTAQWV
+638 
-647 SISDLDPAPELVSS
+647 
-661 LYMNFQCT
+661 
-669 NENASHDH
+669 
-677 RSEMIAIGYGIGAGG
+677 
-692 VIVTDAAGNPVY
+692 
-704 NKDGNITAVITF
+704 
-716 YQDSGFLNEYNKR
+716 
-729 TGVAHRYADY
+729 
-739 EPKTKSVDGVL
+739 
-750 IGEVFHMYKKDYPVV
+750 
-765 FDVVCGSLYTVTY
+765 
-778 KDGTNGT
+778 
-785 VFADDV
+785 
-791 HSNLNANAATPA
+791 
-803 FVGGT
+803 
-808 PTRPGYVFT
+808 
-817 GWNPAVAATVT
+817 
-828 GNATYTAVWEKDA
+828 
-841 NGNGKPDKD
+841 
-850 EEKYTVTYT
+850 
-859 DGVENEEI
+859 
-867 FADETY
+867 
-873 SDLLSG
+873 
-879 TATPAF
+879 
-885 NGTPTRKGYA
+885 
-895 FTGWNPA
+895 
-902 VAATVTGNATYAAV
+902 
-916 WEEAAPPKP
+916 PPKP
-925 DKPTPPT
+925 DKPTAPG
-932 DEIGGATVAVKC
+932 E
-944 ITGHGDLSWK
+944 GDLSGL
-954 IDSSTFT
+954 IGNIT
-961 VGEVTGDDTTGY
+961 VNCTNGKAAHELKAKGYTLISGSYTTNEVAGDAENGYTYTVTINSQKYVEQFDTDTGAAHDPKGVNATVTLKYTDNGWTVEKSGAPVVFDVACVTEIVPPTKPGAEDLSNLKAPVDVTCTTKPETHAAVHFSLRGGTYTIGDVAGNETDGY
-973 TCTVTVQAEVYV
+973 TCDITVTADKYV
-985 NAFNSDKKAN
+985 ARYNMDY
-995 GVKHTLAD
+995 GKHTLTGD
-1003 DAEKTF
+1003 NTKTL
-1009 TMTYVN
+1009 TLKYVE
-1015 GAWTGPTN
+1015 GQW
-1023 PAVTFE
+1023 AVDTPITFPVE
-1029 VKCEEELVPVH
+1029 CEEELFPVH

-1067 DLSTIDIADYYTG
+1067 DLSTIDITDYYTG

-1091 AWNNYKANPANPP
+1091 LFNIYKSDPANPP

-1153 TTALFGSTLPTADA
+1153 TTAPFGSTLPTADA

-1212 YTDGVDGEA
+1212 YTDGVNGEA

-1229 KYEDATPAFEGTPTR
+1229 KYEDATPAFEGTPARAGYKFLGWEPTVAETVTENATYVAQWEKLYTVTYTDGVGEKAFKDDVHSDLEKDTPTPAFSGGTPTR
-1244 KGFVFDGWNPEVA
+1244 KGFVFDGWTPEVA

-1297 KHGAKAYKVTL
+1297 NHGEKRYKPTL
-1308 GEYTASNVM
+1308 GEYTVSNVM

-1323 YTCTVTVRA
+1323 YTCTVTVKA
-1332 AKFIEKYSSDMSDAV
+1332 AKFIEKYNSDMGDAV

-1366 EKWVAETELPV
+1366 EKWGAETELPV

-1406 NQNVKHG
+1406 NQNVNHW

-1435 GYTCTITVKAAKII
+1435 GYTCTITVKAAKIV
-1449 EKYSSDM
+1449 EKYGSDF
-1456 GKTHALIVGEQA
+1456 GKPHDLIIGEAA

-1502 DELKGLGINAKVDC
+1502 DDLKELGIDAKVHC
-1516 TTTTAHNGKSYTL
+1516 ATTTAHTDATYAL
-1529 IEDTYNVSDPER
+1529 IGGTYEISNPAR
-1541 KGTAYTCILTVNAKD
+1541 KGTVYTCTLTVKAKD

-1616 EVFADVVYNDIPYGT
+1616 EVFEDVVYKDIPYGT
-1631 NTPAFG
+1631 GTPAFG

-1643 KGYKFLGWEPVV
+1643 EGYKFVGWEPEV
-1655 ADTVTENATYVAQW
+1655 AETVTKNVTYTAKW

-1674 VTYTDGAKG
+1674 VTYTDGVKG
-1683 KAFEDQVFTDLES
+1683 KAFKDQVYSDLES
-1696 GTKTPEFNGTPTRKG
+1696 GTDTPKFDGKPTRKG
-1711 YKFLGWEP
+1711 YTFTGWSP
-1719 VVADTVTEN
+1719 KVTDTVTKD
-1728 VTYTA
+1728 VTYVAQWKSTKNGKDNV
-1733 PVGRTLHRYLHR
+1733 PKTGDSEIVMVL
-1745 RREGQGVQ
+1745 
-1753 GSGLQRS
+1753 GSVLLFSFCGAAAVSVYDRKRKHF